1 MSNENT
7 SVVEKFR
14 SGWERFFKKEANP
27 VKEEIFIPKTRFFLP
42 SDIAELDKKEKLN
55 TLEKWVL
62 DYSKEAAGQDHRPHI
77 EYEPVLFDGKT
88 LIAWV
93 DREES
98 PLSDS
103 RSKMMNDEFKR
114 EGYQLSKDLEH
125 SILEEQGKALTGKLF
140 IQDGDE
146 YIKVDSY
153 SGGDEHCLSFTSY
166 NIDTMEYIDIPL
178 DVRQFQEMLGCEE
191 MKEAESYNVLD
202 FENKLQTLRESQN
215 LLQETVKLI
224 EESKIHKGKL
234 DISEG
239 HEYSSLGD
247 YSSHSWSYSA
257 GEIRFN
263 GYFEDDGDAIR
274 TKVINTESA
283 YHYRELLREVSDAVQ
298 REKLLKD
305 INAMNYALDKDSYK
319 GDLPISHL
327 QIQKDVLFKELL
339 EAMGNKVQTA
349 QEVTGSEL
357 EHRQNEA
364 AFLKLNKALN
374 AVTGSNE
381 VSIHSLQEYEKE
393 MGLPENHIVRLA
405 EKLNSVAKYI
415 DTLEDTRIPMSGDFL
430 EHLPK
435 YHHLDEL
442 FRKFE
447 SSEEELYEKKYLAVG
462 PEPEIYERLK
472 VNYKN
477 ASDAFNKE
485 LTDILDHYENLMNLN
500 GETIH
505 QNVQGF
511 ETYSR
516 KELKEDIQADILE
529 KLIVGTD
536 MAEDIKVVNGLEIHG
551 SRGRGTARPDSD
563 LDVVME
569 YEGEAKEDAI
579 FNILNEDPMYF
590 DGIKIDVNPIRSEQT
605 GTLEKYMVKSH
616 NYDRHILKQLGIENA
631 NKAEADMA
639 EAYKAEAEKA
649 LAEAKND
656 LSDNVSKEYANAL
669 NNNPDWRS
677 AAKELASQAQGETE
691 GSLGNDREKIN
702 GYISHLLQTVGSD
715 YNVED
720 FTEEKIRF
728 SRVSSDIESLDTEYI
743 NAVKSGDMKKAQQ
756 MVNAAAAIAGYN
768 SSSSYQ
774 GTSAFNGIA
783 PYGNGYFNSPEE
795 RKKAWD
801 ADPEH
806 LEYEGDQ
813 TLGDYIKNG
822 IDVNSLSFIVL
833 DPRNLRAA
841 DNYRRE
847 AIENIRQAI
856 QSKSDTITM
865 YRSVPSDVKEGSFRN
880 GDWVTPSYGYAV
892 DNASVHGWGD
902 NYRIIEQKVS
912 VDEIW
917 WDGNDIAEWGYGNEQ
932 DYVQDKDYAYKNT
945 KNNRKSLDAVTYD
958 NEGNIIPLSKRFNEA
973 LADVR
978 YQRSGQTNSPAK
990 VEAELRDT
998 LIGKLRSAGIDV
1010 ITDIDEGQRVLDT
1023 FNKDA
1028 RHQAVYHGNNS
1039 VKTGYNPRN
1048 YITPVRGEWTKEKI
1062 MKRLK
1067 ESGGSLVGYS
1077 RAAELISEFDSPK
1090 ELSEHMFYHGTYY
1103 GRGRLKPSMIMS
1115 DREVERI
1122 GGGGYGDKY
1131 WGISVSKSKE
1141 IASRFSG
1148 IHEGV
1153 FIYPIVLA
1161 KNANVKEMPELNDAA
1176 DLDDCIIDLW
1186 KEGIDAVWIGD
1197 KNRGEQELCVIN
1209 PKAIVNIDSS
1219 DYYKAFMLGSE
1230 KNPLRI
1236 IDKVGIEKLYAD
1248 AKTFVKQKQVAPRKP
1263 SSPSNFVL
1271 DESGRFAKDK
1281 DGNLILKSKEKYQEE
1296 RKVYEQKISDYESS
1310 QELADWKQV
1319 QYDASKNIRFFKD
1332 KEGTSY
1338 GFTVNDKIYV
1348 DPRIATAETP
1358 IHEYSHLW
1366 ATAMQKANPK
1376 EWENIV
1382 GLMKNTSIW
1391 NEVKANYKDLHS
1403 DNEIADEVLA
1413 TYSGRA
1419 GAEKLRKIVSDS
1431 NGEGVSAIKKA
1442 SIKRDVFFLES
1453 ALKKFWQA
1461 MASFLGI
1468 HYESAEQ
1475 VADQVLKDMLN
1486 EVNPAK
1492 KLKEFTESRDNL
1504 YKEYVENGNMEKAF
1518 ELVKEEASM
1527 KLAENPMPEV
1537 TDAYSVSREQEPEA
1551 TIKVYKVFTLDKDGD
1566 PSALFVSGKDKLPM
1580 GVWLNAQDTWHF
1592 TADNG
1597 KDYVPSTRN
1606 PNGRGSK
1613 TGSSVPIPNEQ
1624 VRQELIQRGFLPKGS
1639 KAKNIT
1645 ALAYRPGWH
1654 AADLPYFPQGGKQDP
1669 ESNYGNVH
1677 RANQV
1682 VFECEFSANKDYT
1695 KTARSQAKAF
1705 NNEGK
1710 FVSRNADLQ
1719 YMPKDGYYQYTTNQ
1733 FLKDEDKGHW
1743 YIGGAMKINRALT
1756 QEECDTILKENG
1768 KAVQEWENDILDLK
1782 KLNYAAISTKVKPV
1796 LAPVMYDETGKVV
1809 PLSRRFEDNRI
1820 KIEEPRKL
1828 FIGSL
1833 GAGNMD
1839 KADEKVIGDL
1849 SYRLGML
1856 DLAKIMDKN
1865 GSDAKSIKHTTGWE
1879 LGVDDNWKYET
1890 EDVKRFDWYGNI
1902 LYEKNHPDYKRYMEL
1917 VYKDNEHIFCEGEAL
1932 RPSEEEEYDRLQEK
1946 YGGFDGKRDNNTSLE
1961 AYIDAPDVF
1970 KAYPELREIKVKFQA
1985 MESNEMACFTPSH
1998 SYLDHLLDVDN
2009 SLKFGGTITINTNKL
2024 NRFQDEKE
2032 IRGIIGHEIQHAVQ
2046 EIEGFAMGGDPNTIH
2061 QDIQQEVN
2069 NHREDKDFIVSNL
2082 KQWAVLTDMANNLES
2097 STEELQ
2103 RDGKV
2108 WQDIGRRHYWDAMNE
2123 IDTHVNEKYNLK
2135 NEYEKV
2141 FGKDFNDLEVAK
2153 SGYHVHEAAEEL
2165 RRQAQ
2170 ACKDK
2175 LTSADYFTLNQLN
2188 IMEESLEKNNANQT
2202 YWKLAGEVE
2211 ARNTSKRVGMSPF
2224 QRRDTLASET
2234 EDVPRKEQIV
2244 IKENPQRNYVALSPP
2259 STGRWNTSDNEQR
2272 EACEGYAE
2280 LISKAIRSNLV
2291 WNDDSIGKAYNLDGQ
2306 PFGVEDSYILS
2317 LHCNKKGYNNPI
2329 FATEQEVRMLNVKVW
2344 DKTEPFSLITNG
2356 EVKKLYNIED
2366 LSSFPERFEI
2376 IKQVEQREAMKK
2388 VKANSL
2394 SVFPVNKYPELGMN
2408 TVKEDV
2414 QLDSNER
2421 RDLAKNL
2428 LDYSRG
2434 KMPDSYEAKS
2444 KETLVRCVAM
2454 GMLGNLYEF
2463 QHSEKV
2469 PGSNGLIARLE
2480 RDPAFSKEIL
2490 DKASASASK
2499 VSTFVEENVRSF
2511 GEDKKLDLR
2520 SLTPIDLD
2528 VDGNGVVESQENLVA
2543 DKKQG
2548 VEESSSTSQDTS
2560 HRHRVKM

>member
-1 MSNENT
+1 MANDNMN
-7 SVVEKFR
+7 VVDRIR
-14 SGWERFFKKEANP
+14 SGWGRFFSRENGRATETKY
-27 VKEEIFIPKTRFFLP
+27 IPQSRFFSP
-42 SDIAELDKKEKLN
+42 SELEE
-55 TLEKWVL
+55 LEKKDEL
-62 DYSKEAAGQDHRPHI
+62 NPIEKRALEYGKIAAKQSNRSNI
-77 EYEPVLFDGKT
+77 EYVPVLFDGTT
-88 LIAWV
+88 LVAWV
-93 DREES
+93 DGEES
-98 PLSDS
+98 PLADF
-103 RSKMMNDEFKR
+103 RAKMMNDELKR
-114 EGYQLSKDLEH
+114 EGYQLSKELEQ
-125 SILEEQGKALTGKLF
+125 SILEEQGKALVDKLF
-140 IQDGDE
+140 IRKGEE

-153 SGGDEHCLSFTSY
+153 SGDNEPSLSFTSY
-166 NIDTMEYIDIPL
+166 NIETMKSVNIPY
-178 DVRQFQEMLGCEE
+178 DVRLFQEMLGREE
-191 MKEAESYNVLD
+191 MKEAETYNVLD
-202 FENKLQTLRESQN
+202 FDKKLQTLRESQN
-215 LLQETVKLI
+215 LLQDTVKFI
-224 EESKIHKGKL
+224 EESKIYKGKL

-247 YSSHSWSYSA
+247 YSSHSWSYGA
-257 GEIRFN
+257 GNIEFY
-263 GYFEDDGDAIR
+263 GYFEDDGDAIQ
-274 TKVINTESA
+274 TKVINTNSA

-298 REKLLKD
+298 REKVLND
-305 INAMNYALDKDSYK
+305 VNAMKLALGKEAIQ
-319 GDLPISHL
+319 GDHQIAYLIS
-327 QIQKDVLFKELL
+327 QKDNLLKELL
-339 EAMGNKVQTA
+339 EAMDATSLAA
-349 QEVTGSEL
+349 QGLSNTEL
-357 EHRQNEA
+357 EHRQDEA

-374 AVTGSNE
+374 AVTGSYDKSE
-381 VSIHSLQEYEKE
+381 KVLEDYEKSNGIHDNDISN
-393 MGLPENHIVRLA
+393 MAKRI
-405 EKLNSVAKYI
+405 NSVSKYI
-415 DTLEDTRIPMSGDFL
+415 DTLKDTRIPMSGDFQ

-435 YHHLDEL
+435 YHHLREL
-442 FRKFE
+442 YSKFE
-447 SSEEELYEKKYLAVG
+447 SSEEELHGYSRSVG
-462 PEPEIYERLK
+462 AEEGEYERLK

-485 LTDILDHYENLMNLN
+485 LTDILDYYENLMNLN

-505 QNVQGF
+505 ENVQGLEYYGKRSLKNHILDEITEKFVIGF
-511 ETYSR
+511 EGDEITR
-516 KELKEDIQADILE
+516 
-529 KLIVGTD
+529 
-536 MAEDIKVVNGLEIHG
+536 VNDLEIHG

-563 LDVVME
+563 LDVVVE
-569 YEGEAKEDAI
+569 YEGSLREDDA
-579 FNILNEDPMYF
+579 FNFLNEDPLIYN
-590 DGIKIDVNPIRSEQT
+590 GIKVDVNPIRKQET
-605 GTLEKYMVKSH
+605 GTLQDYMVKSRK
-616 NYDRHILKQLGIENA
+616 YDQQILKQLGEDNA
-631 NKAEADMA
+631 NKAEA
-639 EAYKAEAEKA
+639 EK
-649 LAEAKND
+649 
-656 LSDNVSKEYANAL
+656 
-669 NNNPDWRS
+669 
-677 AAKELASQAQGETE
+677 
-691 GSLGNDREKIN
+691 
-702 GYISHLLQTVGSD
+702 
-715 YNVED
+715 
-720 FTEEKIRF
+720 KIRF
-728 SRVSSDIESLDTEYI
+728 SRVSTDIESLDTEYI

-768 SSSSYQ
+768 SLSSYQ
-774 GTSAFNGIA
+774 GTSAFNGAA

-822 IDVNSLSFIVL
+822 IDVNSLSFIAL

-847 AIENIRQAI
+847 AIENIRQTI

-880 GDWVTPSYGYAV
+880 GDWVTPSYSYAV

-958 NEGNIIPLSKRFNEA
+958 NDGNIIPLSKRFNDA

-978 YQRSGQTNSPAK
+978 YQRSGQTVSPAK
-990 VEAELRDT
+990 MEAELRDT

-1010 ITDIDEGQRVLDT
+1010 ITDVDEGQRVLDS

-1028 RHQAVYHGNNS
+1028 RHQAVYNGNDS

-1062 MKRLK
+1062 IKRLK
-1067 ESGGSLVGYS
+1067 ESGGSLAGYS

-1161 KNANVKEMPELNDAA
+1161 KNANVKEMPDLNDAA

-1236 IDKVGIEKLYAD
+1236 IDKAGIEKLYAD

-1263 SSPSNFVL
+1263 SSPSPFVL
-1271 DESGRFAKDK
+1271 DESGRFAEDK
-1281 DGNLILKSKEKYQEE
+1281 DGHLILKSKEKYQEE

-1319 QYDASKNIRFFKD
+1319 QYDASRNIRFFKD

-1366 ATAMQKANPK
+1366 ATAIQKANPK

-1391 NEVKANYKDLHS
+1391 NEVKASYKDLHT

-1419 GAEKLRKIVSDS
+1419 GAEKLRKMVSDS

-1442 SIKRDVFFLES
+1442 TIKRDVFFLES

-1504 YKEYVENGNMEKAF
+1504 YQEYVENGNMEKAF
-1518 ELVKEEASM
+1518 ELVMEEASM

-1537 TDAYSVSREQEPEA
+1537 TDAYSISHEQEPEA

-1592 TADNG
+1592 TAANG

-1606 PNGRGSK
+1606 PNGRGGK
-1613 TGSSVPIPNEQ
+1613 TGSSVLIPNEQ
-1624 VRQELIQRGFLPKGS
+1624 VRKELIQRGFLPDGS
-1639 KAKNIT
+1639 KAKYIT

-1677 RANQV
+1677 RSNQV
-1682 VFECEFSANKDYT
+1682 VFECEFSANRDYT
-1695 KTARSQAKAF
+1695 ETARSQTKAY
-1705 NNEGK
+1705 NGEGK
-1710 FVSRNADLQ
+1710 FVARNADLQ

-1782 KLNYAAISTKVKPV
+1782 KLNYATISSKVKPV
-1796 LAPVMYDETGKVV
+1796 LAPVMYDETGKMI
-1809 PLSRRFEDNRI
+1809 PLSRRFEDSRTTIN
-1820 KIEEPRKL
+1820 EPRRM
-1828 FIGSL
+1828 FIGTI
-1833 GAGNMD
+1833 GAANVD
-1839 KADEKVIGDL
+1839 TASKSVNL
-1849 SYRLGML
+1849 SSRL
-1856 DLAKIMDKN
+1856 DLLSLAKQMN
-1865 GSDAKSIKHTTGWE
+1865 TAGSSAKDIKQITGWE
-1879 LGVDDNWKYET
+1879 IGADNNWKYET
-1890 EDVKRFDWYGNI
+1890 EDVKRFDWNGNI
-1902 LYEKNHPDYKRYMEL
+1902 LYEKNHPDFKRYMEL
-1917 VYKDNEHIFCEGEAL
+1917 VNKDNEHIFCEGEAL
-1932 RPSEEEEYDRLQEK
+1932 RPSEVEEYDRLAEE
-1946 YGGFDGKRDNNTSLE
+1946 YGGLDGKLDNHTMLD

-1970 KAYPELREIKVKFQA
+1970 EAYPELRNVKVEFEALKG
-1985 MESNEMACFTPSH
+1985 NEKACFTSAH
-1998 SYLDHLLDVDN
+1998 NYLDRLFDVDE

-2024 NRFQDEKE
+2024 NRFQDEKD

-2046 EIEGFAMGGDPNTIH
+2046 EIEGFARGGAPQTIRKEIQENVACH
-2061 QDIQQEVN
+2061 QAE
-2069 NHREDKDFIVSNL
+2069 KDFIVSNL
-2082 KQWAVLTDMANNLES
+2082 KQWAVLTDMANRLEAS
-2097 STEELQ
+2097 RKELQ

-2108 WQDIGRRHYWDAMNE
+2108 WQEIGRRHYWDAMNE
-2123 IDTHVNEKYNLK
+2123 IDTNPNEKYKLE

-2141 FGKDFNDLEVAK
+2141 FGKDFDDLEVAK
-2153 SGYHVHEAAEEL
+2153 SGYHVKEAAIEL

-2170 ACKDK
+2170 VCKDG
-2175 LTSADYFTLNQLN
+2175 LTTSDKITLKQMT
-2188 IMEESLEKNNANQT
+2188 IMEESLKNNSDNQI

-2211 ARNTSKRVGMSPF
+2211 ARNTSKRVGMSPL
-2224 QRRDTLASET
+2224 QRRNTLASET
-2234 EDVPRKEQIV
+2234 EDVDRKEQIV
-2244 IKENPQRNYVALSPP
+2244 IKDSPQKSYVTLSSP
-2259 STGRWNTSDNEQR
+2259 STGRWHTADNEQR

-2280 LISKAIRSNLV
+2280 LISKAIKCNLV
-2291 WNDDSIGKAYNLDGQ
+2291 WNDDSIGKAYNLNGQ
-2306 PFGVEDSYILS
+2306 PFDIGDSYILS
-2317 LHCNKKGYNNPI
+2317 LHCNKNGYNTPI
-2329 FATEQEVRMLNVKVW
+2329 FATEQEVRQLNIGVW
-2344 DKTEPFSLITNG
+2344 EKTMPFSLIKNG

-2366 LSSFPERFEI
+2366 LSSFPQRFEI
-2376 IKQVEQREAMKK
+2376 IKQIEDRETMKK
-2388 VKANSL
+2388 AKANAL
-2394 SVFPVNKYPELGMN
+2394 SVFSTEKYPELDM
-2408 TVKEDV
+2408 TVKKDV
-2414 QLDSNER
+2414 QLDYNER

-2444 KETLVRCVAM
+2444 KETLVRSIAM

-2463 QHSEKV
+2463 QYSEKV
-2469 PGSNGLIARLE
+2469 PGSNSLIARLE

-2490 DKASASASK
+2490 DKASASVAK
-2499 VSTFVEENVRSF
+2499 VSTFIEENVRSF

-2520 SLTPIDLD
+2520 SLTPIDMD
-2528 VDGNGVVESQENLVA
+2528 VDGNGIVESQENLAA

-2548 VEESSSTSQDTS
+2548 EDEPASQSQDTS
-2560 HRHRVKM
+2560 HKHKGRVV

>member
-1 MSNENT
+1 MANDNMN
-7 SVVEKFR
+7 VVDRIR
-14 SGWERFFKKEANP
+14 SGWGRFFSRENGRATETKYIPKSRFFSPSDLKELEKKEGLNP
-27 VKEEIFIPKTRFFLP
+27 MEKRALEYGK
-42 SDIAELDKKEKLN
+42 IAAMQSN
-55 TLEKWVL
+55 R
-62 DYSKEAAGQDHRPHI
+62 SNI
-77 EYEPVLFDGKT
+77 EYVPVLFDGTT
-88 LIAWV
+88 LIAWN
-93 DREES
+93 DGEKS
-98 PLSDS
+98 PLADF
-103 RSKMMNDEFKR
+103 RAKMMNDELKR
-114 EGYQLSKDLEH
+114 EGYQLSKELEQ
-125 SILEEQGKALTGKLF
+125 SILEEQGKALVDKLF
-140 IQDGDE
+140 IREGEE

-153 SGGDEHCLSFTSY
+153 SGDKEPSLSFTSY
-166 NIDTMEYIDIPL
+166 NIDTMESVNIPY
-178 DVRQFQEMLGCEE
+178 DVRLFQEMLGREE
-191 MKEAESYNVLD
+191 MKEAETYNILD
-202 FENKLQTLRESQN
+202 FDKKLQTLRESQN
-215 LLQETVKLI
+215 LLQDTVKFI
-224 EESKIHKGKL
+224 EESKIYKGKL

-247 YSSHSWSYSA
+247 YSSHSWSYGA
-257 GEIRFN
+257 GNIEFY
-263 GYFEDDGDAIR
+263 GYFEDDGDAIQ
-274 TKVINTESA
+274 TKVIDSKSA

-298 REKLLKD
+298 REKVRND
-305 INAMNYALDKDSYK
+305 VNAMKQALGKEPIQ
-319 GDLPISHL
+319 GDHQIAYLIS
-327 QIQKDVLFKELL
+327 QKDNLLKELL
-339 EAMGNKVQTA
+339 EAMDTTSSKA
-349 QEVTGSEL
+349 QGLSNTEL
-357 EHRQNEA
+357 EHRKDEA

-374 AVTGSNE
+374 AVTGSYDKSE
-381 VSIHSLQEYEKE
+381 KVLEDYEKSNDIHDSDISN
-393 MGLPENHIVRLA
+393 MAKRM
-405 EKLNSVAKYI
+405 NSVAKYI
-415 DTLEDTRIPMSGDFL
+415 DTLKDTRIPMSGDFQ
-430 EHLPK
+430 EHLPN
-435 YHHLDEL
+435 YHHLREL
-442 FRKFE
+442 YSKFE
-447 SSEEELYEKKYLAVG
+447 SSEEELHGYSHSVG
-462 PEPEIYERLK
+462 AGEGEYERLK

-477 ASDAFNKE
+477 ASDTFKKE
-485 LTDILDHYENLMNLN
+485 LTNILDYYENLMNLN

-505 QNVQGF
+505 KNVQGL
-511 ETYSR
+511 EYYDKRSL
-516 KELKEDIQADILE
+516 KNYILKEVTE
-529 KLIVGTD
+529 KFVIGFEGDEITR
-536 MAEDIKVVNGLEIHG
+536 VNDLEIHG

-563 LDVVME
+563 LDVVVE
-569 YEGEAKEDAI
+569 YEGSLREDDA
-579 FNILNEDPMYF
+579 FNFLNEDPLIY
-590 DGIKIDVNPIRSEQT
+590 DGIKVDVNPIRKQET
-605 GTLEKYMVKSH
+605 GTLENYMVKSRK
-616 NYDRHILKQLGIENA
+616 YDQQILKQLGVDNA
-631 NKAEADMA
+631 NKAET
-639 EAYKAEAEKA
+639 EK
-649 LAEAKND
+649 
-656 LSDNVSKEYANAL
+656 
-669 NNNPDWRS
+669 
-677 AAKELASQAQGETE
+677 
-691 GSLGNDREKIN
+691 
-702 GYISHLLQTVGSD
+702 
-715 YNVED
+715 
-720 FTEEKIRF
+720 KIRF
-728 SRVSSDIESLDTEYI
+728 SRVSTDIESLDTEYI

-774 GTSAFNGIA
+774 GTSAFNGAA

-795 RKKAWD
+795 RKQAWD

-822 IDVNSLSFIVL
+822 IDVNSLSFIAL

-880 GDWVTPSYGYAV
+880 GDWVTPSYSYAV

-958 NEGNIIPLSKRFNEA
+958 NDGNIIPLSKRFNDA

-978 YQRSGQTNSPAK
+978 YQRSGQTVSPAK
-990 VEAELRDT
+990 MEAELRDT

-1010 ITDIDEGQRVLDT
+1010 ITDVDEGQRVLDS

-1028 RHQAVYHGNNS
+1028 RHQAVYNGNDS

-1062 MKRLK
+1062 IKRLK
-1067 ESGGSLVGYS
+1067 ESGGSLAGYS

-1161 KNANVKEMPELNDAA
+1161 KNANVKEMPDLNDAA

-1236 IDKVGIEKLYAD
+1236 IDKAGIEKLYAD

-1263 SSPSNFVL
+1263 SSPSPFVL
-1271 DESGRFAKDK
+1271 DESGRFAEDK
-1281 DGNLILKSKEKYQEE
+1281 DGHLILKSKEKYQEE

-1319 QYDASKNIRFFKD
+1319 QYDASRNIRFFKD

-1366 ATAMQKANPK
+1366 ATAIQKANPK

-1391 NEVKANYKDLHS
+1391 NEVKASYKDLHT

-1419 GAEKLRKIVSDS
+1419 GAEKLRKMASDS

-1442 SIKRDVFFLES
+1442 TIKRDVFFLES

-1504 YKEYVENGNMEKAF
+1504 YQEYVENGNMEKAF
-1518 ELVKEEASM
+1518 ELVMEEASM

-1537 TDAYSVSREQEPEA
+1537 TDAYSISHEQEPEA

-1592 TADNG
+1592 TAANG

-1606 PNGRGSK
+1606 PNGRGGK
-1613 TGSSVPIPNEQ
+1613 TGSSVLIPNEQ
-1624 VRQELIQRGFLPKGS
+1624 VRKELIQRGFLPDGS
-1639 KAKNIT
+1639 KAKYIT

-1677 RANQV
+1677 RSNQV
-1682 VFECEFSANKDYT
+1682 VFECEFSANRDYT
-1695 KTARSQAKAF
+1695 ETARSQTKAY
-1705 NNEGK
+1705 NGEGK
-1710 FVSRNADLQ
+1710 FVARNADLQ

-1782 KLNYAAISTKVKPV
+1782 KLNYATISSKVKPV
-1796 LAPVMYDETGKVV
+1796 LAPVMYDETGKMI
-1809 PLSRRFEDNRI
+1809 PLSRRFEDSRTTIN
-1820 KIEEPRKL
+1820 EPRRM
-1828 FIGSL
+1828 FIGTI
-1833 GAGNMD
+1833 GAANVD
-1839 KADEKVIGDL
+1839 TASKSVNL
-1849 SYRLGML
+1849 SSRL
-1856 DLAKIMDKN
+1856 DLLSLAKQMN
-1865 GSDAKSIKHTTGWE
+1865 TAGSSAKDIKQITGWE
-1879 LGVDDNWKYET
+1879 IGADNNWKYET
-1890 EDVKRFDWYGNI
+1890 EDVKRFDWNGNI
-1902 LYEKNHPDYKRYMEL
+1902 LYEKNHPDFKRYMEL
-1917 VYKDNEHIFCEGEAL
+1917 VNKDNEHIFCEGEAL
-1932 RPSEEEEYDRLQEK
+1932 RPSEVEEYDRLAEE
-1946 YGGFDGKRDNNTSLE
+1946 YGGLDGKLDNHTMLD

-1970 KAYPELREIKVKFQA
+1970 EAYPELRNVKVEFEALKG
-1985 MESNEMACFTPSH
+1985 NEKACFTSAH
-1998 SYLDHLLDVDN
+1998 NYLDRLFDVDE

-2024 NRFQDEKE
+2024 NRFQDEKD

-2046 EIEGFAMGGDPNTIH
+2046 EIEGFARGGAPQTIRKEIQENVACH
-2061 QDIQQEVN
+2061 QAE
-2069 NHREDKDFIVSNL
+2069 KDFIVSNL
-2082 KQWAVLTDMANNLES
+2082 KQWAVLTDMANRLEAS
-2097 STEELQ
+2097 RKELQ

-2108 WQDIGRRHYWDAMNE
+2108 WQEIGRRHYWDAMNE
-2123 IDTHVNEKYNLK
+2123 IDTNPNEKYKLE

-2141 FGKDFNDLEVAK
+2141 FGKDFDDLEVAK
-2153 SGYHVHEAAEEL
+2153 SGYHVKEAAIEL

-2170 ACKDK
+2170 VCKDG
-2175 LTSADYFTLNQLN
+2175 LTTSDKITLKQMT
-2188 IMEESLEKNNANQT
+2188 IMEESLKNNSDNQI

-2211 ARNTSKRVGMSPF
+2211 ARNTSKRVGMSPL
-2224 QRRDTLASET
+2224 QRRNTLASET
-2234 EDVPRKEQIV
+2234 EDVDRKEQIV
-2244 IKENPQRNYVALSPP
+2244 IKDSPQKSYVTLSSP
-2259 STGRWNTSDNEQR
+2259 STGRWHTADNEQR

-2280 LISKAIRSNLV
+2280 LISKAIKCNLV
-2291 WNDDSIGKAYNLDGQ
+2291 WNDDSIGKAYNLNGQ
-2306 PFGVEDSYILS
+2306 PFDIGDSYILS
-2317 LHCNKKGYNNPI
+2317 LHCNKNGYNTPI
-2329 FATEQEVRMLNVKVW
+2329 FATEQEVRQLNIGVW
-2344 DKTEPFSLITNG
+2344 EKTMPFSLIKNG

-2366 LSSFPERFEI
+2366 LSSFPQRFEI
-2376 IKQVEQREAMKK
+2376 IKQIEDRETMKK
-2388 VKANSL
+2388 AKANAL
-2394 SVFPVNKYPELGMN
+2394 SVFSTEKYPELDM
-2408 TVKEDV
+2408 TVKKDV
-2414 QLDSNER
+2414 QLDYNER

-2444 KETLVRCVAM
+2444 KETLVRSIAM

-2463 QHSEKV
+2463 QYSEKV
-2469 PGSNGLIARLE
+2469 PGSNSLIARLE

-2490 DKASASASK
+2490 DKASASVAK
-2499 VSTFVEENVRSF
+2499 VSTFIEENVRSF

-2520 SLTPIDLD
+2520 SLTPIDMD
-2528 VDGNGVVESQENLVA
+2528 VDGNSIVESQENLAA

-2548 VEESSSTSQDTS
+2548 EDEPASQSQDTS
-2560 HRHRVKM
+2560 HKHKGRVV

>member
-1 MSNENT
+1 MANDNMN
-7 SVVEKFR
+7 VVDRIR
-14 SGWERFFKKEANP
+14 SGWGRFFSRENGRATETKYIPKSRFFSPSDLKELEKKEGLNP
-27 VKEEIFIPKTRFFLP
+27 MEKRALEYGK
-42 SDIAELDKKEKLN
+42 IAAMQSN
-55 TLEKWVL
+55 R
-62 DYSKEAAGQDHRPHI
+62 SNI
-77 EYEPVLFDGKT
+77 EYVPVLFDGTT
-88 LIAWV
+88 LIAWN
-93 DREES
+93 DGEKS
-98 PLSDS
+98 PLADF
-103 RSKMMNDEFKR
+103 RAKMMNDELKR
-114 EGYQLSKDLEH
+114 EGYQLSKELEQ
-125 SILEEQGKALTGKLF
+125 SILEEQGKALVDKLF
-140 IQDGDE
+140 IREGEE
-146 YIKVDSY
+146 YIKVDFY
-153 SGGDEHCLSFTSY
+153 SGDIEPSLSFTSY
-166 NIDTMEYIDIPL
+166 NIDTMESVNIPY
-178 DVRQFQEMLGCEE
+178 DVRLFQEMLGREE
-191 MKEAESYNVLD
+191 MKEAETYNILD
-202 FENKLQTLRESQN
+202 FDKKLQTLRESQN
-215 LLQETVKLI
+215 LLQDTVKFI
-224 EESKIHKGKL
+224 EESKIYKGKL

-247 YSSHSWSYSA
+247 YSSHSWSYGA
-257 GEIRFN
+257 GNIEFY
-263 GYFEDDGDAIR
+263 GYFEDDGDAIQ
-274 TKVINTESA
+274 TKVIDSKSA

-298 REKLLKD
+298 REKVRND
-305 INAMNYALDKDSYK
+305 VNAMKQALGKEPIQ
-319 GDLPISHL
+319 GDHQIAYLIS
-327 QIQKDVLFKELL
+327 QKDNLLKELL
-339 EAMGNKVQTA
+339 EAMDTTSSKA
-349 QEVTGSEL
+349 QGLSNTEL
-357 EHRQNEA
+357 EHRKDEA

-374 AVTGSNE
+374 AVTGSYDKSE
-381 VSIHSLQEYEKE
+381 KVLEDYEKSNDIHDSDISN
-393 MGLPENHIVRLA
+393 MAKRM
-405 EKLNSVAKYI
+405 NSVAKYI
-415 DTLEDTRIPMSGDFL
+415 DTLKDTRIPMSGDFQ
-430 EHLPK
+430 EHLPN
-435 YHHLDEL
+435 YHHLREL
-442 FRKFE
+442 YSKFE
-447 SSEEELYEKKYLAVG
+447 SSEEELHGYSHSVG
-462 PEPEIYERLK
+462 AGEGEYERLK

-477 ASDAFNKE
+477 ASDTFKKE
-485 LTDILDHYENLMNLN
+485 LTNILDYYENLMNLN

-505 QNVQGF
+505 KNVQGL
-511 ETYSR
+511 EYYDKRSL
-516 KELKEDIQADILE
+516 KNYILKEVTE
-529 KLIVGTD
+529 KFVIGFEGDEITR
-536 MAEDIKVVNGLEIHG
+536 VNDLEIHG

-563 LDVVME
+563 LDVVVE
-569 YEGEAKEDAI
+569 YEGSLREDDA
-579 FNILNEDPMYF
+579 FNFLNEDPLIY
-590 DGIKIDVNPIRSEQT
+590 DGIKVDVNPIRKQET
-605 GTLEKYMVKSH
+605 GTLENYMVKSRK
-616 NYDRHILKQLGIENA
+616 YDQQILKQLGVDNA
-631 NKAEADMA
+631 NKAET
-639 EAYKAEAEKA
+639 EK
-649 LAEAKND
+649 
-656 LSDNVSKEYANAL
+656 
-669 NNNPDWRS
+669 
-677 AAKELASQAQGETE
+677 
-691 GSLGNDREKIN
+691 
-702 GYISHLLQTVGSD
+702 
-715 YNVED
+715 
-720 FTEEKIRF
+720 KIRF
-728 SRVSSDIESLDTEYI
+728 SRVSTDIESLDTEYI

-774 GTSAFNGIA
+774 GTSAFNGAA

-795 RKKAWD
+795 RKQAWD

-806 LEYEGDQ
+806 QEYEGDQ

-822 IDVNSLSFIVL
+822 IDVNSLSFIAL

-892 DNASVHGWGD
+892 DNANVHGWGD
-902 NYRIIEQKVS
+902 SYRIIEQKVS

-958 NEGNIIPLSKRFNEA
+958 NDGNIIPLSKRFNDA

-978 YQRSGQTNSPAK
+978 YQRSGQTVSPAK
-990 VEAELRDT
+990 VEVELRDT

-1010 ITDIDEGQRVLDT
+1010 ITDVDEGQRVLDS

-1028 RHQAVYHGNNS
+1028 RHQAVYNGNGS

-1062 MKRLK
+1062 IKRLK
-1067 ESGGSLVGYS
+1067 ESGGSLAGYS

-1090 ELSEHMFYHGTYY
+1090 ELSENMFYHGTYY
-1103 GRGRLKPSMIMS
+1103 GGGRLKPSMIMS

-1161 KNANVKEMPELNDAA
+1161 KNANVKEMPDLNDAA

-1236 IDKVGIEKLYAD
+1236 IDKAGIEKLYAD

-1263 SSPSNFVL
+1263 SSPSHFVL

-1281 DGNLILKSKEKYQEE
+1281 DGHLILKSKEKYQEE

-1319 QYDASKNIRFFKD
+1319 QYDASRNIRFFKD

-1366 ATAMQKANPK
+1366 ATAIQKANPK

-1391 NEVKANYKDLHS
+1391 NEVKASYKDLHT

-1419 GAEKLRKIVSDS
+1419 GAEKLRKMVSDS

-1442 SIKRDVFFLES
+1442 TIKRDVFFLES

-1504 YKEYVENGNMEKAF
+1504 YQEYVENGNMEKAF
-1518 ELVKEEASM
+1518 ELVMEEASM

-1537 TDAYSVSREQEPEA
+1537 TDAYSISHEQEPEA

-1592 TADNG
+1592 TAANG

-1606 PNGRGSK
+1606 PNGRGGK
-1613 TGSSVPIPNEQ
+1613 TGSSVLIPNEQ
-1624 VRQELIQRGFLPKGS
+1624 VHKELIQRGFLPDGS
-1639 KAKNIT
+1639 KAKYIT

-1677 RANQV
+1677 RSNQV
-1682 VFECEFSANKDYT
+1682 VFECEFSANRDYT
-1695 KTARSQAKAF
+1695 ETARSQTKAY
-1705 NNEGK
+1705 NGEGK
-1710 FVSRNADLQ
+1710 FVARNADLQ

-1768 KAVQEWENDILDLK
+1768 KVVQEWENDILDLK
-1782 KLNYAAISTKVKPV
+1782 KLNYATISSKVKPV
-1796 LAPVMYDETGKVV
+1796 LAPVMYDETGKMI
-1809 PLSRRFEDNRI
+1809 PLSRRFEDSRTTIN
-1820 KIEEPRKL
+1820 EPRRM
-1828 FIGSL
+1828 FIGTI
-1833 GAGNMD
+1833 GAANVD
-1839 KADEKVIGDL
+1839 TASKSVNL
-1849 SYRLGML
+1849 SSRL
-1856 DLAKIMDKN
+1856 DLLSLAKQMN
-1865 GSDAKSIKHTTGWE
+1865 TAGSSAKDIKQITGWE
-1879 LGVDDNWKYET
+1879 IGADNNWKYET
-1890 EDVKRFDWYGNI
+1890 EDVKRFDWNGNI
-1902 LYEKNHPDYKRYMEL
+1902 LYEKNHPDFKRYMEL
-1917 VYKDNEHIFCEGEAL
+1917 VNKDNEHIFCEGEAL
-1932 RPSEEEEYDRLQEK
+1932 RPSEVEEYDRLAEE
-1946 YGGFDGKRDNNTSLE
+1946 YGGLDGKLDNHTMLD

-1970 KAYPELREIKVKFQA
+1970 EAYPELRNVKVEFEALKG
-1985 MESNEMACFTPSH
+1985 NEKACFTSAH
-1998 SYLDHLLDVDN
+1998 NYLDRLFDVDE

-2024 NRFQDEKE
+2024 NRFQDEKD

-2046 EIEGFAMGGDPNTIH
+2046 EIEGFARGGAPQTIRKEIQENVACH
-2061 QDIQQEVN
+2061 QAE
-2069 NHREDKDFIVSNL
+2069 KDFIVSNL
-2082 KQWAVLTDMANNLES
+2082 KQWAVLTDMANRLEAS
-2097 STEELQ
+2097 RKELQ

-2108 WQDIGRRHYWDAMNE
+2108 WQEIGRRHYWDAMNE
-2123 IDTHVNEKYNLK
+2123 IDTNPNEKYKLE

-2141 FGKDFNDLEVAK
+2141 FGKDFDDLEVAK
-2153 SGYHVHEAAEEL
+2153 SGYHVKEAAIEL

-2170 ACKDK
+2170 VCKDG
-2175 LTSADYFTLNQLN
+2175 LTTSDKITLKQMT
-2188 IMEESLEKNNANQT
+2188 IMEESLKNNSDNQI

-2211 ARNTSKRVGMSPF
+2211 ARNTSKRVGMSPL
-2224 QRRDTLASET
+2224 QRRNTLASET
-2234 EDVPRKEQIV
+2234 EDVDRKEQIV
-2244 IKENPQRNYVALSPP
+2244 IKESPQRNYITLSSPP
-2259 STGRWNTSDNEQR
+2259 TGRWHTADIEQR

-2280 LISKAIRSNLV
+2280 LISKAIKCNLV
-2291 WNDDSIGKAYNLDGQ
+2291 WNDDSVGKAFNLNGQ
-2306 PFGVEDSYILS
+2306 PFGIGDSYILS
-2317 LHCNKKGYNNPI
+2317 LHCNKKGYNTPI
-2329 FATEQEVRMLNVKVW
+2329 FASEQEIRMLNIKVW
-2344 DKTEPFSLITNG
+2344 EKTEPFSLIKNG

-2366 LSSFPERFEI
+2366 LSSFPQRFEI
-2376 IKQVEQREAMKK
+2376 IKQIENREAMKK
-2388 VKANSL
+2388 AKANAL
-2394 SVFPVNKYPELGMN
+2394 SVFPVGKYPELDM
-2408 TVKEDV
+2408 TVKEDI
-2414 QLDSNER
+2414 QLDYNER

-2444 KETLVRCVAM
+2444 KETLVRSVAI
-2454 GMLGNLYEF
+2454 GMLGNLYDF
-2463 QHSEKV
+2463 QYSEKV

-2490 DKASASASK
+2490 DKASASVAK

-2520 SLTPIDLD
+2520 SLTPIDMD
-2528 VDGNGVVESQENLVA
+2528 VDGNGIVESQENLAA

-2548 VEESSSTSQDTS
+2548 EDEPASQSQDTS
-2560 HRHRVKM
+2560 HKHKGRVV

>member
-1 MSNENT
+1 MANDNMN
-7 SVVEKFR
+7 VVDRIR
-14 SGWERFFKKEANP
+14 SGWGRFFSRENGRATETKY
-27 VKEEIFIPKTRFFLP
+27 IPQSRFFSP
-42 SDIAELDKKEKLN
+42 SELEE
-55 TLEKWVL
+55 LEKKDEL
-62 DYSKEAAGQDHRPHI
+62 NPIEKRALEYGKIAAKQSNRSNI
-77 EYEPVLFDGKT
+77 EYVPVLFDGTT
-88 LIAWV
+88 LVAWV
-93 DREES
+93 DGEES
-98 PLSDS
+98 PFADF
-103 RSKMMNDEFKR
+103 RAKMMNDELKR
-114 EGYQLSKDLEH
+114 EGYQLSKELEQ
-125 SILEEQGKALTGKLF
+125 SILEEQGKALVDKLF
-140 IQDGDE
+140 ISKGEE

-153 SGGDEHCLSFTSY
+153 SGDNEPSLSFTSY
-166 NIDTMEYIDIPL
+166 NIETMESANIPY
-178 DVRQFQEMLGCEE
+178 DVRLFQEMLGREE
-191 MKEAESYNVLD
+191 MKEAETYNVLD
-202 FENKLQTLRESQN
+202 FEKKLQTLRESQN
-215 LLQETVKLI
+215 LLQDTVKFI
-224 EESKIHKGKL
+224 EESKIYKGKL

-247 YSSHSWSYSA
+247 YSSHSWSYGA
-257 GEIRFN
+257 GNIEFY
-263 GYFEDDGDAIR
+263 GYFEDDGDAIQ
-274 TKVINTESA
+274 TKVINTNSA

-298 REKLLKD
+298 REKILND
-305 INAMNYALDKDSYK
+305 VNAMKQALGKEPIQ
-319 GDLPISHL
+319 GDHQIAYLIS
-327 QIQKDVLFKELL
+327 QKDNLLKELL
-339 EAMGNKVQTA
+339 EAMDTTSSKA
-349 QEVTGSEL
+349 QGPSNTEL
-357 EHRQNEA
+357 EHRKDEA

-374 AVTGSNE
+374 AVTGSYDKSE
-381 VSIHSLQEYEKE
+381 KVLEDYEKSNGIHDNDISN
-393 MGLPENHIVRLA
+393 MAKRM
-405 EKLNSVAKYI
+405 NSVSKYI
-415 DTLEDTRIPMSGDFL
+415 DTLKDTRIPMSGDFL
-430 EHLPK
+430 EHLPNN
-435 YHHLDEL
+435 HHLREL
-442 FRKFE
+442 YNKFE
-447 SSEEELYEKKYLAVG
+447 SSEEELHGYSRSVG
-462 PEPEIYERLK
+462 AEEGEYERLK

-477 ASDAFNKE
+477 ASDAFKKE
-485 LTDILDHYENLMNLN
+485 LTDILDYYENLMNLN

-505 QNVQGF
+505 ENVQGLEYYGKRSLKNHILDEITEKFVIGF
-511 ETYSR
+511 EGDEITR
-516 KELKEDIQADILE
+516 
-529 KLIVGTD
+529 
-536 MAEDIKVVNGLEIHG
+536 VNDLEIHG

-563 LDVVME
+563 LDVVVE
-569 YEGEAKEDAI
+569 YEGSLREDDA
-579 FNILNEDPMYF
+579 FNFLNEDPLIYN
-590 DGIKIDVNPIRSEQT
+590 GIKVDVNPIRKQET
-605 GTLEKYMVKSH
+605 GTLQDYMVKSRK
-616 NYDRHILKQLGIENA
+616 YDQQILKQLGEDNA
-631 NKAEADMA
+631 NKAEA
-639 EAYKAEAEKA
+639 EK
-649 LAEAKND
+649 
-656 LSDNVSKEYANAL
+656 
-669 NNNPDWRS
+669 
-677 AAKELASQAQGETE
+677 
-691 GSLGNDREKIN
+691 
-702 GYISHLLQTVGSD
+702 
-715 YNVED
+715 
-720 FTEEKIRF
+720 KIRF
-728 SRVSSDIESLDTEYI
+728 SRVSTDIESLDTEYI

-774 GTSAFNGIA
+774 GTSAFNGAA

-795 RKKAWD
+795 RKQAWD

-822 IDVNSLSFIVL
+822 IDVNSLSFIAL

-865 YRSVPSDVKEGSFRN
+865 YRSVPSEVKEGSFRN

-958 NEGNIIPLSKRFNEA
+958 NDGNIIPLSKRFNDA

-978 YQRSGQTNSPAK
+978 YQRSGQTVSPAK
-990 VEAELRDT
+990 MEAELRDT

-1010 ITDIDEGQRVLDT
+1010 ITDVDEGQRVLDS

-1028 RHQAVYHGNNS
+1028 RHQAVYNGNDS

-1062 MKRLK
+1062 IKRLK
-1067 ESGGSLVGYS
+1067 ESGGSLAGYS

-1161 KNANVKEMPELNDAA
+1161 KNANVKEMPDLNDAS

-1197 KNRGEQELCVIN
+1197 KNHGEQELCVIN

-1236 IDKVGIEKLYAD
+1236 IDKAGIEKLYAD
-1248 AKTFVKQKQVAPRKP
+1248 AKTFVKQKQLAPRKP
-1263 SSPSNFVL
+1263 SSPLNFVS
-1271 DESGRFAKDK
+1271 DESGRLAKDK
-1281 DGNLILKSKEKYQEE
+1281 DGHLILKSKEKYQEE

-1319 QYDASKNIRFFKD
+1319 QYDASRNIRFFKD

-1366 ATAMQKANPK
+1366 ATAIQKANPK

-1391 NEVKANYKDLHS
+1391 NEVKASYKDLHT

-1419 GAEKLRKIVSDS
+1419 GAEKLRKMVSDS

-1442 SIKRDVFFLES
+1442 TIKRDVFFLES

-1518 ELVKEEASM
+1518 ELVMEEASM

-1537 TDAYSVSREQEPEA
+1537 TDAYSVSHEQEPEA

-1592 TADNG
+1592 TAANG

-1613 TGSSVPIPNEQ
+1613 TGSSVLIPNEQ
-1624 VRQELIQRGFLPKGS
+1624 VRQELIQRGFLPEGS
-1639 KAKNIT
+1639 KAKYIT

-1677 RANQV
+1677 RSNQV
-1682 VFECEFSANKDYT
+1682 VFECELSANKDYT
-1695 KTARSQAKAF
+1695 ETARSQAKAY
-1705 NNEGK
+1705 NSDGK
-1710 FVSRNADLQ
+1710 FVARNADLQ
-1719 YMPKDGYYQYTTNQ
+1719 YMPKNGFYQYTTNQ

-1743 YIGGAMKINRALT
+1743 YIGGAIKINRALT

-1782 KLNYAAISTKVKPV
+1782 KLNYATISSKVKPV
-1796 LAPVMYDETGKVV
+1796 LSPVMHDETGKMI
-1809 PLSRRFEDNRI
+1809 PLSRRFEDSRTAIN
-1820 KIEEPRKL
+1820 EPRRM
-1828 FIGSL
+1828 FIGTI
-1833 GAGNMD
+1833 GAANVD
-1839 KADEKVIGDL
+1839 TVSKSVNLA
-1849 SYRLGML
+1849 SRL
-1856 DLAKIMDKN
+1856 DLLSLAKQMN
-1865 GSDAKSIKHTTGWE
+1865 TAGSSAKDIKQITGWE
-1879 LGVDDNWKYET
+1879 IGADNNWKYET
-1890 EDVKRFDWYGNI
+1890 EDVKRFDWNGNI

-1932 RPSEEEEYDRLQEK
+1932 RPSEVEEYDRLAEK
-1946 YGGFDGKRDNNTSLE
+1946 YGGLDGKLDNNITLD

-1970 KAYPELREIKVKFQA
+1970 EAYPELRNVKVEFEALKG
-1985 MESNEMACFTPSH
+1985 NEKACFTSAH
-1998 SYLDHLLDVDN
+1998 NYLDRILDVDD
-2009 SLKFGGTITINTNKL
+2009 SVKFGGTITINTNKL
-2024 NRFQDEKE
+2024 NRFQDEKD

-2046 EIEGFAMGGDPNTIH
+2046 EIEGFARGGAPQTIRKEIQENVACH
-2061 QDIQQEVN
+2061 QAE
-2069 NHREDKDFIVSNL
+2069 KDFIVGNL
-2082 KQWAVLTDMANNLES
+2082 KQWAVLTELANRLES

-2103 RDGKV
+2103 REGKV
-2108 WQDIGRRHYWDAMNE
+2108 WQEIGRRHYWDAMNE
-2123 IDTHVNEKYNLK
+2123 IDTYPNEKYELE

-2141 FGKDFNDLEVAK
+2141 FGKDFDGLEVAK
-2153 SGYHVHEAAEEL
+2153 SGYHVKEAAIEL

-2170 ACKDK
+2170 VCKDK
-2175 LTSADYFTLNQLN
+2175 LTTSDNITLKQMT
-2188 IMEESLEKNNANQT
+2188 IMEESLKNNSDNQI

-2224 QRRDTLASET
+2224 QRRHTLASET
-2234 EDVPRKEQIV
+2234 EDVDRKEQIV
-2244 IKENPQRNYVALSPP
+2244 IKESPQRNYITLSSPP
-2259 STGRWNTSDNEQR
+2259 IGRWHTADTEKR

-2280 LISKAIRSNLV
+2280 LISKAIKCNLV
-2291 WNDDSIGKAYNLDGQ
+2291 WNDDSIGKAYNLNGQ
-2306 PFGVEDSYILS
+2306 PFDIGDSYILS
-2317 LHCNKKGYNNPI
+2317 LHCNKNGYNTPI
-2329 FATEQEVRMLNVKVW
+2329 FATEQEVRQLNIGVW
-2344 DKTEPFSLITNG
+2344 EKAMPFSLIKNG

-2366 LSSFPERFEI
+2366 LSSFPQRFEI
-2376 IKQVEQREAMKK
+2376 IKQIEDRETMKK
-2388 VKANSL
+2388 AKANAL
-2394 SVFPVNKYPELGMN
+2394 SVFPTEKYPELDM
-2408 TVKEDV
+2408 TVKKDV
-2414 QLDSNER
+2414 QLDYNER

-2444 KETLVRCVAM
+2444 KETLVRSIAM

-2463 QHSEKV
+2463 QYSEKV
-2469 PGSNGLIARLE
+2469 PGSNSLIARLE

-2490 DKASASASK
+2490 DKASASVAK

-2520 SLTPIDLD
+2520 SLTPIDMD
-2528 VDGNGVVESQENLVA
+2528 VDGNGIVESQENLAA

-2548 VEESSSTSQDTS
+2548 EDEPASQSQDSS
-2560 HRHRVKM
+2560 HKHKGRVV

>member
-1 MSNENT
+1 MANDNMN
-7 SVVEKFR
+7 VVDRIR
-14 SGWERFFKKEANP
+14 SGWGRFFSRENGRATETKY
-27 VKEEIFIPKTRFFLP
+27 IPQSRFFFP
-42 SDIAELDKKEKLN
+42 SELEE
-55 TLEKWVL
+55 LEKKDELNPIEKRALEYGKIVAKQ
-62 DYSKEAAGQDHRPHI
+62 SNRSNI
-77 EYEPVLFDGKT
+77 EYVPVLFDGTT
-88 LIAWV
+88 LVAWV
-93 DREES
+93 DGEES
-98 PLSDS
+98 PLADF
-103 RSKMMNDEFKR
+103 RAKMMNDELKR
-114 EGYQLSKDLEH
+114 EGYQLSKELEQ
-125 SILEEQGKALTGKLF
+125 SILEEQGKALIDKLF
-140 IQDGDE
+140 IRKGEE

-153 SGGDEHCLSFTSY
+153 SGDNEPSLSFTSY
-166 NIDTMEYIDIPL
+166 NIETMKSVNIPY
-178 DVRQFQEMLGCEE
+178 DVRLFQEMLGREE
-191 MKEAESYNVLD
+191 MKEAETYNVLD
-202 FENKLQTLRESQN
+202 FDKKLQTLRESQN
-215 LLQETVKLI
+215 LLQDTVKFI
-224 EESKIHKGKL
+224 EESKIYKGKL

-247 YSSHSWSYSA
+247 YSSHSWSYGA
-257 GEIRFN
+257 GNIEFY
-263 GYFEDDGDAIR
+263 GYFEDDGDAIQ
-274 TKVINTESA
+274 TKVINTNSA

-298 REKLLKD
+298 REKVLND
-305 INAMNYALDKDSYK
+305 VNAMKLALGKEAIQ
-319 GDLPISHL
+319 GEH
-327 QIQKDVLFKELL
+327 QITYLTTQKDNLLKELL
-339 EAMGNKVQTA
+339 EAMDATSLSA
-349 QEVTGSEL
+349 QGPSNTEL
-357 EHRQNEA
+357 EHRQDEA

-374 AVTGSNE
+374 AVTRSYDKSE
-381 VSIHSLQEYEKE
+381 KVLEDYEKSNGIHDNDISN
-393 MGLPENHIVRLA
+393 MSKRM
-405 EKLNSVAKYI
+405 NSVAKYI
-415 DTLEDTRIPMSGDFL
+415 DTLKDTRIPMSGDFQ

-435 YHHLDEL
+435 YHHLREL
-442 FRKFE
+442 YSKFE
-447 SSEEELYEKKYLAVG
+447 SSEEELHGYSRSVG
-462 PEPEIYERLK
+462 AEEGEYERLK

-485 LTDILDHYENLMNLN
+485 LTDILDYYENLMNLN

-505 QNVQGF
+505 ENVQGLEYYGKRSLKNHILDEITEKFVIGF
-511 ETYSR
+511 EGDEITR
-516 KELKEDIQADILE
+516 
-529 KLIVGTD
+529 
-536 MAEDIKVVNGLEIHG
+536 VNDLEIHG

-563 LDVVME
+563 LDVVVE
-569 YEGEAKEDAI
+569 YEGSLREDDA
-579 FNILNEDPMYF
+579 FNFLNEDPLIYN
-590 DGIKIDVNPIRSEQT
+590 GIKVDVNPIRKQET
-605 GTLEKYMVKSH
+605 GTLQDYMVKSRK
-616 NYDRHILKQLGIENA
+616 YDQQILKQLGEDNA
-631 NKAEADMA
+631 NKAEA
-639 EAYKAEAEKA
+639 EK
-649 LAEAKND
+649 
-656 LSDNVSKEYANAL
+656 
-669 NNNPDWRS
+669 
-677 AAKELASQAQGETE
+677 
-691 GSLGNDREKIN
+691 
-702 GYISHLLQTVGSD
+702 
-715 YNVED
+715 
-720 FTEEKIRF
+720 KIRF
-728 SRVSSDIESLDTEYI
+728 SRVSTDIESLDTEYI

-768 SSSSYQ
+768 SLSSYQ
-774 GTSAFNGIA
+774 GTSAFNGAA

-822 IDVNSLSFIVL
+822 IDVNSLSFIAL

-880 GDWVTPSYGYAV
+880 GDWVTPSYSYAV

-958 NEGNIIPLSKRFNEA
+958 NDGNIIPLSKRFNDA

-978 YQRSGQTNSPAK
+978 YQRSGQTVSPAK
-990 VEAELRDT
+990 VEVELRDT

-1010 ITDIDEGQRVLDT
+1010 ITDVDEGQRVLDS

-1028 RHQAVYHGNNS
+1028 RHQAVYHGKSS

-1062 MKRLK
+1062 IKRLK
-1067 ESGGSLVGYS
+1067 ESGGSLAGYS

-1161 KNANVKEMPELNDAA
+1161 KNANVKEMPDLNDAA

-1236 IDKVGIEKLYAD
+1236 IDKAGIEKLYAD

-1263 SSPSNFVL
+1263 SSPSHFVL
-1271 DESGRFAKDK
+1271 DESGRFAEDK
-1281 DGNLILKSKEKYQEE
+1281 DGHLILKSKEKYQEE

-1319 QYDASKNIRFFKD
+1319 QYDASRNIRFFKD

-1366 ATAMQKANPK
+1366 ATAIQKANPK

-1382 GLMKNTSIW
+1382 GLMKSTSIW
-1391 NEVKANYKDLHS
+1391 NEVKANYKDLHT

-1419 GAEKLRKIVSDS
+1419 GAEKLRKMVSDS

-1442 SIKRDVFFLES
+1442 TIKRDVFFLES

-1492 KLKEFTESRDNL
+1492 KLKEFTESRDDL
-1504 YKEYVENGNMEKAF
+1504 YQEYVENGNMEKAF
-1518 ELVKEEASM
+1518 ELVMEEASM

-1537 TDAYSVSREQEPEA
+1537 TDAYSVSHEQEPEA

-1592 TADNG
+1592 TAANG

-1606 PNGRGSK
+1606 PNGRGGK
-1613 TGSSVPIPNEQ
+1613 TGFSVLIPNEQ
-1624 VRQELIQRGFLPKGS
+1624 VRKELIQRGFLPDGS
-1639 KAKNIT
+1639 KAKYIT

-1677 RANQV
+1677 RSNQV
-1682 VFECEFSANKDYT
+1682 VFECELSANKDYT
-1695 KTARSQAKAF
+1695 ETARSQAKAY
-1705 NNEGK
+1705 NSDGK
-1710 FVSRNADLQ
+1710 FVVRNADLQ

-1782 KLNYAAISTKVKPV
+1782 KLNYATISSKVKPV
-1796 LAPVMYDETGKVV
+1796 LSPVMHDETGKMI
-1809 PLSRRFEDNRI
+1809 PLSRRFEDSRTAINV
-1820 KIEEPRKL
+1820 PRRM
-1828 FIGSL
+1828 FIGTI
-1833 GAGNMD
+1833 GAANVD
-1839 KADEKVIGDL
+1839 TASKSVNL
-1849 SYRLGML
+1849 SSRL
-1856 DLAKIMDKN
+1856 DLLSLAKQMN
-1865 GSDAKSIKHTTGWE
+1865 TAGSSAKDIKQITGWE
-1879 LGVDDNWKYET
+1879 IGADNNWKYET
-1890 EDVKRFDWYGNI
+1890 EDVKRFDWNGNI
-1902 LYEKNHPDYKRYMEL
+1902 LYEKNHPDFKRYMEL
-1917 VYKDNEHIFCEGEAL
+1917 VNKDNEHVFCEGEAL
-1932 RPSEEEEYDRLQEK
+1932 RPSEVEEYDRLAEK
-1946 YGGFDGKRDNNTSLE
+1946 YGGLEGKLDNHTTLD

-1970 KAYPELREIKVKFQA
+1970 EAYPELRNVKVEFEALKG
-1985 MESNEMACFTPSH
+1985 NEKACFTSAH
-1998 SYLDHLLDVDN
+1998 NYLDRILDVDD
-2009 SLKFGGTITINTNKL
+2009 SVKFGGTITINTNKL
-2024 NRFQDEKE
+2024 NRFQDEKD

-2046 EIEGFAMGGDPNTIH
+2046 EIEGFARGGAPQTIRKEIQENVACH
-2061 QDIQQEVN
+2061 QAE
-2069 NHREDKDFIVSNL
+2069 KDFIVSNL
-2082 KQWAVLTDMANNLES
+2082 KQWAVLTDMANRLEA

-2108 WQDIGRRHYWDAMNE
+2108 WQEIGRRHYWDAMNE
-2123 IDTHVNEKYNLK
+2123 IDTNPNEKYELE

-2141 FGKDFNDLEVAK
+2141 FGKDFDDLEVAK
-2153 SGYHVHEAAEEL
+2153 SGYHVKEAAIEL

-2170 ACKDK
+2170 VCKDE
-2175 LTSADYFTLNQLN
+2175 LTTSDKITLKQMT
-2188 IMEESLEKNNANQT
+2188 IMEESLKNNSDNQI

-2211 ARNTSKRVGMSPF
+2211 ARNTSKRVGMTPL
-2224 QRRDTLASET
+2224 QRRNTLASET
-2234 EDVPRKEQIV
+2234 EDVDRKEQIV
-2244 IKENPQRNYVALSPP
+2244 IKESPQRNYVTLSSP
-2259 STGRWNTSDNEQR
+2259 STGRWHTADNEQR

-2280 LISKAIRSNLV
+2280 LISKAIKCNLV
-2291 WNDDSIGKAYNLDGQ
+2291 WNDDSIGKAYNLNGQ
-2306 PFGVEDSYILS
+2306 PFDIGDSYILS
-2317 LHCNKKGYNNPI
+2317 LHCNKNGHNTPI
-2329 FATEQEVRMLNVKVW
+2329 FATEQEVRQLNMGVW
-2344 DKTEPFSLITNG
+2344 QKAKPFSLIKNG
-2356 EVKKLYNIED
+2356 EVKKLYNIEN
-2366 LSSFPERFEI
+2366 LSSFPQRLEI
-2376 IKQVEQREAMKK
+2376 IKQIEDRETMKK
-2388 VKANSL
+2388 AKANAL
-2394 SVFPVNKYPELGMN
+2394 SVFPVGKYPELDM
-2408 TVKEDV
+2408 TVKENV
-2414 QLDSNER
+2414 QLDYNER

-2428 LDYSRG
+2428 LDYVRG

-2444 KETLVRCVAM
+2444 KEALVRSIAM

-2463 QHSEKV
+2463 QYSEKV

-2480 RDPAFSKEIL
+2480 RDPAFSKEIV
-2490 DKASASASK
+2490 DKASASAAK

-2520 SLTPIDLD
+2520 SLTPIDMD
-2528 VDGNGVVESQENLVA
+2528 VDGNGIVESQENLAA

-2548 VEESSSTSQDTS
+2548 EDEPASQSQDTS
-2560 HRHRVKM
+2560 HKHKGRVV

>member
-1 MSNENT
+1 MGNDNMN
-7 SVVEKFR
+7 VVDRIR
-14 SGWERFFKKEANP
+14 SGWGRFFSRENGRATETKY
-27 VKEEIFIPKTRFFLP
+27 IPQSRFFFP
-42 SDIAELDKKEKLN
+42 SELEE
-55 TLEKWVL
+55 LEKKDEL
-62 DYSKEAAGQDHRPHI
+62 NPIEKRALEYGKIAAKQSNRSNI
-77 EYEPVLFDGKT
+77 EYVPVLFDGTT
-88 LIAWV
+88 LVAWV
-93 DREES
+93 DGEES
-98 PLSDS
+98 PLADF
-103 RSKMMNDEFKR
+103 RAKMMNDELKR
-114 EGYQLSKDLEH
+114 EGYQLSKELEQ
-125 SILEEQGKALTGKLF
+125 SILKEQGKALVDKLF
-140 IQDGDE
+140 IRNGEE

-153 SGGDEHCLSFTSY
+153 SGDNEPSLSFTSY
-166 NIDTMEYIDIPL
+166 NIETMESVNIPY
-178 DVRQFQEMLGCEE
+178 DVRLFQEMLGREE
-191 MKEAESYNVLD
+191 MKEAETYNILD
-202 FENKLQTLRESQN
+202 FDKKLQTLRESQN
-215 LLQETVKLI
+215 LLQDTVKFI
-224 EESKIHKGKL
+224 EESKIYKGKL

-247 YSSHSWSYSA
+247 YSSHSWSYGA
-257 GEIRFN
+257 GNIEFY
-263 GYFEDDGDAIR
+263 GYFEDDGDAIQ
-274 TKVINTESA
+274 TKVINTKSA

-298 REKLLKD
+298 REKVLND
-305 INAMNYALDKDSYK
+305 VNAMRQALGKE
-319 GDLPISHL
+319 PIQGEH
-327 QIQKDVLFKELL
+327 QITYLTTQKDNLLKELL
-339 EAMGNKVQTA
+339 EAMDATSLAA
-349 QEVTGSEL
+349 QGPLNTEL
-357 EHRQNEA
+357 EHRQDEA

-374 AVTGSNE
+374 AVTGSYDKSE
-381 VSIHSLQEYEKE
+381 KVLEDYEKSNGIHDTDISN
-393 MGLPENHIVRLA
+393 MAKRM
-405 EKLNSVAKYI
+405 NSVSKYI
-415 DTLEDTRIPMSGDFL
+415 DTLKDTRIPMSGDFQ
-430 EHLPK
+430 EHLPNN
-435 YHHLDEL
+435 HHLREL
-442 FRKFE
+442 YSKFE
-447 SSEEELYEKKYLAVG
+447 SSEEELYGYSRSVG
-462 PEPEIYERLK
+462 AEEGEYERLK

-485 LTDILDHYENLMNLN
+485 LTDILDYYENLMNLN

-505 QNVQGF
+505 ENIQGLEYYGKRSLKNHILDEITEKFVIGF
-511 ETYSR
+511 EGDEITR
-516 KELKEDIQADILE
+516 
-529 KLIVGTD
+529 
-536 MAEDIKVVNGLEIHG
+536 VNDLEIHG

-563 LDVVME
+563 LDVVVE
-569 YEGEAKEDAI
+569 YEGSLREDDA
-579 FNILNEDPMYF
+579 FNFLNEDPLIYN
-590 DGIKIDVNPIRSEQT
+590 GIKVDVNPIRKQET
-605 GTLEKYMVKSH
+605 GTLQDYMVKSRK
-616 NYDRHILKQLGIENA
+616 YDQKILKQLGEDNA
-631 NKAEADMA
+631 NKAEA
-639 EAYKAEAEKA
+639 EK
-649 LAEAKND
+649 
-656 LSDNVSKEYANAL
+656 
-669 NNNPDWRS
+669 
-677 AAKELASQAQGETE
+677 
-691 GSLGNDREKIN
+691 
-702 GYISHLLQTVGSD
+702 
-715 YNVED
+715 
-720 FTEEKIRF
+720 KIRF
-728 SRVSSDIESLDTEYI
+728 SRVSTDIESLDTEYI

-774 GTSAFNGIA
+774 GTSAFNGAA

-822 IDVNSLSFIVL
+822 IDVNSLSFIAL

-880 GDWVTPSYGYAV
+880 GDWVTPSYSYAV

-958 NEGNIIPLSKRFNEA
+958 NDGNIIPLSKRFNDA

-978 YQRSGQTNSPAK
+978 YQRSGQTVSPAK
-990 VEAELRDT
+990 VEVELRDT

-1010 ITDIDEGQRVLDT
+1010 ITDVDEGQRVLDS

-1028 RHQAVYHGNNS
+1028 RHQAVYHGKSS

-1062 MKRLK
+1062 IKRLK
-1067 ESGGSLVGYS
+1067 ESGGSLAGYS

-1161 KNANVKEMPELNDAA
+1161 KNANVKEMPDLNDAA

-1236 IDKVGIEKLYAD
+1236 IDKAGIEKLYAD

-1263 SSPSNFVL
+1263 SSPSHFVL
-1271 DESGRFAKDK
+1271 DESGRFAEDK
-1281 DGNLILKSKEKYQEE
+1281 DGHLILKSKEKYQEE

-1319 QYDASKNIRFFKD
+1319 QYDASRNIRFFKD

-1366 ATAMQKANPK
+1366 ATAIQKVNPK

-1391 NEVKANYKDLHS
+1391 NEVKASYKDLHT

-1419 GAEKLRKIVSDS
+1419 GAEKLRKMVSDS

-1442 SIKRDVFFLES
+1442 TIKRDVFFLES

-1492 KLKEFTESRDNL
+1492 KLKEFTESRDDL
-1504 YKEYVENGNMEKAF
+1504 YQEYVENGNMEKAF
-1518 ELVKEEASM
+1518 ELVMEEASM

-1537 TDAYSVSREQEPEA
+1537 TDAYSVSHEQEPEA

-1592 TADNG
+1592 TAANG

-1606 PNGRGSK
+1606 PNGRGGK
-1613 TGSSVPIPNEQ
+1613 TGSSVLIPNDQ
-1624 VRQELIQRGFLPKGS
+1624 VRKELIQRGFLPDGS
-1639 KAKNIT
+1639 KAKYIT

-1677 RANQV
+1677 RSNQV
-1682 VFECEFSANKDYT
+1682 VFECEFSANRDYT
-1695 KTARSQAKAF
+1695 ETARSQTKAY
-1705 NNEGK
+1705 NGEGK
-1710 FVSRNADLQ
+1710 FVARNADLQ

-1782 KLNYAAISTKVKPV
+1782 KLNYATISSKVKPV
-1796 LAPVMYDETGKVV
+1796 LAPVMYDETGKMI
-1809 PLSRRFEDNRI
+1809 PLSRRFEDSRTTIN
-1820 KIEEPRKL
+1820 EPRRM
-1828 FIGSL
+1828 FIGTI
-1833 GAGNMD
+1833 GAANVD
-1839 KADEKVIGDL
+1839 TASKSVNL
-1849 SYRLGML
+1849 SSRL
-1856 DLAKIMDKN
+1856 DLLSLAKQMN
-1865 GSDAKSIKHTTGWE
+1865 TAGSSAKDIKQITGWE
-1879 LGVDDNWKYET
+1879 IGADNNWKYET
-1890 EDVKRFDWYGNI
+1890 EDVKRFDWNGNI
-1902 LYEKNHPDYKRYMEL
+1902 LYEKNHPDFKRYMEL
-1917 VYKDNEHIFCEGEAL
+1917 VNKDNEHIFCEGEAL
-1932 RPSEEEEYDRLQEK
+1932 RPSEVEEYDRLAEE
-1946 YGGFDGKRDNNTSLE
+1946 YGGLDGKLDNHTMLD

-1970 KAYPELREIKVKFQA
+1970 EAYPELRNVKVEFEALKG
-1985 MESNEMACFTPSH
+1985 NEKACFTSAH
-1998 SYLDHLLDVDN
+1998 NYLDRLFDVDE

-2024 NRFQDEKE
+2024 NRFQDEKD

-2046 EIEGFAMGGDPNTIH
+2046 EIEGFARGGAPQTIRKEIQENVACH
-2061 QDIQQEVN
+2061 QAE
-2069 NHREDKDFIVSNL
+2069 KDFIVSNL
-2082 KQWAVLTDMANNLES
+2082 KQWAVLTDMANRLEAS
-2097 STEELQ
+2097 RKELQ

-2108 WQDIGRRHYWDAMNE
+2108 WQEIGRRHYWDAMNE
-2123 IDTHVNEKYNLK
+2123 IDTNPNEKYKLE

-2141 FGKDFNDLEVAK
+2141 FGKDFDDLEVAK
-2153 SGYHVHEAAEEL
+2153 SGYHVKEAAIEL

-2170 ACKDK
+2170 VCKDG
-2175 LTSADYFTLNQLN
+2175 LTTSDKITLKQMT
-2188 IMEESLEKNNANQT
+2188 IMEESLKNNSDNQI

-2211 ARNTSKRVGMSPF
+2211 ARNTSKRVGMTPL
-2224 QRRDTLASET
+2224 QRRNTLASET
-2234 EDVPRKEQIV
+2234 EDVDRKEQIV
-2244 IKENPQRNYVALSPP
+2244 IKESPQRNYVTLSSP
-2259 STGRWNTSDNEQR
+2259 STGRWHTADNEQR

-2280 LISKAIRSNLV
+2280 LISKAIKCNLV
-2291 WNDDSIGKAYNLDGQ
+2291 WNDDSIGKAYNLNGQ
-2306 PFGVEDSYILS
+2306 PFDIGDSYILS
-2317 LHCNKKGYNNPI
+2317 LHCNKNGYNTPI
-2329 FATEQEVRMLNVKVW
+2329 FATEQEVRQLNIGVW
-2344 DKTEPFSLITNG
+2344 EKTMPFSLIKNG

-2366 LSSFPERFEI
+2366 LSSFPQRFEI
-2376 IKQVEQREAMKK
+2376 IKQIEDRETMKK
-2388 VKANSL
+2388 AKANAL
-2394 SVFPVNKYPELGMN
+2394 SVFPTWKYPELDM
-2408 TVKEDV
+2408 TVKKEV
-2414 QLDSNER
+2414 QLDYNER

-2463 QHSEKV
+2463 QYSEKV

-2490 DKASASASK
+2490 DKASASVAK
-2499 VSTFVEENVRSF
+2499 VCTFVEENVRSF

-2520 SLTPIDLD
+2520 SLTPIDMD
-2528 VDGNGVVESQENLVA
+2528 VDGNGIVESQENLAA

-2548 VEESSSTSQDTS
+2548 EDEPGSQSQDTS
-2560 HRHRVKM
+2560 HKHKGRVV

>member
-1 MSNENT
+1 MANDNMN
-7 SVVEKFR
+7 VVDRIR
-14 SGWERFFKKEANP
+14 SGWGRFFSRENGRATETKY
-27 VKEEIFIPKTRFFLP
+27 IPQSRFFFP
-42 SDIAELDKKEKLN
+42 SELEE
-55 TLEKWVL
+55 LEKKDELNPIEKRALEYGKIVAKQ
-62 DYSKEAAGQDHRPHI
+62 SNRSNI
-77 EYEPVLFDGKT
+77 EYVPVLFDGTT
-88 LIAWV
+88 LVAWV
-93 DREES
+93 DGEES
-98 PLSDS
+98 PLADF
-103 RSKMMNDEFKR
+103 RAKMMNDELKR
-114 EGYQLSKDLEH
+114 EGYQLSKELEQ
-125 SILEEQGKALTGKLF
+125 SILKEQGKALVDKLF
-140 IQDGDE
+140 IRKGEE

-153 SGGDEHCLSFTSY
+153 SGDNEPSLSFTSY
-166 NIDTMEYIDIPL
+166 NIETMESVNIPY
-178 DVRQFQEMLGCEE
+178 DVRLFQEMLGREE
-191 MKEAESYNVLD
+191 MKEAETYNVLD
-202 FENKLQTLRESQN
+202 FDKKLQTLRESQN
-215 LLQETVKLI
+215 LLQDTVKFI
-224 EESKIHKGKL
+224 EESKIYKGKL

-247 YSSHSWSYSA
+247 YSSHSWSYGA
-257 GEIRFN
+257 RNIEFY
-263 GYFEDDGDAIR
+263 GYFEDDGDAIQ
-274 TKVINTESA
+274 TKVINTKSA

-298 REKLLKD
+298 REKVLND
-305 INAMNYALDKDSYK
+305 VNAMRQVLGKE
-319 GDLPISHL
+319 PIQGEH
-327 QIQKDVLFKELL
+327 QITYLTTQKDNLLKELL
-339 EAMGNKVQTA
+339 EAMDATSLSA
-349 QEVTGSEL
+349 QGPSNTEL
-357 EHRQNEA
+357 EHRQDEA

-374 AVTGSNE
+374 AVTGSYDKSE
-381 VSIHSLQEYEKE
+381 KVLEDYEKSNGIHDNDISN
-393 MGLPENHIVRLA
+393 MSKRM
-405 EKLNSVAKYI
+405 NSVAKYI
-415 DTLEDTRIPMSGDFL
+415 DTLKDTRIPMSGDFQ

-435 YHHLDEL
+435 YHHLREL
-442 FRKFE
+442 YSKFE
-447 SSEEELYEKKYLAVG
+447 SSEEELHGYSRSVG
-462 PEPEIYERLK
+462 AEEGEYERLK

-485 LTDILDHYENLMNLN
+485 LTDILDYYENLMNLN

-505 QNVQGF
+505 ENVQGLEYYGKRSLKNHILDEITEKFVIGF
-511 ETYSR
+511 EGDEITR
-516 KELKEDIQADILE
+516 
-529 KLIVGTD
+529 
-536 MAEDIKVVNGLEIHG
+536 VNDLEIHG

-563 LDVVME
+563 LDVVVE
-569 YEGEAKEDAI
+569 YEGSLREDDA
-579 FNILNEDPMYF
+579 FNFLNEDPLIYN
-590 DGIKIDVNPIRSEQT
+590 GIKVDVNPIRKQET
-605 GTLEKYMVKSH
+605 GTLQDYMVKSRK
-616 NYDRHILKQLGIENA
+616 YDQQILKQLGEDNA
-631 NKAEADMA
+631 NKAEA
-639 EAYKAEAEKA
+639 EK
-649 LAEAKND
+649 
-656 LSDNVSKEYANAL
+656 
-669 NNNPDWRS
+669 
-677 AAKELASQAQGETE
+677 
-691 GSLGNDREKIN
+691 
-702 GYISHLLQTVGSD
+702 
-715 YNVED
+715 
-720 FTEEKIRF
+720 KIRF
-728 SRVSSDIESLDTEYI
+728 SRVSTDIESLDTEYI

-774 GTSAFNGIA
+774 GTSAFNGAA

-822 IDVNSLSFIVL
+822 IDVNSLSFIAL

-880 GDWVTPSYGYAV
+880 GDWVTPSYSYAV

-958 NEGNIIPLSKRFNEA
+958 NDGNIIPLSKRFNDA

-978 YQRSGQTNSPAK
+978 YQRSGQTVSPAK
-990 VEAELRDT
+990 VEVELRDT

-1010 ITDIDEGQRVLDT
+1010 ITDVDEGQRVLDS

-1028 RHQAVYHGNNS
+1028 RHQAVYHGKSS

-1062 MKRLK
+1062 IKRLK
-1067 ESGGSLVGYS
+1067 ESGGSLAGYS

-1161 KNANVKEMPELNDAA
+1161 KNANVKEMPDLNDAA

-1236 IDKVGIEKLYAD
+1236 IDKAGIEKLYAD

-1263 SSPSNFVL
+1263 SSPSHFVL
-1271 DESGRFAKDK
+1271 DESGRFAEDK
-1281 DGNLILKSKEKYQEE
+1281 DGHLILKSKEKYQEE

-1319 QYDASKNIRFFKD
+1319 QYDASRNIRFFKD

-1366 ATAMQKANPK
+1366 ATAIQKVNPK

-1391 NEVKANYKDLHS
+1391 NEVKASYKDLHT

-1419 GAEKLRKIVSDS
+1419 GAEKLRKMVSDS

-1442 SIKRDVFFLES
+1442 TIKRDVFFLES

-1492 KLKEFTESRDNL
+1492 KLKEFTESRDDL
-1504 YKEYVENGNMEKAF
+1504 YQEYVENGNMEKAF
-1518 ELVKEEASM
+1518 ELVMEEASM

-1537 TDAYSVSREQEPEA
+1537 TDAYSVSHEQEPEA

-1592 TADNG
+1592 TAANG

-1606 PNGRGSK
+1606 PNGRGGK
-1613 TGSSVPIPNEQ
+1613 TGSSVLIPNDQ
-1624 VRQELIQRGFLPKGS
+1624 VRKDLIQRGFLPDGS
-1639 KAKNIT
+1639 KAKYIT

-1677 RANQV
+1677 RSNQV
-1682 VFECEFSANKDYT
+1682 VFECEFSANRDYT
-1695 KTARSQAKAF
+1695 ETARSQTKAY
-1705 NNEGK
+1705 NGEGK
-1710 FVSRNADLQ
+1710 FVARNADLQ

-1782 KLNYAAISTKVKPV
+1782 KLNYATISSKVKPV
-1796 LAPVMYDETGKVV
+1796 LAPVMYDETGKMI
-1809 PLSRRFEDNRI
+1809 PLSRRFEDSRTTIN
-1820 KIEEPRKL
+1820 EPRRM
-1828 FIGSL
+1828 FIGTI
-1833 GAGNMD
+1833 GAANVD
-1839 KADEKVIGDL
+1839 TASKSVNL
-1849 SYRLGML
+1849 SSRL
-1856 DLAKIMDKN
+1856 DLLSLAKQMN
-1865 GSDAKSIKHTTGWE
+1865 TAGSSAKDIKQITGWE
-1879 LGVDDNWKYET
+1879 IGADNNWKYET
-1890 EDVKRFDWYGNI
+1890 EDVKRFDWNGNI
-1902 LYEKNHPDYKRYMEL
+1902 LYEKNHPDFKRYMEL
-1917 VYKDNEHIFCEGEAL
+1917 VNKDNEHIFCEGEAL
-1932 RPSEEEEYDRLQEK
+1932 RPSEVEEYDRLAEE
-1946 YGGFDGKRDNNTSLE
+1946 YGGLDGKLDNHTMLD

-1970 KAYPELREIKVKFQA
+1970 EAYPELRNVKVEFEALKG
-1985 MESNEMACFTPSH
+1985 NEKACFTSAH
-1998 SYLDHLLDVDN
+1998 NYLDRLFDVDE

-2024 NRFQDEKE
+2024 NRFQDEKD

-2046 EIEGFAMGGDPNTIH
+2046 EIEGFARGGAPQTIRKEIQENVACH
-2061 QDIQQEVN
+2061 QAE
-2069 NHREDKDFIVSNL
+2069 KDFIVSNL
-2082 KQWAVLTDMANNLES
+2082 KQWAVLTDMANRLEAS
-2097 STEELQ
+2097 RKELQ

-2108 WQDIGRRHYWDAMNE
+2108 WQEIGRRHYWDAMNE
-2123 IDTHVNEKYNLK
+2123 IDTNPNEKYKLE

-2141 FGKDFNDLEVAK
+2141 FGKDFDDLEVAK
-2153 SGYHVHEAAEEL
+2153 SGYHVKEAAIEL

-2170 ACKDK
+2170 VCKDG
-2175 LTSADYFTLNQLN
+2175 LTTSDKITLKQMT
-2188 IMEESLEKNNANQT
+2188 IMEESLKNNSDNQI

-2211 ARNTSKRVGMSPF
+2211 ARNTSKRVGMTPL
-2224 QRRDTLASET
+2224 QRRNTLASET
-2234 EDVPRKEQIV
+2234 EDVDRKEQIV
-2244 IKENPQRNYVALSPP
+2244 IKESPQRNYVTLSSP
-2259 STGRWNTSDNEQR
+2259 STGRWHTADNEQR

-2280 LISKAIRSNLV
+2280 LISKAIKCNLV
-2291 WNDDSIGKAYNLDGQ
+2291 WNDDSIGKAYNLNGQ
-2306 PFGVEDSYILS
+2306 PFDIGDSYILS
-2317 LHCNKKGYNNPI
+2317 LHCNKNGYNTPI
-2329 FATEQEVRMLNVKVW
+2329 FATEQEVRQLNIGVW
-2344 DKTEPFSLITNG
+2344 EKTMPFSLIKNG

-2366 LSSFPERFEI
+2366 LSSFPQRFEI
-2376 IKQVEQREAMKK
+2376 IKQIEDRETMKK
-2388 VKANSL
+2388 AKANAL
-2394 SVFPVNKYPELGMN
+2394 SVFPTWKYPELDM
-2408 TVKEDV
+2408 TVKKEV
-2414 QLDSNER
+2414 QLDYNER

-2444 KETLVRCVAM
+2444 KETLVRCVVM

-2463 QHSEKV
+2463 QYSEKV

-2490 DKASASASK
+2490 DKASASVAK
-2499 VSTFVEENVRSF
+2499 VCTFVEENVRSF

-2520 SLTPIDLD
+2520 SLTPIDMD
-2528 VDGNGVVESQENLVA
+2528 VDGNGIVESQENLAA

-2548 VEESSSTSQDTS
+2548 EDEPGSQSQDTS
-2560 HRHRVKM
+2560 HKHKGRVV

>member
-1 MSNENT
+1 MANDNMN
-7 SVVEKFR
+7 VVDRIR
-14 SGWERFFKKEANP
+14 SGWGRFFSRENGRATETKYIPKSRFFSPSDLKELEKKEGLNP
-27 VKEEIFIPKTRFFLP
+27 MEKRALEYGK
-42 SDIAELDKKEKLN
+42 IAAMQSN
-55 TLEKWVL
+55 R
-62 DYSKEAAGQDHRPHI
+62 SNI
-77 EYEPVLFDGKT
+77 EYVPVLFDGTT
-88 LIAWV
+88 LIAWN
-93 DREES
+93 DGEKS
-98 PLSDS
+98 PLADF
-103 RSKMMNDEFKR
+103 RAKMMNDELKR
-114 EGYQLSKDLEH
+114 EGYQLSKELEQ
-125 SILEEQGKALTGKLF
+125 SILEEQGKALVDKLF
-140 IQDGDE
+140 IREGEE
-146 YIKVDSY
+146 YIKVDFY
-153 SGGDEHCLSFTSY
+153 SGDKEPSLSFTSY
-166 NIDTMEYIDIPL
+166 NIDTMESVNIPY
-178 DVRQFQEMLGCEE
+178 DVRLFQEMLGREE
-191 MKEAESYNVLD
+191 MKEAETYNILD
-202 FENKLQTLRESQN
+202 FDKKLQTLRESQN
-215 LLQETVKLI
+215 LLQDTVKFI
-224 EESKIHKGKL
+224 EESKIYKGKL

-247 YSSHSWSYSA
+247 YSSHSWSYGA
-257 GEIRFN
+257 GNIEFY
-263 GYFEDDGDAIR
+263 GYFEDDGDAIQ
-274 TKVINTESA
+274 TKVIDSKSA

-298 REKLLKD
+298 REKVRND
-305 INAMNYALDKDSYK
+305 VNAMKQALGKEPIQ
-319 GDLPISHL
+319 GDHQIAYLIS
-327 QIQKDVLFKELL
+327 QKDNLLKELL
-339 EAMGNKVQTA
+339 EAMETTSSKA
-349 QEVTGSEL
+349 QGLSNTEL
-357 EHRQNEA
+357 EHRKDEA

-374 AVTGSNE
+374 AITGSYDKSE
-381 VSIHSLQEYEKE
+381 KVLEDYEKSNDIHDSDISN
-393 MGLPENHIVRLA
+393 MAKRM
-405 EKLNSVAKYI
+405 NSVAKYI
-415 DTLEDTRIPMSGDFL
+415 DTLKDTRIPMSGDFQ
-430 EHLPK
+430 EHLPN
-435 YHHLDEL
+435 YHHLREL
-442 FRKFE
+442 YSKFE
-447 SSEEELYEKKYLAVG
+447 SSEEELHGYSHSVG
-462 PEPEIYERLK
+462 AGEGEYERLK

-477 ASDAFNKE
+477 ASDTFKKE
-485 LTDILDHYENLMNLN
+485 LTNILDYYENLMNLN

-505 QNVQGF
+505 KNVQGL
-511 ETYSR
+511 EYYDKRSL
-516 KELKEDIQADILE
+516 KNYILKEVTE
-529 KLIVGTD
+529 KFVIGFEGDEITR
-536 MAEDIKVVNGLEIHG
+536 VNDLEIHG

-563 LDVVME
+563 LDVVVE
-569 YEGEAKEDAI
+569 YEGSLREDDA
-579 FNILNEDPMYF
+579 FNFLNEDPLIY
-590 DGIKIDVNPIRSEQT
+590 DGIKVDVNPIRKQET
-605 GTLEKYMVKSH
+605 GTLENYMVKSRK
-616 NYDRHILKQLGIENA
+616 YDQQILKQLGVDNA
-631 NKAEADMA
+631 NKAET
-639 EAYKAEAEKA
+639 EK
-649 LAEAKND
+649 
-656 LSDNVSKEYANAL
+656 
-669 NNNPDWRS
+669 
-677 AAKELASQAQGETE
+677 
-691 GSLGNDREKIN
+691 
-702 GYISHLLQTVGSD
+702 
-715 YNVED
+715 
-720 FTEEKIRF
+720 KIRF
-728 SRVSSDIESLDTEYI
+728 SRVSTDIESLDTEYI

-774 GTSAFNGIA
+774 GTSAFNGAA

-795 RKKAWD
+795 RKQAWD

-806 LEYEGDQ
+806 QEYEGDQ

-822 IDVNSLSFIVL
+822 IDVNSLSFIAL

-892 DNASVHGWGD
+892 DNANVHGWGD
-902 NYRIIEQKVS
+902 SYRIIEQKVS

-958 NEGNIIPLSKRFNEA
+958 NDGNIIPLSKRFNDA

-978 YQRSGQTNSPAK
+978 YQRSGQTVSPAK
-990 VEAELRDT
+990 VEVELRDT

-1010 ITDIDEGQRVLDT
+1010 ITDVDEGQRVLDS

-1028 RHQAVYHGNNS
+1028 RHQAVYNGNGS

-1062 MKRLK
+1062 IKRLK
-1067 ESGGSLVGYS
+1067 ESGGSLAGYS

-1090 ELSEHMFYHGTYY
+1090 ELSENMFYHGTYY
-1103 GRGRLKPSMIMS
+1103 GGGRLKPSMIMS

-1161 KNANVKEMPELNDAA
+1161 KNANVKEMPDLNDAA

-1236 IDKVGIEKLYAD
+1236 IDKAGIEKLYAD

-1263 SSPSNFVL
+1263 SSPSHFVL

-1281 DGNLILKSKEKYQEE
+1281 DGHLILKSKEKYQEE

-1319 QYDASKNIRFFKD
+1319 QYDASRNIRFFKD

-1366 ATAMQKANPK
+1366 ATAIQKANPK

-1391 NEVKANYKDLHS
+1391 NEVKASYKDLHT

-1419 GAEKLRKIVSDS
+1419 GAEKLRKMVSDS

-1442 SIKRDVFFLES
+1442 TIKRDVFFLES

-1504 YKEYVENGNMEKAF
+1504 YQEYVENGNMEKAF
-1518 ELVKEEASM
+1518 ELVMEEASM

-1537 TDAYSVSREQEPEA
+1537 TDAYSISHEQEPEA

-1592 TADNG
+1592 TAANG

-1606 PNGRGSK
+1606 PNGRGGK
-1613 TGSSVPIPNEQ
+1613 TGSSVLIPNEQ
-1624 VRQELIQRGFLPKGS
+1624 VHKELIQRGFLPDGS
-1639 KAKNIT
+1639 KAKYIT

-1669 ESNYGNVH
+1669 ESNYGYVH
-1677 RANQV
+1677 RSNQV
-1682 VFECEFSANKDYT
+1682 VFECELSANKDYT
-1695 KTARSQAKAF
+1695 ETARSQAKAY
-1705 NNEGK
+1705 NSDGK
-1710 FVSRNADLQ
+1710 FVVRNADLQ

-1768 KAVQEWENDILDLK
+1768 KAVLEWENDILDLK
-1782 KLNYAAISTKVKPV
+1782 KLNYATISSKVKPV
-1796 LAPVMYDETGKVV
+1796 LSPVMHDETGKMI
-1809 PLSRRFEDNRI
+1809 PLSRRFEDSRTAIN
-1820 KIEEPRKL
+1820 EPRRM
-1828 FIGSL
+1828 FIGTI
-1833 GAGNMD
+1833 GAANVD
-1839 KADEKVIGDL
+1839 TASKSVNL
-1849 SYRLGML
+1849 SSRL
-1856 DLAKIMDKN
+1856 DLLSLAKQMN
-1865 GSDAKSIKHTTGWE
+1865 TAGSSAKDIKQITGWE
-1879 LGVDDNWKYET
+1879 IGADNNWKYET
-1890 EDVKRFDWYGNI
+1890 EDVKRFDWNGNI
-1902 LYEKNHPDYKRYMEL
+1902 LYEKNHPDFKRYMEL
-1917 VYKDNEHIFCEGEAL
+1917 INKDNEHVFCEGEAL
-1932 RPSEEEEYDRLQEK
+1932 RPSEVEEYDRLAEE
-1946 YGGFDGKRDNNTSLE
+1946 YGGLDGKLDNHTTLD

-1970 KAYPELREIKVKFQA
+1970 EAYPELRNVKVEFEALKG
-1985 MESNEMACFTPSH
+1985 NEKACFTSAH
-1998 SYLDHLLDVDN
+1998 NYLDRILDVDD
-2009 SLKFGGTITINTNKL
+2009 SVKFGGTITINTNKL
-2024 NRFQDEKE
+2024 NRFQDEKD

-2046 EIEGFAMGGDPNTIH
+2046 EIEGFARGGAPQTIRKEIQENVACH
-2061 QDIQQEVN
+2061 QAE
-2069 NHREDKDFIVSNL
+2069 KDFIVSNL
-2082 KQWAVLTDMANNLES
+2082 KQWAVLTDMANRLEA

-2108 WQDIGRRHYWDAMNE
+2108 WQEIGRRHYWDAMNE
-2123 IDTHVNEKYNLK
+2123 IDTYPNEKYKLE

-2141 FGKDFNDLEVAK
+2141 FGKDFDDLEVAK
-2153 SGYHVHEAAEEL
+2153 SGYHVKEAAIEL

-2170 ACKDK
+2170 VCKDG
-2175 LTSADYFTLNQLN
+2175 LTTSDKITLKQMT
-2188 IMEESLEKNNANQT
+2188 IMEESLKNNSDNQI

-2211 ARNTSKRVGMSPF
+2211 ARNTSKRVGMTPL
-2224 QRRDTLASET
+2224 QRRNTLASET
-2234 EDVPRKEQIV
+2234 EDVDRKEQIV
-2244 IKENPQRNYVALSPP
+2244 IKESPQRNYVTLSSP
-2259 STGRWNTSDNEQR
+2259 STGRWHTADNEQR

-2280 LISKAIRSNLV
+2280 LISKAIKCNLV
-2291 WNDDSIGKAYNLDGQ
+2291 WNDDSIGKAYNLAGQ
-2306 PFGVEDSYILS
+2306 PFDIGDSYILS
-2317 LHCNKKGYNNPI
+2317 LHCNKNGYNTPI
-2329 FATEQEVRMLNVKVW
+2329 FATEQEVRQLNIGVW
-2344 DKTEPFSLITNG
+2344 EKNMPFSLIKNG

-2366 LSSFPERFEI
+2366 LSSFPQRFEI
-2376 IKQVEQREAMKK
+2376 IKQIEDRETMKK
-2388 VKANSL
+2388 AKANAL
-2394 SVFPVNKYPELGMN
+2394 SVFPTWKYPELDM
-2408 TVKEDV
+2408 TVKKDV
-2414 QLDSNER
+2414 QLDYNER

-2463 QHSEKV
+2463 QYSEKV

-2490 DKASASASK
+2490 DKASASVAK
-2499 VSTFVEENVRSF
+2499 VCTFVEENVRSF

-2520 SLTPIDLD
+2520 SLTPIDMD
-2528 VDGNGVVESQENLVA
+2528 VDGNGIVESQENLAA

-2548 VEESSSTSQDTS
+2548 EDEPGSQSQDTS
-2560 HRHRVKM
+2560 HKHKGRVV

>member
-1 MSNENT
+1 MANDNMN
-7 SVVEKFR
+7 VVDRIR
-14 SGWERFFKKEANP
+14 SGWGRFFSRENGRATETKY
-27 VKEEIFIPKTRFFLP
+27 IPQSRFFSP
-42 SDIAELDKKEKLN
+42 SELEE
-55 TLEKWVL
+55 LEKKDEL
-62 DYSKEAAGQDHRPHI
+62 NPMEKRALEYGKIAAKQSNRSNI
-77 EYEPVLFDGKT
+77 EYAPVLFDGTT
-88 LIAWV
+88 LVAWV
-93 DREES
+93 DGEES
-98 PLSDS
+98 PLADF
-103 RSKMMNDEFKR
+103 RAKMMNDELKR
-114 EGYQLSKDLEH
+114 EGYQLSKELEQ
-125 SILEEQGKALTGKLF
+125 SILEEQGKALVDKLF
-140 IQDGDE
+140 IRKAEE

-153 SGGDEHCLSFTSY
+153 SGDNEPSLSFTSY
-166 NIDTMEYIDIPL
+166 NIETMESVNIPY
-178 DVRQFQEMLGCEE
+178 DVRLFQEMLGREE
-191 MKEAESYNVLD
+191 MKEAEIYNVLD
-202 FENKLQTLRESQN
+202 FDKKLQTLRESQN
-215 LLQETVKLI
+215 LLQDTVKFI
-224 EESKIHKGKL
+224 EESKIYKGKL

-247 YSSHSWSYSA
+247 YSSHSWSYGA
-257 GEIRFN
+257 RNIEFY
-263 GYFEDDGDAIR
+263 GYFEDDGDAIQ
-274 TKVINTESA
+274 TKVINTKSA

-298 REKLLKD
+298 REKVLND
-305 INAMNYALDKDSYK
+305 VNAMRQALGKE
-319 GDLPISHL
+319 PIQGEH
-327 QIQKDVLFKELL
+327 QITYLTTQKDNLLKELL
-339 EAMGNKVQTA
+339 EAMDATSLAA
-349 QEVTGSEL
+349 QGPSNTEL
-357 EHRQNEA
+357 EHRQDEA

-374 AVTGSNE
+374 AVTGSYDKSE
-381 VSIHSLQEYEKE
+381 KVLEDYEKSNGIHDNDISN
-393 MGLPENHIVRLA
+393 MARRM
-405 EKLNSVAKYI
+405 NSVSKYI
-415 DTLEDTRIPMSGDFL
+415 DTLKDTRIPMSGDFQ

-435 YHHLDEL
+435 YHHLREL
-442 FRKFE
+442 YSKFE
-447 SSEEELYEKKYLAVG
+447 SSEEELHGYSRSVG
-462 PEPEIYERLK
+462 AEEGEYERLK

-485 LTDILDHYENLMNLN
+485 LTDILDYYENLMNLN

-505 QNVQGF
+505 ENVQGLEYYGKRSLKNHILDEITEKFVIGF
-511 ETYSR
+511 EGDEITR
-516 KELKEDIQADILE
+516 
-529 KLIVGTD
+529 
-536 MAEDIKVVNGLEIHG
+536 VNDLEIHG
-551 SRGRGTARPDSD
+551 SRGRGTAHPDSD
-563 LDVVME
+563 LDVVVE
-569 YEGEAKEDAI
+569 YEGSLREDDA
-579 FNILNEDPMYF
+579 FNFLNEDPLIYN
-590 DGIKIDVNPIRSEQT
+590 GIKVDVNPIRKQET
-605 GTLEKYMVKSH
+605 GTLQDYMVKSRK
-616 NYDRHILKQLGIENA
+616 YDQQILKQLGVDNA
-631 NKAEADMA
+631 NKAEA
-639 EAYKAEAEKA
+639 EK
-649 LAEAKND
+649 
-656 LSDNVSKEYANAL
+656 
-669 NNNPDWRS
+669 
-677 AAKELASQAQGETE
+677 
-691 GSLGNDREKIN
+691 
-702 GYISHLLQTVGSD
+702 
-715 YNVED
+715 
-720 FTEEKIRF
+720 KIRF
-728 SRVSSDIESLDTEYI
+728 SRVSTDIESLDTEYI

-774 GTSAFNGIA
+774 GTSAFNGAA

-822 IDVNSLSFIVL
+822 IDVNSLSFIAL

-958 NEGNIIPLSKRFNEA
+958 NDGNIIPLSKRFNDA

-978 YQRSGQTNSPAK
+978 YQRSGQTVSPAK
-990 VEAELRDT
+990 MEVELRDT

-1010 ITDIDEGQRVLDT
+1010 ITDVDEGQRVLDT

-1062 MKRLK
+1062 IKRLK
-1067 ESGGSLVGYS
+1067 ESGGSLAGYS

-1161 KNANVKEMPELNDAA
+1161 KNANVKEMPDLNDAA

-1236 IDKVGIEKLYAD
+1236 IDKAGIEKLYAD
-1248 AKTFVKQKQVAPRKP
+1248 AKTFVKQKQLAPRKP
-1263 SSPSNFVL
+1263 SSPSNFVR
-1271 DESGRFAKDK
+1271 DESGRLAKDK
-1281 DGNLILKSKEKYQEE
+1281 DGHLILKSREKYQEE

-1319 QYDASKNIRFFKD
+1319 QYDASRNIRFFKD

-1366 ATAMQKANPK
+1366 ATAIQKGNPK

-1391 NEVKANYKDLHS
+1391 NEVKANYKDLHT

-1419 GAEKLRKIVSDS
+1419 GAEKLRKMVSDS

-1504 YKEYVENGNMEKAF
+1504 YKEYVKNGNMEKAF
-1518 ELVKEEASM
+1518 ELVEEEASM

-1537 TDAYSVSREQEPEA
+1537 TDAYSVNREQEPEA

-1592 TADNG
+1592 TAANG

-1613 TGSSVPIPNEQ
+1613 TGSSVLIPNEL
-1624 VRQELIQRGFLPKGS
+1624 VRQELIKRGFLPEGS
-1639 KAKNIT
+1639 KAKYIT

-1677 RANQV
+1677 RSNQV
-1682 VFECEFSANKDYT
+1682 VFECELLANKDYT
-1695 KTARSQAKAF
+1695 ETARSQAKAY
-1705 NNEGK
+1705 NSEGK
-1710 FVSRNADLQ
+1710 FVARNADLQ

-1782 KLNYAAISTKVKPV
+1782 KLNYATISSKVKPV
-1796 LAPVMYDETGKVV
+1796 LAPVMYDETGKMI
-1809 PLSRRFEDNRI
+1809 PLSRRFEDSRTSIN
-1820 KIEEPRKL
+1820 EPRRM
-1828 FIGSL
+1828 FIGTI
-1833 GAGNMD
+1833 GAANVD
-1839 KADEKVIGDL
+1839 SVSKSVNLAN
-1849 SYRLGML
+1849 RL
-1856 DLAKIMDKN
+1856 DLLSLAKQMN
-1865 GSDAKSIKHTTGWE
+1865 TAGSPAKDIKQITGWE
-1879 LGVDDNWKYET
+1879 IGADNNWKYET
-1890 EDVKRFDWYGNI
+1890 EDVKRFDWNGNI
-1902 LYEKNHPDYKRYMEL
+1902 LYEKNHPDFKRYMEL
-1917 VYKDNEHIFCEGEAL
+1917 VNKDNEHVFCEGEAL
-1932 RPSEEEEYDRLQEK
+1932 RPSEVEEYDRLAEE
-1946 YGGFDGKRDNNTSLE
+1946 YGGLDGKLDNHTTLD

-1970 KAYPELREIKVKFQA
+1970 EAYPELRNVKVEFEALKG
-1985 MESNEMACFTPSH
+1985 NEKACFTSAH
-1998 SYLDHLLDVDN
+1998 NYLDRILDVDD
-2009 SLKFGGTITINTNKL
+2009 SVKFGGTITINTNKL
-2024 NRFQDEKE
+2024 NRFQDEKD

-2046 EIEGFAMGGDPNTIH
+2046 EIEGFARGGAPQTIRKEIQENVACH
-2061 QDIQQEVN
+2061 QAE
-2069 NHREDKDFIVSNL
+2069 KDFIVSNL
-2082 KQWAVLTDMANNLES
+2082 KQWAVLTDMANRLEA

-2108 WQDIGRRHYWDAMNE
+2108 WQEIGRRHYWDAMNE
-2123 IDTHVNEKYNLK
+2123 IDTYPNEKYKLE

-2141 FGKDFNDLEVAK
+2141 FGKDFDDLEVAK
-2153 SGYHVHEAAEEL
+2153 SGYHVKEAAIEL

-2170 ACKDK
+2170 VCKDE
-2175 LTSADYFTLNQLN
+2175 LTTSDKITLKQMT
-2188 IMEESLEKNNANQT
+2188 IMEESLKNNSDNQI

-2211 ARNTSKRVGMSPF
+2211 ARNTSKRVGMTPL
-2224 QRRDTLASET
+2224 QRRNTLASET
-2234 EDVPRKEQIV
+2234 EDVDRKEQIV
-2244 IKENPQRNYVALSPP
+2244 IKESPQRNYVALSSP
-2259 STGRWNTSDNEQR
+2259 STGRWHTADNEQR

-2280 LISKAIRSNLV
+2280 LISKAIKCNLV
-2291 WNDDSIGKAYNLDGQ
+2291 WNDDSIGKAYNLNGQ
-2306 PFGVEDSYILS
+2306 PFDIGDSYILS
-2317 LHCNKKGYNNPI
+2317 LHCNKNGHNTPI
-2329 FATEQEVRMLNVKVW
+2329 FATEQEVRQLNMGVW
-2344 DKTEPFSLITNG
+2344 QKAKPFSLIKNG

-2366 LSSFPERFEI
+2366 LSSFPQRLEI
-2376 IKQVEQREAMKK
+2376 IKQIEDRETMKK
-2388 VKANSL
+2388 AKANAL
-2394 SVFPVNKYPELGMN
+2394 SVFPVGKYPELDM

-2414 QLDSNER
+2414 QLDYNER

-2428 LDYSRG
+2428 LDYVRG

-2444 KETLVRCVAM
+2444 KEALVRSIAM

-2463 QHSEKV
+2463 QYSEKV

-2490 DKASASASK
+2490 DKASASAAK

-2520 SLTPIDLD
+2520 SLTPIDMD
-2528 VDGNGVVESQENLVA
+2528 VDGNGIVESQENLAA

-2548 VEESSSTSQDTS
+2548 EDEPASQSQDTS
-2560 HRHRVKM
+2560 HKHKGRVV

>member
-1 MSNENT
+1 MANDNMN
-7 SVVEKFR
+7 VVDRIR
-14 SGWERFFKKEANP
+14 SGWGRFFSRENGRATETKY
-27 VKEEIFIPKTRFFLP
+27 IPQSRFFSP
-42 SDIAELDKKEKLN
+42 SELEE
-55 TLEKWVL
+55 LEKKDEL
-62 DYSKEAAGQDHRPHI
+62 NPMEKRALEYGKIAAKQSNRSNI
-77 EYEPVLFDGKT
+77 EYVPVLFDGTT

-93 DREES
+93 DGEES
-98 PLSDS
+98 PLADF
-103 RSKMMNDEFKR
+103 RAKMMNDELKR
-114 EGYQLSKDLEH
+114 EGYQLSKELEQ
-125 SILEEQGKALTGKLF
+125 SILEEQGKTLVDKLF
-140 IQDGDE
+140 IRKGEE

-153 SGGDEHCLSFTSY
+153 SGDNEPSLSFTSY
-166 NIDTMEYIDIPL
+166 NIETMESVNIPY
-178 DVRQFQEMLGCEE
+178 DVRLFQEMLGREE
-191 MKEAESYNVLD
+191 MKEAETYNVLD
-202 FENKLQTLRESQN
+202 FDKKLQTLRESQN
-215 LLQETVKLI
+215 LLQDTVKFI
-224 EESKIHKGKL
+224 EESKIYKGKL

-247 YSSHSWSYSA
+247 YSSHSWSYGA
-257 GEIRFN
+257 GNIEFY
-263 GYFEDDGDAIR
+263 GYFEDDGDAIQ
-274 TKVINTESA
+274 TKVINTKSA

-298 REKLLKD
+298 REKVLNDVNTMRQALGKEPIQGEHQITYLTTQKDNLLK
-305 INAMNYALDKDSYK
+305 
-319 GDLPISHL
+319 
-327 QIQKDVLFKELL
+327 ELI
-339 EAMGNKVQTA
+339 EAMDATSLAA
-349 QEVTGSEL
+349 QGPSNTEL
-357 EHRQNEA
+357 EHRQDEA

-374 AVTGSNE
+374 AVAGSYDKSE
-381 VSIHSLQEYEKE
+381 KMLEDYEKSNGIHDNDISN
-393 MGLPENHIVRLA
+393 MARRM
-405 EKLNSVAKYI
+405 NSVSKYI
-415 DTLEDTRIPMSGDFL
+415 DTLKDTRIPMSGDFQ
-430 EHLPK
+430 EHLPNN
-435 YHHLDEL
+435 HHLREL
-442 FRKFE
+442 YSKFE
-447 SSEEELYEKKYLAVG
+447 SSEEELYGYSRSVG
-462 PEPEIYERLK
+462 TEEGEYERLK

-485 LTDILDHYENLMNLN
+485 LTDILDYYENLMNLN

-505 QNVQGF
+505 ENVQGLEYYGKRSLKNHILDEITEKFVIGF
-511 ETYSR
+511 EGDEITR
-516 KELKEDIQADILE
+516 
-529 KLIVGTD
+529 
-536 MAEDIKVVNGLEIHG
+536 VNDLEIHG

-563 LDVVME
+563 LDVVVE
-569 YEGEAKEDAI
+569 YEGSLREDDA
-579 FNILNEDPMYF
+579 FNFLNEDPLIYN
-590 DGIKIDVNPIRSEQT
+590 GIKVDVNPIRKQET
-605 GTLEKYMVKSH
+605 GTLQDYMVKSRK
-616 NYDRHILKQLGIENA
+616 YDQQILKQLGEDNA
-631 NKAEADMA
+631 NKAEA
-639 EAYKAEAEKA
+639 EK
-649 LAEAKND
+649 
-656 LSDNVSKEYANAL
+656 
-669 NNNPDWRS
+669 
-677 AAKELASQAQGETE
+677 
-691 GSLGNDREKIN
+691 
-702 GYISHLLQTVGSD
+702 
-715 YNVED
+715 
-720 FTEEKIRF
+720 KIRF
-728 SRVSSDIESLDTEYI
+728 SRVSTDIESLDTEYI

-774 GTSAFNGIA
+774 GTSAFNGAA

-822 IDVNSLSFIVL
+822 IDVNSLSFIAL

-880 GDWVTPSYGYAV
+880 GDWVTPSYSYAV

-958 NEGNIIPLSKRFNEA
+958 NDGNIIPLSKRFNDA

-978 YQRSGQTNSPAK
+978 YQRSGQTVSPAK
-990 VEAELRDT
+990 MEAELRDT

-1010 ITDIDEGQRVLDT
+1010 ITDVDEGQRVLDS

-1028 RHQAVYHGNNS
+1028 RHQAVYNGNDS

-1062 MKRLK
+1062 IKRLK
-1067 ESGGSLVGYS
+1067 ESGGSLAGYS

-1161 KNANVKEMPELNDAA
+1161 KNANVKEMPDLNDAA

-1236 IDKVGIEKLYAD
+1236 IDKAGIEKLYAD

-1263 SSPSNFVL
+1263 SSPSHFVL

-1281 DGNLILKSKEKYQEE
+1281 DGHLILKSKEKYQEE

-1319 QYDASKNIRFFKD
+1319 QYDASRNIRFFKD

-1366 ATAMQKANPK
+1366 ATAIQKANPK

-1391 NEVKANYKDLHS
+1391 NEVKASYKDLHT

-1419 GAEKLRKIVSDS
+1419 GAEKLRKMVSAS

-1442 SIKRDVFFLES
+1442 TIKRDVFFLES

-1504 YKEYVENGNMEKAF
+1504 YQEYVENGNMEKAF
-1518 ELVKEEASM
+1518 ELVMEEASM

-1537 TDAYSVSREQEPEA
+1537 TDAYSVSHEQEPEA

-1592 TADNG
+1592 TAANG

-1606 PNGRGSK
+1606 PNGRGGK
-1613 TGSSVPIPNEQ
+1613 TGSSVLIPNDQ
-1624 VRQELIQRGFLPKGS
+1624 VRKELIQRGFLPDGS
-1639 KAKNIT
+1639 KAKYIT

-1677 RANQV
+1677 RSNQV
-1682 VFECEFSANKDYT
+1682 VFECELSANKDYT
-1695 KTARSQAKAF
+1695 ETARSQAKAY
-1705 NNEGK
+1705 NSDGK
-1710 FVSRNADLQ
+1710 FVVRNADLQ

-1782 KLNYAAISTKVKPV
+1782 KLNYATISSKVKPV
-1796 LAPVMYDETGKVV
+1796 LSPVMHDETGKMI
-1809 PLSRRFEDNRI
+1809 PLSRRFEDSRTAIN
-1820 KIEEPRKL
+1820 EPRRM
-1828 FIGSL
+1828 FIGTI
-1833 GAGNMD
+1833 GAANVD
-1839 KADEKVIGDL
+1839 TASKSVNL
-1849 SYRLGML
+1849 SSRL
-1856 DLAKIMDKN
+1856 DLLSLAKQMN
-1865 GSDAKSIKHTTGWE
+1865 TAGSSAKDIKQITGWE
-1879 LGVDDNWKYET
+1879 IGADNNWKYET
-1890 EDVKRFDWYGNI
+1890 EDVKRFDWNGNI
-1902 LYEKNHPDYKRYMEL
+1902 LYEKNHPDFKRYMEL
-1917 VYKDNEHIFCEGEAL
+1917 VNKDNEHVFCEGEAL
-1932 RPSEEEEYDRLQEK
+1932 RPSEVEEYDRLAEE
-1946 YGGFDGKRDNNTSLE
+1946 YGGLDGKLDNHTTLD

-1970 KAYPELREIKVKFQA
+1970 EAYPELRNVKVEFEALKG
-1985 MESNEMACFTPSH
+1985 NEKACFTSAH
-1998 SYLDHLLDVDN
+1998 NYLDRILDVDD
-2009 SLKFGGTITINTNKL
+2009 SVKFGGTITINTNKL
-2024 NRFQDEKE
+2024 NRFQDEKD

-2046 EIEGFAMGGDPNTIH
+2046 EIEGFARGGAPQTIRKEIQENVACH
-2061 QDIQQEVN
+2061 QAE
-2069 NHREDKDFIVSNL
+2069 KDFIVSNL
-2082 KQWAVLTDMANNLES
+2082 KQWAVLTDMANRLEA

-2108 WQDIGRRHYWDAMNE
+2108 WQEIGRRHYWDAMNE
-2123 IDTHVNEKYNLK
+2123 IDTYPNEKYKLE

-2141 FGKDFNDLEVAK
+2141 FGKDFDDLEVAK
-2153 SGYHVHEAAEEL
+2153 SEYHVKEAAIEL

-2170 ACKDK
+2170 VCKDG
-2175 LTSADYFTLNQLN
+2175 LTTSDKITLKQKT
-2188 IMEESLEKNNANQT
+2188 IMEESLKNNSDNQI

-2211 ARNTSKRVGMSPF
+2211 ARNTSKRVGMTPL
-2224 QRRDTLASET
+2224 QRRNTLASET
-2234 EDVPRKEQIV
+2234 EDVDRKEQIV
-2244 IKENPQRNYVALSPP
+2244 IKESPQRNYVTLSSP
-2259 STGRWNTSDNEQR
+2259 STGRWHTADNEQR

-2280 LISKAIRSNLV
+2280 LISKAIKCNLV
-2291 WNDDSIGKAYNLDGQ
+2291 WNDDSIGKAYNLNGQ
-2306 PFGVEDSYILS
+2306 PFDIGDSYILS
-2317 LHCNKKGYNNPI
+2317 LHCNKNGYNTPI
-2329 FATEQEVRMLNVKVW
+2329 FATEQEVRQLNIGVW
-2344 DKTEPFSLITNG
+2344 EKTMPFSLIKNG

-2366 LSSFPERFEI
+2366 LSSFPQRFEI
-2376 IKQVEQREAMKK
+2376 IKQIEDRETMKK
-2388 VKANSL
+2388 AKANAL
-2394 SVFPVNKYPELGMN
+2394 SVFPTWKYPELDM
-2408 TVKEDV
+2408 TVKKDV
-2414 QLDSNER
+2414 QLDYNER

-2463 QHSEKV
+2463 QYSEKV

-2490 DKASASASK
+2490 DKASASVAK

-2520 SLTPIDLD
+2520 SLTPIDMD
-2528 VDGNGVVESQENLVA
+2528 VDGNGIVESQENLAA

-2548 VEESSSTSQDTS
+2548 EDEPASQSQDTS
-2560 HRHRVKM
+2560 HKHKGRVV

>member
-1 MSNENT
+1 MANDNMN
-7 SVVEKFR
+7 VVDRIR
-14 SGWERFFKKEANP
+14 SGWGRFFSRENGRATETKY
-27 VKEEIFIPKTRFFLP
+27 IPQSRFFSP
-42 SDIAELDKKEKLN
+42 SELEE
-55 TLEKWVL
+55 LEKKDEL
-62 DYSKEAAGQDHRPHI
+62 NPMEKRALEYGKIAAKQSNRSNI
-77 EYEPVLFDGKT
+77 EYVPVLFDGTT
-88 LIAWV
+88 LVAWV
-93 DREES
+93 DGEES
-98 PLSDS
+98 PLADF
-103 RSKMMNDEFKR
+103 RAKMMNDELKR
-114 EGYQLSKDLEH
+114 EGYQLSKELEQ
-125 SILEEQGKALTGKLF
+125 SILEEQGKALVDKLF
-140 IQDGDE
+140 IRKGEE
-146 YIKVDSY
+146 YIKVDSH
-153 SGGDEHCLSFTSY
+153 SGDNEPSLSFTSY
-166 NIDTMEYIDIPL
+166 NIETMESVNIPY
-178 DVRQFQEMLGCEE
+178 DVRLFQEMLGREE
-191 MKEAESYNVLD
+191 MKEAETYNVLD
-202 FENKLQTLRESQN
+202 FDKKLQTLRESQN
-215 LLQETVKLI
+215 LLQDTVKFI
-224 EESKIHKGKL
+224 EESKIYKGKL

-247 YSSHSWSYSA
+247 YSSHSWSYGA
-257 GEIRFN
+257 GNIEFY
-263 GYFEDDGDAIR
+263 GYFEDDGDAIQ
-274 TKVINTESA
+274 TKVINTKSA

-298 REKLLKD
+298 RAKVLND
-305 INAMNYALDKDSYK
+305 VNAMRQALGKETIQ
-319 GDLPISHL
+319 GEH
-327 QIQKDVLFKELL
+327 QIAYLKAQKDNLLGELL
-339 EAMGNKVQTA
+339 DAMYATSSAA
-349 QEVTGSEL
+349 QGPSNTEL
-357 EHRQNEA
+357 EHRQDEA

-374 AVTGSNE
+374 AVTGSYHK
-381 VSIHSLQEYEKE
+381 SEKVLE
-393 MGLPENHIVRLA
+393 DYVLTGNLGSYIYDMSKRM
-405 EKLNSVAKYI
+405 NSVAKYI
-415 DTLEDTRIPMSGDFL
+415 DTLKDTRIPMSGDFQ
-430 EHLPK
+430 EHLPN
-435 YHHLDEL
+435 YHHLREL
-442 FRKFE
+442 YSKSE
-447 SSEEELYEKKYLAVG
+447 SSAEDLYGYSRSVGAEEGE
-462 PEPEIYERLK
+462 YERLK
-472 VNYKN
+472 ANYKN

-485 LTDILDHYENLMNLN
+485 LTDILDYYENLMNLN

-505 QNVQGF
+505 KEVQGLEYYGKRSLKNYILDEITEKFVIGF
-511 ETYSR
+511 EGDEITR
-516 KELKEDIQADILE
+516 
-529 KLIVGTD
+529 
-536 MAEDIKVVNGLEIHG
+536 VNDLEIHG
-551 SRGRGTARPDSD
+551 SRGRGTARLDSD
-563 LDVVME
+563 LDVVVE
-569 YEGEAKEDAI
+569 YEGTLREDDA
-579 FNILNEDPMYF
+579 FNFLNEDPLIY
-590 DGIKIDVNPIRSEQT
+590 DGIKVDVNPIRKQET
-605 GTLEKYMVKSH
+605 GTLQDYMVKSRK
-616 NYDRHILKQLGIENA
+616 YDQQILKQLGVDNA
-631 NKAEADMA
+631 NKAET
-639 EAYKAEAEKA
+639 EK
-649 LAEAKND
+649 
-656 LSDNVSKEYANAL
+656 
-669 NNNPDWRS
+669 
-677 AAKELASQAQGETE
+677 
-691 GSLGNDREKIN
+691 
-702 GYISHLLQTVGSD
+702 
-715 YNVED
+715 
-720 FTEEKIRF
+720 KIRF
-728 SRVSSDIESLDTEYI
+728 SRVSNDIESLDTEYI

-774 GTSAFNGIA
+774 GTSAFNGAA

-795 RKKAWD
+795 RKQAWD

-822 IDVNSLSFIVL
+822 IDVNSLSFIAL

-892 DNASVHGWGD
+892 DNANVHGWGD

-958 NEGNIIPLSKRFNEA
+958 NDGNIIPLSKRFNDA

-990 VEAELRDT
+990 VEAELRET

-1062 MKRLK
+1062 IKRLK
-1067 ESGGSLVGYS
+1067 ESGGSLAGYS

-1090 ELSEHMFYHGTYY
+1090 ELSENMFYHGTYY
-1103 GRGRLKPSMIMS
+1103 GGGRLKPSMIMS

-1161 KNANVKEMPELNDAA
+1161 KNANVKEMPDLNDAA

-1236 IDKVGIEKLYAD
+1236 IDKAGIEKLYAD

-1263 SSPSNFVL
+1263 SSPSHFVL

-1281 DGNLILKSKEKYQEE
+1281 DGHLILKSKEKYQEE

-1319 QYDASKNIRFFKD
+1319 QYDASRNIRFFKD

-1366 ATAMQKANPK
+1366 ATAIQKVNPK

-1391 NEVKANYKDLHS
+1391 NEVKASYKDLHT

-1419 GAEKLRKIVSDS
+1419 GAEKLRKMVSDC

-1442 SIKRDVFFLES
+1442 TIKRDVFFLES

-1492 KLKEFTESRDNL
+1492 KLKEFTEIRDNL
-1504 YKEYVENGNMEKAF
+1504 YQEYVENGNMEKAF
-1518 ELVKEEASM
+1518 ELVMEEASM

-1537 TDAYSVSREQEPEA
+1537 TDAYSVSHEPEPEA

-1592 TADNG
+1592 TAANG

-1613 TGSSVPIPNEQ
+1613 TGSSVLIPNEQ
-1624 VRQELIQRGFLPKGS
+1624 VRQELIQRGFLPEGS
-1639 KAKNIT
+1639 KAKYIT

-1677 RANQV
+1677 RSNQV
-1682 VFECEFSANKDYT
+1682 VFECELSANKDYT
-1695 KTARSQAKAF
+1695 ETARSQAKAY
-1705 NNEGK
+1705 NSDGK
-1710 FVSRNADLQ
+1710 FVARNADLQ
-1719 YMPKDGYYQYTTNQ
+1719 YMPKNGFYQYTTNQ

-1782 KLNYAAISTKVKPV
+1782 KLNYATISSKVKPV
-1796 LAPVMYDETGKVV
+1796 LSPVMHDETGKMI
-1809 PLSRRFEDNRI
+1809 PLSRRFEDNRTAI
-1820 KIEEPRKL
+1820 NEPRRM
-1828 FIGSL
+1828 FIGTI
-1833 GAGNMD
+1833 GAANVD
-1839 KADEKVIGDL
+1839 TASKSVNL
-1849 SYRLGML
+1849 SSRL
-1856 DLAKIMDKN
+1856 DLLSLAKQMN
-1865 GSDAKSIKHTTGWE
+1865 TAGSSAKDIKQITGWE
-1879 LGVDDNWKYET
+1879 IGADNNWKYET
-1890 EDVKRFDWYGNI
+1890 EDVKRFDWNGNI
-1902 LYEKNHPDYKRYMEL
+1902 LYEKNHPDFKRYMEL
-1917 VYKDNEHIFCEGEAL
+1917 VNKDNEHVFCEGEAL
-1932 RPSEEEEYDRLQEK
+1932 RPSEVEEYDRLAEE
-1946 YGGFDGKRDNNTSLE
+1946 YGGLDGKLDNHTTLD

-1970 KAYPELREIKVKFQA
+1970 EAYPELRNVKVEFEALKG
-1985 MESNEMACFTPSH
+1985 NEKACFTSAH
-1998 SYLDHLLDVDN
+1998 NYLDRILDVDD
-2009 SLKFGGTITINTNKL
+2009 SVKFGGTITINTNKL
-2024 NRFQDEKE
+2024 NRFQDEKD

-2046 EIEGFAMGGDPNTIH
+2046 EIEGFARGGAPQTIRKEIQENVACH
-2061 QDIQQEVN
+2061 QAE
-2069 NHREDKDFIVSNL
+2069 KDFIVSNL
-2082 KQWAVLTDMANNLES
+2082 KQWAVLTDMANRLEA

-2108 WQDIGRRHYWDAMNE
+2108 WQEIGRRHYWDAMNE
-2123 IDTHVNEKYNLK
+2123 IDTYPNEKYKLE

-2141 FGKDFNDLEVAK
+2141 FGKDFDDLEVAK
-2153 SGYHVHEAAEEL
+2153 SGYHVKEAAIEL

-2170 ACKDK
+2170 VCKDE
-2175 LTSADYFTLNQLN
+2175 LTTSDKITLKQMT
-2188 IMEESLEKNNANQT
+2188 IMEESLKNNSDNQI

-2211 ARNTSKRVGMSPF
+2211 ARNTSKRVGMTPL
-2224 QRRDTLASET
+2224 QRRNTLSSET
-2234 EDVPRKEQIV
+2234 EDVDRKEQIV
-2244 IKENPQRNYVALSPP
+2244 IKESPQRNYVTLSSP
-2259 STGRWNTSDNEQR
+2259 STGRWHSADNEQR

-2280 LISKAIRSNLV
+2280 LISKAIKCNLV
-2291 WNDDSIGKAYNLDGQ
+2291 WNDDSIGKAYNLNGQ
-2306 PFGVEDSYILS
+2306 PFDIGDSYILS
-2317 LHCNKKGYNNPI
+2317 LHCNKNGYNTPI
-2329 FATEQEVRMLNVKVW
+2329 FATEQEVRQLNIGVW
-2344 DKTEPFSLITNG
+2344 EKTMPFSLIKNG

-2366 LSSFPERFEI
+2366 LSSFPQRLEI
-2376 IKQVEQREAMKK
+2376 IKQIEDRETMKK
-2388 VKANSL
+2388 AKANAM
-2394 SVFPVNKYPELGMN
+2394 SVFPVGKYPELDM

-2414 QLDSNER
+2414 QLDYNER

-2428 LDYSRG
+2428 LDYVRG

-2444 KETLVRCVAM
+2444 KEALVRSIAM

-2463 QHSEKV
+2463 QYSEKV

-2490 DKASASASK
+2490 DKASTSAAK
-2499 VSTFVEENVRSF
+2499 VSTFVEETVRSF

-2520 SLTPIDLD
+2520 SLTPIDMD
-2528 VDGNGVVESQENLVA
+2528 VDGNGIVESQENLAA

-2548 VEESSSTSQDTS
+2548 EDEPASQSQDTS
-2560 HRHRVKM
+2560 HKHKGRVV

>member
-1 MSNENT
+1 MANDNMN
-7 SVVEKFR
+7 VVDRIR
-14 SGWERFFKKEANP
+14 SGWGRFFSRENGRATETKY
-27 VKEEIFIPKTRFFLP
+27 IPQSRFFSP
-42 SDIAELDKKEKLN
+42 SELEE
-55 TLEKWVL
+55 LEKKDEL
-62 DYSKEAAGQDHRPHI
+62 NPIEKRALEYGKIAAKQSNRSNI
-77 EYEPVLFDGKT
+77 EYVPVLFDGTT
-88 LIAWV
+88 LVAWV
-93 DREES
+93 DGEES
-98 PLSDS
+98 PLADF
-103 RSKMMNDEFKR
+103 RAKMMNDELKR
-114 EGYQLSKDLEH
+114 EGYQLSKELEQ
-125 SILEEQGKALTGKLF
+125 SILEEQGKALVDKLF
-140 IQDGDE
+140 IRKGEE

-153 SGGDEHCLSFTSY
+153 SGDNEPSLSFTSY
-166 NIDTMEYIDIPL
+166 NIETMKSVNIPY
-178 DVRQFQEMLGCEE
+178 DVRLFQEMLGREE
-191 MKEAESYNVLD
+191 MKEAETYNVLD
-202 FENKLQTLRESQN
+202 FDKKLQTLRESQN
-215 LLQETVKLI
+215 LLQDTVKFI
-224 EESKIHKGKL
+224 EESKIYKGKL

-247 YSSHSWSYSA
+247 YSSHSWSYGA
-257 GEIRFN
+257 GNIEFY
-263 GYFEDDGDAIR
+263 GYFEDDGDAIQ
-274 TKVINTESA
+274 TKVINTNSA

-298 REKLLKD
+298 REKVLND
-305 INAMNYALDKDSYK
+305 VNAMKLALGKEAIQ
-319 GDLPISHL
+319 GDHQIAYLIS
-327 QIQKDVLFKELL
+327 QKDNLLKELL
-339 EAMGNKVQTA
+339 EAMDATSLAA
-349 QEVTGSEL
+349 QGLSNTEL
-357 EHRQNEA
+357 EHRQDEA

-374 AVTGSNE
+374 AVTGSYDKSE
-381 VSIHSLQEYEKE
+381 KVLEDYEKSNGIHDNDISN
-393 MGLPENHIVRLA
+393 MAKRI
-405 EKLNSVAKYI
+405 NSVSKYI
-415 DTLEDTRIPMSGDFL
+415 DTLKDTHIPMSGDFQ

-435 YHHLDEL
+435 YHHLREL
-442 FRKFE
+442 YSKFE
-447 SSEEELYEKKYLAVG
+447 SSEEELHGYSRSVG
-462 PEPEIYERLK
+462 AEEGEYERLK

-485 LTDILDHYENLMNLN
+485 LTDILDYYENLMNLN

-505 QNVQGF
+505 ENVQGLEYYGKRSLKNHILDEITEKFVIGF
-511 ETYSR
+511 EGDEITR
-516 KELKEDIQADILE
+516 
-529 KLIVGTD
+529 
-536 MAEDIKVVNGLEIHG
+536 VNDLEIHG

-563 LDVVME
+563 LDVVVE
-569 YEGEAKEDAI
+569 YEGSLREDDA
-579 FNILNEDPMYF
+579 FNFLNEDPLIYN
-590 DGIKIDVNPIRSEQT
+590 GIKVDVNPIRKQET
-605 GTLEKYMVKSH
+605 GTLQDYMVKSRK
-616 NYDRHILKQLGIENA
+616 YDQQILKQLGEDNA
-631 NKAEADMA
+631 NKAEA
-639 EAYKAEAEKA
+639 EK
-649 LAEAKND
+649 
-656 LSDNVSKEYANAL
+656 
-669 NNNPDWRS
+669 
-677 AAKELASQAQGETE
+677 
-691 GSLGNDREKIN
+691 
-702 GYISHLLQTVGSD
+702 
-715 YNVED
+715 
-720 FTEEKIRF
+720 KIRF
-728 SRVSSDIESLDTEYI
+728 SRVSTDIESLDTEYI

-768 SSSSYQ
+768 SLSSYQ
-774 GTSAFNGIA
+774 GTSAFNGAA

-822 IDVNSLSFIVL
+822 IDVNSLSFIAL

-880 GDWVTPSYGYAV
+880 GDWVTPSYSYAV

-958 NEGNIIPLSKRFNEA
+958 NDGNIIPLSKRFNDA

-978 YQRSGQTNSPAK
+978 YQRSGQTVSPAK
-990 VEAELRDT
+990 VEVELRDT

-1010 ITDIDEGQRVLDT
+1010 ITDVDEGQRVLDS

-1028 RHQAVYHGNNS
+1028 RHQAVYHGKSS

-1062 MKRLK
+1062 IKRLK
-1067 ESGGSLVGYS
+1067 ESGGSLAGYS

-1161 KNANVKEMPELNDAA
+1161 KNANVKEMPDLNDAA

-1236 IDKVGIEKLYAD
+1236 IDKAGIEKLYAD

-1263 SSPSNFVL
+1263 SSPSHFVL
-1271 DESGRFAKDK
+1271 DESGRFAEDK
-1281 DGNLILKSKEKYQEE
+1281 DGHLILKSKEKYQEE

-1319 QYDASKNIRFFKD
+1319 QYDASRNIRFFKD

-1366 ATAMQKANPK
+1366 ATAIQKANPK

-1391 NEVKANYKDLHS
+1391 NEVKASYKDLHT

-1419 GAEKLRKIVSDS
+1419 GAEKLRKMVSDS

-1442 SIKRDVFFLES
+1442 TIKRDVFFLES

-1492 KLKEFTESRDNL
+1492 KLKEFTESRDDL
-1504 YKEYVENGNMEKAF
+1504 YQEYVENGNMEKAF
-1518 ELVKEEASM
+1518 ELVMEEASM

-1537 TDAYSVSREQEPEA
+1537 TDAYSVSHEQEPEA

-1592 TADNG
+1592 TAVNG

-1606 PNGRGSK
+1606 PNGRGGK
-1613 TGSSVPIPNEQ
+1613 TGSSVLIPNDQ
-1624 VRQELIQRGFLPKGS
+1624 VRKELIQRGFLPDGS
-1639 KAKNIT
+1639 KAKYIT

-1677 RANQV
+1677 RSNQV
-1682 VFECEFSANKDYT
+1682 VFECELSANKDYT
-1695 KTARSQAKAF
+1695 ETARSQAKAY
-1705 NNEGK
+1705 NSDGK
-1710 FVSRNADLQ
+1710 FVVRNADLQ

-1782 KLNYAAISTKVKPV
+1782 KLNYATISSKVKPV
-1796 LAPVMYDETGKVV
+1796 LSPVMHDETGKMI
-1809 PLSRRFEDNRI
+1809 PLSRRFEDNRTAI
-1820 KIEEPRKL
+1820 NEPRRM
-1828 FIGSL
+1828 FIGTI
-1833 GAGNMD
+1833 GAANVD
-1839 KADEKVIGDL
+1839 TASKSVNL
-1849 SYRLGML
+1849 SSRL
-1856 DLAKIMDKN
+1856 DLLSLAKQMN
-1865 GSDAKSIKHTTGWE
+1865 TAGSSAKDIKQITGWE
-1879 LGVDDNWKYET
+1879 IGADNNWKYET
-1890 EDVKRFDWYGNI
+1890 EDVKRFDWNGNI
-1902 LYEKNHPDYKRYMEL
+1902 LYEKNHPDFKRYMEL
-1917 VYKDNEHIFCEGEAL
+1917 VNKDNEHVFCEGEAL
-1932 RPSEEEEYDRLQEK
+1932 RPSEVEEYDRLAEE
-1946 YGGFDGKRDNNTSLE
+1946 YGGLDGKLDNHTTLD

-1970 KAYPELREIKVKFQA
+1970 EAYPELRNVKVEFEALKG
-1985 MESNEMACFTPSH
+1985 NEKACFTSAH
-1998 SYLDHLLDVDN
+1998 NYLDRFLDVDD
-2009 SLKFGGTITINTNKL
+2009 SVKFGGTITINTNKL
-2024 NRFQDEKE
+2024 NRFQDEKD

-2046 EIEGFAMGGDPNTIH
+2046 EIEGFARGGAPQTIRKEIQENVACH
-2061 QDIQQEVN
+2061 QAE
-2069 NHREDKDFIVSNL
+2069 KDFIVSNL
-2082 KQWAVLTDMANNLES
+2082 KQWAVLTDMANRLEA

-2108 WQDIGRRHYWDAMNE
+2108 WQEIGRRHYWDAMNE
-2123 IDTHVNEKYNLK
+2123 IDTNPNEKYELE

-2141 FGKDFNDLEVAK
+2141 FGKDFDDLEVAK
-2153 SGYHVHEAAEEL
+2153 SGYHVKEAAIEL

-2170 ACKDK
+2170 VCKDE
-2175 LTSADYFTLNQLN
+2175 LTTSDKITLKQMT
-2188 IMEESLEKNNANQT
+2188 IMEESLKNNSDNQI

-2211 ARNTSKRVGMSPF
+2211 ARNTSKRVGMTPL
-2224 QRRDTLASET
+2224 QRRNTLASET
-2234 EDVPRKEQIV
+2234 EDVDRKEQIV
-2244 IKENPQRNYVALSPP
+2244 IKESPQRNYVTLSSP
-2259 STGRWNTSDNEQR
+2259 STGRWHTADNEQR

-2280 LISKAIRSNLV
+2280 LISKAIKCNLV
-2291 WNDDSIGKAYNLDGQ
+2291 WNDDSIGKAYNLNGQ
-2306 PFGVEDSYILS
+2306 PFDIGDSYILS
-2317 LHCNKKGYNNPI
+2317 LHCNKNGHNTPV
-2329 FATEQEVRMLNVKVW
+2329 FATEQEVRQLNMGVW
-2344 DKTEPFSLITNG
+2344 EKAKPFSLIKNG
-2356 EVKKLYNIED
+2356 EVKKLYNIEN
-2366 LSSFPERFEI
+2366 LSSFPQRLEI
-2376 IKQVEQREAMKK
+2376 IKQIEDRETMKK
-2388 VKANSL
+2388 AKANAL
-2394 SVFPVNKYPELGMN
+2394 SVFPVGKYPELDM
-2408 TVKEDV
+2408 TVKENV
-2414 QLDSNER
+2414 QLDYNER

-2428 LDYSRG
+2428 LDYVRG

-2444 KETLVRCVAM
+2444 KEALVRSIAM

-2463 QHSEKV
+2463 QYSEKV

-2490 DKASASASK
+2490 DKASASAAK

-2520 SLTPIDLD
+2520 SLTPIDMD
-2528 VDGNGVVESQENLVA
+2528 VDGNGIVESQENLAA

-2548 VEESSSTSQDTS
+2548 EDEPGSQSQDTS
-2560 HRHRVKM
+2560 HKHKGRVV

>member
-1 MSNENT
+1 MANDNMN
-7 SVVEKFR
+7 VVDRIR
-14 SGWERFFKKEANP
+14 SGWGRFFSRENGRATETKYIPKSRFFSPSELKELEKKEGLNP
-27 VKEEIFIPKTRFFLP
+27 MEKRALEYGK
-42 SDIAELDKKEKLN
+42 IAAMQSN
-55 TLEKWVL
+55 R
-62 DYSKEAAGQDHRPHI
+62 SNI
-77 EYEPVLFDGKT
+77 EYVPVLFDGTT
-88 LIAWV
+88 LIAWN
-93 DREES
+93 DGEKS
-98 PLSDS
+98 PLADF
-103 RSKMMNDEFKR
+103 RAKMMNDELKR
-114 EGYQLSKDLEH
+114 EGYQLSKELEQ
-125 SILEEQGKALTGKLF
+125 SILEEQGKALVDKLF
-140 IQDGDE
+140 IREGEE

-153 SGGDEHCLSFTSY
+153 SGDKEPSLSFTSY
-166 NIDTMEYIDIPL
+166 NIDTMESVNIPY
-178 DVRQFQEMLGCEE
+178 DVRLFQEMLGREE
-191 MKEAESYNVLD
+191 MKEAETYNILD
-202 FENKLQTLRESQN
+202 FDKKLQTLRESQN
-215 LLQETVKLI
+215 LLQDTVKFI
-224 EESKIHKGKL
+224 EESKIYKGKL

-247 YSSHSWSYSA
+247 YSSHSWSYGA
-257 GEIRFN
+257 GNIEFY
-263 GYFEDDGDAIR
+263 GYFEDDGDAIQ
-274 TKVINTESA
+274 TKVIDSKSA

-298 REKLLKD
+298 REKVRND
-305 INAMNYALDKDSYK
+305 VNAMKQALGKEPIQ
-319 GDLPISHL
+319 GDHQIAYLIS
-327 QIQKDVLFKELL
+327 QKDNLLKELL
-339 EAMGNKVQTA
+339 EAMDTTSSKA
-349 QEVTGSEL
+349 QGLSNTEL
-357 EHRQNEA
+357 EHRKDEA

-374 AVTGSNE
+374 AVTGSYDKSE
-381 VSIHSLQEYEKE
+381 KVLEDYEKSNDIHDSDISN
-393 MGLPENHIVRLA
+393 MAKRM
-405 EKLNSVAKYI
+405 NSVAKYI
-415 DTLEDTRIPMSGDFL
+415 DTLKDTRIPMSGDFQ
-430 EHLPK
+430 EHLPN
-435 YHHLDEL
+435 YHHLREL
-442 FRKFE
+442 YSKFE
-447 SSEEELYEKKYLAVG
+447 SSEEELHGYSHSVG
-462 PEPEIYERLK
+462 AGEGEYERLK

-477 ASDAFNKE
+477 ASDTFKKE
-485 LTDILDHYENLMNLN
+485 LTNILDYYENLMNLN

-505 QNVQGF
+505 KNVQGL
-511 ETYSR
+511 EYYDKRSL
-516 KELKEDIQADILE
+516 KNYILKEVTE
-529 KLIVGTD
+529 KFVIGFEGDEITR
-536 MAEDIKVVNGLEIHG
+536 VNDLEIHG

-563 LDVVME
+563 LDVVVE
-569 YEGEAKEDAI
+569 YEGSLREDDA
-579 FNILNEDPMYF
+579 FNFLNEDPLIY
-590 DGIKIDVNPIRSEQT
+590 DGIKVDVNPIRKQET
-605 GTLEKYMVKSH
+605 GTLENYMVKSRK
-616 NYDRHILKQLGIENA
+616 YDQQILKQLGVDNA
-631 NKAEADMA
+631 NKAET
-639 EAYKAEAEKA
+639 EK
-649 LAEAKND
+649 
-656 LSDNVSKEYANAL
+656 
-669 NNNPDWRS
+669 
-677 AAKELASQAQGETE
+677 
-691 GSLGNDREKIN
+691 
-702 GYISHLLQTVGSD
+702 
-715 YNVED
+715 
-720 FTEEKIRF
+720 KIRF
-728 SRVSSDIESLDTEYI
+728 SRVSTDIESLDTEYI

-774 GTSAFNGIA
+774 GTSAFNGAA

-795 RKKAWD
+795 RKQAWD

-822 IDVNSLSFIVL
+822 IDVNSLSFIAL

-880 GDWVTPSYGYAV
+880 GDWVTPSYSYAV

-958 NEGNIIPLSKRFNEA
+958 NDGNIIPLSKRFNDA

-978 YQRSGQTNSPAK
+978 YQRSGQTVSPAK
-990 VEAELRDT
+990 MEAELRDT

-1010 ITDIDEGQRVLDT
+1010 ITDVDEGQRVLDS

-1028 RHQAVYHGNNS
+1028 RHQAVYNGNDS

-1062 MKRLK
+1062 IKRLK
-1067 ESGGSLVGYS
+1067 ESGGSLAGYS

-1161 KNANVKEMPELNDAA
+1161 KNANVKEMPDLNDAA

-1236 IDKVGIEKLYAD
+1236 IDKAGIEKLYAD

-1263 SSPSNFVL
+1263 SSPSPFVL
-1271 DESGRFAKDK
+1271 DESGRFAEDK
-1281 DGNLILKSKEKYQEE
+1281 DGHLILKSKEKYQEE

-1319 QYDASKNIRFFKD
+1319 QYDASRNIRFFKD

-1366 ATAMQKANPK
+1366 ATAIQKANPK

-1391 NEVKANYKDLHS
+1391 NEVKASYKDLHT

-1419 GAEKLRKIVSDS
+1419 GAEKLRKMASDS

-1442 SIKRDVFFLES
+1442 TIKRDVFFLES

-1504 YKEYVENGNMEKAF
+1504 YQEYVENGNMEKAF
-1518 ELVKEEASM
+1518 ELVMEEASM

-1537 TDAYSVSREQEPEA
+1537 TDAYSISHEQEPEA

-1566 PSALFVSGKDKLPM
+1566 PSALFVSGKDKLPK

-1592 TADNG
+1592 TAANG

-1606 PNGRGSK
+1606 PNGRGGK
-1613 TGSSVPIPNEQ
+1613 TGSSVLIPNEQ
-1624 VRQELIQRGFLPKGS
+1624 VRKELIQRGFLPDGS
-1639 KAKNIT
+1639 KAKYIT

-1677 RANQV
+1677 RSNQV
-1682 VFECEFSANKDYT
+1682 VFECEFSANRDYT
-1695 KTARSQAKAF
+1695 ETARSQTKAY
-1705 NNEGK
+1705 NGEGK
-1710 FVSRNADLQ
+1710 FVARNADLQ

-1782 KLNYAAISTKVKPV
+1782 KLNYATISSKVKPV
-1796 LAPVMYDETGKVV
+1796 LAPVMYDETGKMI
-1809 PLSRRFEDNRI
+1809 PLSRRFEDSRTTIN
-1820 KIEEPRKL
+1820 EPRRM
-1828 FIGSL
+1828 FIGTI
-1833 GAGNMD
+1833 GAANVD
-1839 KADEKVIGDL
+1839 TASKSVNL
-1849 SYRLGML
+1849 SSRL
-1856 DLAKIMDKN
+1856 DLLSLAKQMN
-1865 GSDAKSIKHTTGWE
+1865 TAGSSAKDIKQITGWE
-1879 LGVDDNWKYET
+1879 IGADNNWKYET
-1890 EDVKRFDWYGNI
+1890 EDVKRFDWNGNI
-1902 LYEKNHPDYKRYMEL
+1902 LYEKNHPDFKRYMEL
-1917 VYKDNEHIFCEGEAL
+1917 VNKDNEHIFCEGEAL
-1932 RPSEEEEYDRLQEK
+1932 RPSEVEEYDRLAEE
-1946 YGGFDGKRDNNTSLE
+1946 YGGLDGKLDNHTMLD

-1970 KAYPELREIKVKFQA
+1970 EAYPELRNVKVEFEALKG
-1985 MESNEMACFTPSH
+1985 NEKACFTSAH
-1998 SYLDHLLDVDN
+1998 NYLDRLFDVDE

-2024 NRFQDEKE
+2024 NRFQDEKD

-2046 EIEGFAMGGDPNTIH
+2046 EIEGFARGGAPQTIRKEIQENVACH
-2061 QDIQQEVN
+2061 QAE
-2069 NHREDKDFIVSNL
+2069 KDFIVSNL
-2082 KQWAVLTDMANNLES
+2082 KQWAVLTDMANRLEAS
-2097 STEELQ
+2097 RKELQ

-2108 WQDIGRRHYWDAMNE
+2108 WQEIGRRHYWDAMNE
-2123 IDTHVNEKYNLK
+2123 IDTNPNEKYKLE

-2141 FGKDFNDLEVAK
+2141 FGKDFDDLEVAK
-2153 SGYHVHEAAEEL
+2153 SGYHVKEAAIEL

-2170 ACKDK
+2170 VCKDG
-2175 LTSADYFTLNQLN
+2175 LTTSDKITLKQMT
-2188 IMEESLEKNNANQT
+2188 IMEESLKNNSDNQI

-2211 ARNTSKRVGMSPF
+2211 ARNTSKRVGMSPL
-2224 QRRDTLASET
+2224 QRRNTLASET
-2234 EDVPRKEQIV
+2234 EDVDRKEQIV
-2244 IKENPQRNYVALSPP
+2244 IKDSPQKSYVTLSSP
-2259 STGRWNTSDNEQR
+2259 STGRWHTADNEQR

-2280 LISKAIRSNLV
+2280 LISKAIKCNLV
-2291 WNDDSIGKAYNLDGQ
+2291 WNDDSIGKAYNLNGQ
-2306 PFGVEDSYILS
+2306 PFDIGDSYILS
-2317 LHCNKKGYNNPI
+2317 LHCNKNGYNTPI
-2329 FATEQEVRMLNVKVW
+2329 FATEQEVRQLNIGVW
-2344 DKTEPFSLITNG
+2344 EKTMPFSLIKNG

-2366 LSSFPERFEI
+2366 LSSFPQRFEI
-2376 IKQVEQREAMKK
+2376 IKQIEDRETMKK
-2388 VKANSL
+2388 AKANAL
-2394 SVFPVNKYPELGMN
+2394 SVFSTEKYPELDM
-2408 TVKEDV
+2408 TVKKDV
-2414 QLDSNER
+2414 QLDYNER

-2444 KETLVRCVAM
+2444 KETLVRSIAM

-2463 QHSEKV
+2463 QYSEKV
-2469 PGSNGLIARLE
+2469 PGSNSLIARLE

-2490 DKASASASK
+2490 DKASASVAK
-2499 VSTFVEENVRSF
+2499 VSTFIEENVRSF

-2520 SLTPIDLD
+2520 SLTPIDMD
-2528 VDGNGVVESQENLVA
+2528 VDGNGIVESQENLAA

-2548 VEESSSTSQDTS
+2548 EDEPASQSQDTS
-2560 HRHRVKM
+2560 HKHKGRVV

>member
-1 MSNENT
+1 MN
-7 SVVEKFR
+7 VVDRIR
-14 SGWERFFKKEANP
+14 SGWGRFFSRENGRATETKY
-27 VKEEIFIPKTRFFLP
+27 IPQSRFFFP
-42 SDIAELDKKEKLN
+42 SELEE
-55 TLEKWVL
+55 LEKKDEL
-62 DYSKEAAGQDHRPHI
+62 NPIEKRALEYGKIAAKQSNRSNI
-77 EYEPVLFDGKT
+77 EYVPVLFDGTT
-88 LIAWV
+88 LVAWV
-93 DREES
+93 DGEES
-98 PLSDS
+98 PLADF
-103 RSKMMNDEFKR
+103 RAKMMNDELKR
-114 EGYQLSKDLEH
+114 EGYQLSKELEQ
-125 SILEEQGKALTGKLF
+125 SILKEQGKALVDKLF
-140 IQDGDE
+140 IRKGEE

-153 SGGDEHCLSFTSY
+153 SGDNEPSLSFTSY
-166 NIDTMEYIDIPL
+166 NIETMESVNIPY
-178 DVRQFQEMLGCEE
+178 DVRLFQEMLGREE
-191 MKEAESYNVLD
+191 MKEAETYNILD
-202 FENKLQTLRESQN
+202 FDKKLQTLRESQN
-215 LLQETVKLI
+215 LLQDTVKFI
-224 EESKIHKGKL
+224 EESKIYKGKL

-247 YSSHSWSYSA
+247 YSSHSWSYGA
-257 GEIRFN
+257 GNIEFY
-263 GYFEDDGDAIR
+263 GYFEDDGDAIQ
-274 TKVINTESA
+274 TKVINTKSA

-298 REKLLKD
+298 REKVLND
-305 INAMNYALDKDSYK
+305 VNAMRQALGKE
-319 GDLPISHL
+319 PIQGEH
-327 QIQKDVLFKELL
+327 QITYLTTQKDNLLKELL
-339 EAMGNKVQTA
+339 EAMDATSLAA
-349 QEVTGSEL
+349 QGPLNTEL
-357 EHRQNEA
+357 EHRQDEA

-374 AVTGSNE
+374 AVTGSYDKSE
-381 VSIHSLQEYEKE
+381 KVLEDYEKSNGIHDTDISN
-393 MGLPENHIVRLA
+393 MAKRM
-405 EKLNSVAKYI
+405 NSVSKYI
-415 DTLEDTRIPMSGDFL
+415 DTLKDTRIPMSGDFQ
-430 EHLPK
+430 EHLPNN
-435 YHHLDEL
+435 HHLREL
-442 FRKFE
+442 YSKFE
-447 SSEEELYEKKYLAVG
+447 SSEEELYGYSRSVG
-462 PEPEIYERLK
+462 AEEGEYERLK

-485 LTDILDHYENLMNLN
+485 LTDILDYYENLMNLN

-505 QNVQGF
+505 ENIQGLEYYGKRSLKNHILDEITEKFVIGF
-511 ETYSR
+511 EGDEITR
-516 KELKEDIQADILE
+516 
-529 KLIVGTD
+529 
-536 MAEDIKVVNGLEIHG
+536 VNDLEIHG

-563 LDVVME
+563 LDVVVE
-569 YEGEAKEDAI
+569 YEGSLREDDA
-579 FNILNEDPMYF
+579 FNFLNEDPLIYN
-590 DGIKIDVNPIRSEQT
+590 GIKVDVNPIRKQET
-605 GTLEKYMVKSH
+605 GTLQDYMVKSRK
-616 NYDRHILKQLGIENA
+616 YDQKILKQLGEDNA
-631 NKAEADMA
+631 NKAEA
-639 EAYKAEAEKA
+639 EK
-649 LAEAKND
+649 
-656 LSDNVSKEYANAL
+656 
-669 NNNPDWRS
+669 
-677 AAKELASQAQGETE
+677 
-691 GSLGNDREKIN
+691 
-702 GYISHLLQTVGSD
+702 
-715 YNVED
+715 
-720 FTEEKIRF
+720 KIRF
-728 SRVSSDIESLDTEYI
+728 SRVSTDIESLDTEYI

-774 GTSAFNGIA
+774 GTSAFNGAA

-822 IDVNSLSFIVL
+822 IDVNSLSFIAL

-880 GDWVTPSYGYAV
+880 GDWVTPSYSYAV

-958 NEGNIIPLSKRFNEA
+958 NDGNIIPLSKRFNDA

-978 YQRSGQTNSPAK
+978 YQRSGQTVSPAK
-990 VEAELRDT
+990 VEVELRDT

-1010 ITDIDEGQRVLDT
+1010 ITDVDEGQRVLDS

-1028 RHQAVYHGNNS
+1028 RHQAVYHGKSS

-1062 MKRLK
+1062 IKRLK
-1067 ESGGSLVGYS
+1067 ESGGSLAGYS

-1148 IHEGV
+1148 INEGV

-1161 KNANVKEMPELNDAA
+1161 KNANVKEMPDLNDAA

-1236 IDKVGIEKLYAD
+1236 IDKAGIEKLYAD

-1263 SSPSNFVL
+1263 SSPSHFVL
-1271 DESGRFAKDK
+1271 DESGRFAEDK
-1281 DGNLILKSKEKYQEE
+1281 DGHLILKSKEKYQEE

-1319 QYDASKNIRFFKD
+1319 QYDASRNIRFFKD

-1366 ATAMQKANPK
+1366 ATAIQKVNPK

-1391 NEVKANYKDLHS
+1391 NEVKASYKDLHT

-1419 GAEKLRKIVSDS
+1419 GAEKLRKMVSDS

-1442 SIKRDVFFLES
+1442 TIKRDVFFLES

-1492 KLKEFTESRDNL
+1492 KLKEFTESRDDL
-1504 YKEYVENGNMEKAF
+1504 YQEYVENGNMEKAF
-1518 ELVKEEASM
+1518 ELVMEEASM

-1537 TDAYSVSREQEPEA
+1537 TDAYSVSHEQEPEA

-1566 PSALFVSGKDKLPM
+1566 PSAPFVSGKDKLPM

-1592 TADNG
+1592 TAANG

-1606 PNGRGSK
+1606 PNGRGGK
-1613 TGSSVPIPNEQ
+1613 TGSSVLIPNDQ
-1624 VRQELIQRGFLPKGS
+1624 VRKELIQRGFLPDGS
-1639 KAKNIT
+1639 KAKYIT

-1677 RANQV
+1677 RSNQV
-1682 VFECEFSANKDYT
+1682 VFECEFSANRDYT
-1695 KTARSQAKAF
+1695 ETARSQTKAY
-1705 NNEGK
+1705 NGEGK
-1710 FVSRNADLQ
+1710 FVARNADLQ

-1782 KLNYAAISTKVKPV
+1782 KLNYATISSKVKPV
-1796 LAPVMYDETGKVV
+1796 LAPVMYDETGKMI
-1809 PLSRRFEDNRI
+1809 PLSRRFEDSRTTIN
-1820 KIEEPRKL
+1820 EPRRM
-1828 FIGSL
+1828 FIGTI
-1833 GAGNMD
+1833 GAANVD
-1839 KADEKVIGDL
+1839 TASKSVNL
-1849 SYRLGML
+1849 SSRL
-1856 DLAKIMDKN
+1856 DLLSLAKQMN
-1865 GSDAKSIKHTTGWE
+1865 TAGSSAKDIKQITGWE
-1879 LGVDDNWKYET
+1879 IGADNNWKYET
-1890 EDVKRFDWYGNI
+1890 EDVKRFDWNGNI
-1902 LYEKNHPDYKRYMEL
+1902 LYEKNHPDFKRYMEL
-1917 VYKDNEHIFCEGEAL
+1917 VNKDNEHIFCEGEAL
-1932 RPSEEEEYDRLQEK
+1932 RPSEVEEYDRLAEE
-1946 YGGFDGKRDNNTSLE
+1946 YGGLDGKLDNHTMLD

-1970 KAYPELREIKVKFQA
+1970 EAYPELRNVKVEFEALKG
-1985 MESNEMACFTPSH
+1985 NEKACFTSAH
-1998 SYLDHLLDVDN
+1998 NYLDRLFDVDE

-2024 NRFQDEKE
+2024 NRFQDEKD

-2046 EIEGFAMGGDPNTIH
+2046 EIEGFARGGAPQTIRKEIQENVACH
-2061 QDIQQEVN
+2061 QAE
-2069 NHREDKDFIVSNL
+2069 KDFIVSNL
-2082 KQWAVLTDMANNLES
+2082 KQWAVLTDMANRLEAS
-2097 STEELQ
+2097 RKELQ

-2108 WQDIGRRHYWDAMNE
+2108 WQEIGRRHYWDAMNE
-2123 IDTHVNEKYNLK
+2123 IDTNPNEKYKLE

-2141 FGKDFNDLEVAK
+2141 FGKDFDDLEVAK
-2153 SGYHVHEAAEEL
+2153 SGYHVKEAAIEL

-2170 ACKDK
+2170 VCKDG
-2175 LTSADYFTLNQLN
+2175 LTTSDKITLKQMT
-2188 IMEESLEKNNANQT
+2188 IMEESLKNNSDNQI

-2211 ARNTSKRVGMSPF
+2211 ARNTSKRVGMTPL
-2224 QRRDTLASET
+2224 QRRNTLASET
-2234 EDVPRKEQIV
+2234 EDVDRKEQIV
-2244 IKENPQRNYVALSPP
+2244 IKESPQRNYVTLSSP
-2259 STGRWNTSDNEQR
+2259 STGRWHTADNEQR

-2280 LISKAIRSNLV
+2280 LISKAIKCNLV
-2291 WNDDSIGKAYNLDGQ
+2291 WNDDSIGKAYNLNGQ
-2306 PFGVEDSYILS
+2306 PFDIGDSYILS
-2317 LHCNKKGYNNPI
+2317 LHCNKNGYNTPI
-2329 FATEQEVRMLNVKVW
+2329 FATEQEVRQLNIGVW
-2344 DKTEPFSLITNG
+2344 EKTMPFSLIKNG

-2366 LSSFPERFEI
+2366 LSSFPQRFEI
-2376 IKQVEQREAMKK
+2376 IKQIEDRETMKK
-2388 VKANSL
+2388 AKANAL
-2394 SVFPVNKYPELGMN
+2394 SVFPTWKYPELDM
-2408 TVKEDV
+2408 TVKKEV
-2414 QLDSNER
+2414 QLDYNER

-2463 QHSEKV
+2463 QYSEKV

-2490 DKASASASK
+2490 DKASASVAK
-2499 VSTFVEENVRSF
+2499 VCTFVEENVRSF

-2520 SLTPIDLD
+2520 SLTPIDMD
-2528 VDGNGVVESQENLVA
+2528 VDGNGIVESQENLAA

-2548 VEESSSTSQDTS
+2548 EDEPGSQSQDTS
-2560 HRHRVKM
+2560 HKHKGRVV

>member
-1 MSNENT
+1 MANDNMN
-7 SVVEKFR
+7 VVDRIR
-14 SGWERFFKKEANP
+14 SGWGRFFSRENGRATETKY
-27 VKEEIFIPKTRFFLP
+27 IPQSRFFFP
-42 SDIAELDKKEKLN
+42 SELEE
-55 TLEKWVL
+55 LEKKDELNPIEKRALEYGKIVAKQ
-62 DYSKEAAGQDHRPHI
+62 SNRSNI
-77 EYEPVLFDGKT
+77 EYVPVLFDGTT
-88 LIAWV
+88 LVAWV
-93 DREES
+93 DGEES
-98 PLSDS
+98 PLADF
-103 RSKMMNDEFKR
+103 RAKMMNDELKR
-114 EGYQLSKDLEH
+114 EGYQLSKELEQ
-125 SILEEQGKALTGKLF
+125 SILKEQGKALVDKLF
-140 IQDGDE
+140 IRKGEE

-153 SGGDEHCLSFTSY
+153 SGDNEPSLSFTSY
-166 NIDTMEYIDIPL
+166 NIETMESVNIPY
-178 DVRQFQEMLGCEE
+178 DVRLFQEMLGREE
-191 MKEAESYNVLD
+191 MKEAETYNVLD
-202 FENKLQTLRESQN
+202 FDKKLQTLRESQN
-215 LLQETVKLI
+215 LLQDTVKFI
-224 EESKIHKGKL
+224 EESKIYKGKL

-247 YSSHSWSYSA
+247 YSSHSWSYGA
-257 GEIRFN
+257 RNIEFY
-263 GYFEDDGDAIR
+263 GYFEDDGDAIQ
-274 TKVINTESA
+274 TKLINTKSA

-298 REKLLKD
+298 REKVLND
-305 INAMNYALDKDSYK
+305 VNAMRQVLGKE
-319 GDLPISHL
+319 PIQGEH
-327 QIQKDVLFKELL
+327 QITYLTTQKDNLLKELL
-339 EAMGNKVQTA
+339 EAMDATSLSA
-349 QEVTGSEL
+349 QGPSNTEL
-357 EHRQNEA
+357 EHRQDEA

-374 AVTGSNE
+374 AVTGSYDKSE
-381 VSIHSLQEYEKE
+381 KVLEDYEKSNGIHDNDISN
-393 MGLPENHIVRLA
+393 MSKRM
-405 EKLNSVAKYI
+405 NSVAKYI
-415 DTLEDTRIPMSGDFL
+415 DTLKDTRIPMSGDFQ

-435 YHHLDEL
+435 YHHLREL
-442 FRKFE
+442 YSKFE
-447 SSEEELYEKKYLAVG
+447 SSEEELHGYSRSVG
-462 PEPEIYERLK
+462 AEEGEYERLK

-485 LTDILDHYENLMNLN
+485 LTDILDYYENLMNLN

-505 QNVQGF
+505 ENVQGLEYYGKRSLKNHILDEITEKFVIGF
-511 ETYSR
+511 EGDEITR
-516 KELKEDIQADILE
+516 
-529 KLIVGTD
+529 
-536 MAEDIKVVNGLEIHG
+536 VNDLEIHG

-563 LDVVME
+563 LDVVVE
-569 YEGEAKEDAI
+569 YEGSLREDDA
-579 FNILNEDPMYF
+579 FNFLNEDPLIYN
-590 DGIKIDVNPIRSEQT
+590 GIKVDVNPIRKQET
-605 GTLEKYMVKSH
+605 GTLQDYMVKSRK
-616 NYDRHILKQLGIENA
+616 YDQQILKQLGEDNA
-631 NKAEADMA
+631 NKAEA
-639 EAYKAEAEKA
+639 EK
-649 LAEAKND
+649 
-656 LSDNVSKEYANAL
+656 
-669 NNNPDWRS
+669 
-677 AAKELASQAQGETE
+677 
-691 GSLGNDREKIN
+691 
-702 GYISHLLQTVGSD
+702 
-715 YNVED
+715 
-720 FTEEKIRF
+720 KIRF
-728 SRVSSDIESLDTEYI
+728 SRVSTDIESLDTEYI

-774 GTSAFNGIA
+774 GTSAFNGAA

-822 IDVNSLSFIVL
+822 IDVNSLSFIAL

-880 GDWVTPSYGYAV
+880 GDWVTPSYSYAV

-958 NEGNIIPLSKRFNEA
+958 NDGNIIPLSKRFNDA

-978 YQRSGQTNSPAK
+978 YQRSGQTVSPAK
-990 VEAELRDT
+990 VEVELRDT

-1010 ITDIDEGQRVLDT
+1010 ITDVDEGQRVLDS

-1028 RHQAVYHGNNS
+1028 RHQAVYHGKSS

-1062 MKRLK
+1062 IKRLK
-1067 ESGGSLVGYS
+1067 ESGGSLAGYS

-1161 KNANVKEMPELNDAA
+1161 KNANVKEMPDLNDAA

-1236 IDKVGIEKLYAD
+1236 IDKAGIEKLYAD

-1263 SSPSNFVL
+1263 SSPSHFVL
-1271 DESGRFAKDK
+1271 DESGRFAEDK
-1281 DGNLILKSKEKYQEE
+1281 DGHLILKSKEKYQEE

-1319 QYDASKNIRFFKD
+1319 QYDASRNIRFFKD

-1366 ATAMQKANPK
+1366 ATAIQKVNPK

-1391 NEVKANYKDLHS
+1391 NEVKASYKDLHT

-1419 GAEKLRKIVSDS
+1419 GAEKLRKMVSDS

-1442 SIKRDVFFLES
+1442 TIKRDVFFLES

-1492 KLKEFTESRDNL
+1492 KLKEFTESRDDL
-1504 YKEYVENGNMEKAF
+1504 YQEYVENGNMEKAF
-1518 ELVKEEASM
+1518 ELVMEEASM

-1537 TDAYSVSREQEPEA
+1537 TDAYSVSHEQEPEA

-1592 TADNG
+1592 TAANG

-1606 PNGRGSK
+1606 PNGRGGK
-1613 TGSSVPIPNEQ
+1613 TGSSVLIPNDQ
-1624 VRQELIQRGFLPKGS
+1624 VRKELIQRGFLPDGS
-1639 KAKNIT
+1639 KAKYIT

-1677 RANQV
+1677 RSNQV
-1682 VFECEFSANKDYT
+1682 VFECEFSANRDYT
-1695 KTARSQAKAF
+1695 ETARSQTKAY
-1705 NNEGK
+1705 NGEGK
-1710 FVSRNADLQ
+1710 FVARNADLQ

-1782 KLNYAAISTKVKPV
+1782 KLNYATISSKVKPV
-1796 LAPVMYDETGKVV
+1796 LAPVMYDETGKMI
-1809 PLSRRFEDNRI
+1809 PLSRRFEDSRTTIN
-1820 KIEEPRKL
+1820 EPRRM
-1828 FIGSL
+1828 FIGTI
-1833 GAGNMD
+1833 GAANVD
-1839 KADEKVIGDL
+1839 TASKSVNL
-1849 SYRLGML
+1849 SSRL
-1856 DLAKIMDKN
+1856 DLLSLAKQMN
-1865 GSDAKSIKHTTGWE
+1865 TAGSSAKDIKQITGWE
-1879 LGVDDNWKYET
+1879 IGADNNWKYET
-1890 EDVKRFDWYGNI
+1890 EDVKRFDWNGNI
-1902 LYEKNHPDYKRYMEL
+1902 LYEKNHPDFKRYMEL
-1917 VYKDNEHIFCEGEAL
+1917 VNKDNEHIFCEGEAL
-1932 RPSEEEEYDRLQEK
+1932 RPSEVEEYDRLAEE
-1946 YGGFDGKRDNNTSLE
+1946 YGGLDGKLDNHTMLD

-1970 KAYPELREIKVKFQA
+1970 EAYPELRNVKVEFEALKG
-1985 MESNEMACFTPSH
+1985 NEKACFTSAH
-1998 SYLDHLLDVDN
+1998 NYLDRLFDVDE

-2024 NRFQDEKE
+2024 NRFQDEKD

-2046 EIEGFAMGGDPNTIH
+2046 EIEGFARGGAPQTIRKEIQENVACH
-2061 QDIQQEVN
+2061 QAE
-2069 NHREDKDFIVSNL
+2069 KDFIVSNL
-2082 KQWAVLTDMANNLES
+2082 KQWAVLTDMANRLEAS
-2097 STEELQ
+2097 RKELQ

-2108 WQDIGRRHYWDAMNE
+2108 WQEIGRRHYWDAMNE
-2123 IDTHVNEKYNLK
+2123 IDTNPNEKYKLE

-2141 FGKDFNDLEVAK
+2141 FGKDFDDLEVAK
-2153 SGYHVHEAAEEL
+2153 SGYHVKEAAIEL

-2170 ACKDK
+2170 VCKDG
-2175 LTSADYFTLNQLN
+2175 LTTSDKITLKQMT
-2188 IMEESLEKNNANQT
+2188 IMEESLKNNSDNQI

-2211 ARNTSKRVGMSPF
+2211 ARNTSKRVGMTPL
-2224 QRRDTLASET
+2224 QRRNTLASET
-2234 EDVPRKEQIV
+2234 EDVDRKEQIV
-2244 IKENPQRNYVALSPP
+2244 IKESPQRNYVTLSSP
-2259 STGRWNTSDNEQR
+2259 STGRWHTADNEQR

-2280 LISKAIRSNLV
+2280 LISKAIKCNLV
-2291 WNDDSIGKAYNLDGQ
+2291 WNDDSIGKAYNLNGQ
-2306 PFGVEDSYILS
+2306 PFDIGDSYILS
-2317 LHCNKKGYNNPI
+2317 LHCNKNGYNTPI
-2329 FATEQEVRMLNVKVW
+2329 FATEQEVRQLNIGVW
-2344 DKTEPFSLITNG
+2344 EKTMPFSLIKNG

-2366 LSSFPERFEI
+2366 LSSFPQRFEI
-2376 IKQVEQREAMKK
+2376 IKQIEDRETMKK
-2388 VKANSL
+2388 AKANAL
-2394 SVFPVNKYPELGMN
+2394 SVFPTWKYPELDM
-2408 TVKEDV
+2408 TVKKEV
-2414 QLDSNER
+2414 QLDYNER

-2463 QHSEKV
+2463 QYSEKV

-2490 DKASASASK
+2490 DKASASVAK
-2499 VSTFVEENVRSF
+2499 VCTFVEENVRSF

-2520 SLTPIDLD
+2520 SLTPIDMD
-2528 VDGNGVVESQENLVA
+2528 VDGNGIVESQENLAA

-2548 VEESSSTSQDTS
+2548 EDEPGSQSQDTS
-2560 HRHRVKM
+2560 HKHKGRVV

>member
-1 MSNENT
+1 MANDNMN
-7 SVVEKFR
+7 VVDRIR
-14 SGWERFFKKEANP
+14 SGWGRFFSRENGRATETKY
-27 VKEEIFIPKTRFFLP
+27 IPQSRFFFP
-42 SDIAELDKKEKLN
+42 SELEE
-55 TLEKWVL
+55 LEKKDELNPIEKRALEYGKIVAKQ
-62 DYSKEAAGQDHRPHI
+62 SNRSNI
-77 EYEPVLFDGKT
+77 EYVPVLFDGTT
-88 LIAWV
+88 LVAWV
-93 DREES
+93 DGEES
-98 PLSDS
+98 PLADF
-103 RSKMMNDEFKR
+103 RAKMMNDELKR
-114 EGYQLSKDLEH
+114 EGYQLSKELEQ
-125 SILEEQGKALTGKLF
+125 SILEEQGKALIDKLF
-140 IQDGDE
+140 IRKGEE

-153 SGGDEHCLSFTSY
+153 SGDNEPSLSFTSY
-166 NIDTMEYIDIPL
+166 NIETMKSVNIPY
-178 DVRQFQEMLGCEE
+178 DVRLFQEMLGREE
-191 MKEAESYNVLD
+191 MKEAETYNVLD
-202 FENKLQTLRESQN
+202 FDKKLQTLRESQN
-215 LLQETVKLI
+215 LLQDTVKFI
-224 EESKIHKGKL
+224 EESKIYKGKL

-247 YSSHSWSYSA
+247 YSSHSWSYGA
-257 GEIRFN
+257 GNIEFY
-263 GYFEDDGDAIR
+263 GYFEDDGDAIQ
-274 TKVINTESA
+274 TKVINTKSA

-298 REKLLKD
+298 REKVLNDVNVMRQVLGKE
-305 INAMNYALDKDSYK
+305 
-319 GDLPISHL
+319 PIQGEH
-327 QIQKDVLFKELL
+327 QITYLTTQKDNLLKELL
-339 EAMGNKVQTA
+339 EAMDATSLSA
-349 QEVTGSEL
+349 QGPSNTEL
-357 EHRQNEA
+357 EHRQDEA

-374 AVTGSNE
+374 AVTRSYDKSE
-381 VSIHSLQEYEKE
+381 KVLEDYEKSNGIHDNDISN
-393 MGLPENHIVRLA
+393 MSKRM
-405 EKLNSVAKYI
+405 NSVAKYI
-415 DTLEDTRIPMSGDFL
+415 DTLKDTRIPMSGDFQ

-435 YHHLDEL
+435 YHHLREL
-442 FRKFE
+442 YSKFE
-447 SSEEELYEKKYLAVG
+447 SSEEELHGYSRSVG
-462 PEPEIYERLK
+462 AEEGEYERLK

-485 LTDILDHYENLMNLN
+485 LTDILDYYENLMNLN

-505 QNVQGF
+505 ENVQGLEYYGKRSLKNHILDEITEKFVIGF
-511 ETYSR
+511 EGDEITR
-516 KELKEDIQADILE
+516 
-529 KLIVGTD
+529 
-536 MAEDIKVVNGLEIHG
+536 VNDLEIHG

-563 LDVVME
+563 LDVVVE
-569 YEGEAKEDAI
+569 YEGSLREDDA
-579 FNILNEDPMYF
+579 FNFLNEDPLIYN
-590 DGIKIDVNPIRSEQT
+590 GIKVDVNPIRKQET
-605 GTLEKYMVKSH
+605 GTLQDYMVKSRK
-616 NYDRHILKQLGIENA
+616 YDQQILKQLGEDNA
-631 NKAEADMA
+631 NKAEA
-639 EAYKAEAEKA
+639 EK
-649 LAEAKND
+649 
-656 LSDNVSKEYANAL
+656 
-669 NNNPDWRS
+669 
-677 AAKELASQAQGETE
+677 
-691 GSLGNDREKIN
+691 
-702 GYISHLLQTVGSD
+702 
-715 YNVED
+715 
-720 FTEEKIRF
+720 KIRF
-728 SRVSSDIESLDTEYI
+728 SRVSTDIESLDTEYI

-768 SSSSYQ
+768 SLSSYQ
-774 GTSAFNGIA
+774 GTSAFNGAA

-822 IDVNSLSFIVL
+822 IDVNSLSFIAL

-880 GDWVTPSYGYAV
+880 GDWVTPSYSYAV

-958 NEGNIIPLSKRFNEA
+958 NDGNIIPLSKRFNDA

-978 YQRSGQTNSPAK
+978 YQRSGQTVSPAK
-990 VEAELRDT
+990 VEVELRDT

-1010 ITDIDEGQRVLDT
+1010 ITDVDEGQRVLDS

-1028 RHQAVYHGNNS
+1028 RHQAVYHGKSS

-1062 MKRLK
+1062 IKRLK
-1067 ESGGSLVGYS
+1067 ESGGSLAGYS
-1077 RAAELISEFDSPK
+1077 HAAELISEFDSPK

-1161 KNANVKEMPELNDAA
+1161 KNANVKEMPDLNDAA

-1236 IDKVGIEKLYAD
+1236 IDKAGIEKLYAD

-1263 SSPSNFVL
+1263 SSPSHFVL
-1271 DESGRFAKDK
+1271 DESGRFAEDK
-1281 DGNLILKSKEKYQEE
+1281 DGHLILKSKEKYQEE

-1319 QYDASKNIRFFKD
+1319 QYDASRNIRFFKD

-1366 ATAMQKANPK
+1366 ATAIQKANPK

-1391 NEVKANYKDLHS
+1391 NEVKASYKDLHT

-1419 GAEKLRKIVSDS
+1419 GAEKLRKMVSDS

-1442 SIKRDVFFLES
+1442 TIKRDVFFLES

-1492 KLKEFTESRDNL
+1492 KLKEFTESRDDL
-1504 YKEYVENGNMEKAF
+1504 YQEYVENGNMEKAF
-1518 ELVKEEASM
+1518 ELVMEEASM

-1537 TDAYSVSREQEPEA
+1537 TDAYSVSHEQEPEA

-1592 TADNG
+1592 TAANG

-1606 PNGRGSK
+1606 PNGRGGK
-1613 TGSSVPIPNEQ
+1613 TGSSVLIPNDQ
-1624 VRQELIQRGFLPKGS
+1624 VRKELIQRGFLPDGS
-1639 KAKNIT
+1639 KAKYIT

-1677 RANQV
+1677 RSNQV
-1682 VFECEFSANKDYT
+1682 VFECELSANKDYT
-1695 KTARSQAKAF
+1695 ETARSQAKAY
-1705 NNEGK
+1705 NSDGK
-1710 FVSRNADLQ
+1710 FVVRNADLQ

-1782 KLNYAAISTKVKPV
+1782 KLNYATISSKVKPV
-1796 LAPVMYDETGKVV
+1796 LSPVMHDETGKII
-1809 PLSRRFEDNRI
+1809 PLSRRFEDSRTAIN
-1820 KIEEPRKL
+1820 EPRRM
-1828 FIGSL
+1828 FIGTI
-1833 GAGNMD
+1833 GAANVD
-1839 KADEKVIGDL
+1839 TASKSVNL
-1849 SYRLGML
+1849 SSRL
-1856 DLAKIMDKN
+1856 DLLSLAKQMN
-1865 GSDAKSIKHTTGWE
+1865 TAGSSAKDIKQITGWE
-1879 LGVDDNWKYET
+1879 IGADNNWKYET
-1890 EDVKRFDWYGNI
+1890 EDVKRFDWNGNI
-1902 LYEKNHPDYKRYMEL
+1902 LYEKNHPDFKRYMEL
-1917 VYKDNEHIFCEGEAL
+1917 VNKDNEHVFCEGEAL
-1932 RPSEEEEYDRLQEK
+1932 RPSEVEEYDRLAEE
-1946 YGGFDGKRDNNTSLE
+1946 YGGLDGKLDNHTTLD

-1970 KAYPELREIKVKFQA
+1970 EAYPELRNVKVEFEALKG
-1985 MESNEMACFTPSH
+1985 NEKACFTSAH
-1998 SYLDHLLDVDN
+1998 NYLDRILDVDD
-2009 SLKFGGTITINTNKL
+2009 SVKFGGTITINTNKL
-2024 NRFQDEKE
+2024 NRFQDEKD

-2046 EIEGFAMGGDPNTIH
+2046 EIEGFARGGAPQTIRKEIQENVACH
-2061 QDIQQEVN
+2061 QAE
-2069 NHREDKDFIVSNL
+2069 KDFIVSNL
-2082 KQWAVLTDMANNLES
+2082 KQWAVLTDMANRLEA

-2108 WQDIGRRHYWDAMNE
+2108 WQEIGRRHYWDAMNE
-2123 IDTHVNEKYNLK
+2123 IDTYPNEKYKLE

-2141 FGKDFNDLEVAK
+2141 FGKDFDDLEVAK
-2153 SGYHVHEAAEEL
+2153 SGYHVKEAAIEL

-2170 ACKDK
+2170 VCKDG
-2175 LTSADYFTLNQLN
+2175 LTTSDKITLKQMT
-2188 IMEESLEKNNANQT
+2188 IMEESLKNNSDNQI

-2211 ARNTSKRVGMSPF
+2211 ARNTSKRVGMTPL
-2224 QRRDTLASET
+2224 QRRNTLASET
-2234 EDVPRKEQIV
+2234 EDVDRKEQIV
-2244 IKENPQRNYVALSPP
+2244 IKESPQRNYVTLSSP
-2259 STGRWNTSDNEQR
+2259 STGRWHTADNEQR

-2280 LISKAIRSNLV
+2280 LISKAIKCNLV
-2291 WNDDSIGKAYNLDGQ
+2291 WNDDSIGKAYNLNGQ
-2306 PFGVEDSYILS
+2306 PFDIGDSYILS
-2317 LHCNKKGYNNPI
+2317 LHCNKNGYNTPI
-2329 FATEQEVRMLNVKVW
+2329 FATEQEVRQLNIGVW
-2344 DKTEPFSLITNG
+2344 EKTMPFSLIKNG

-2366 LSSFPERFEI
+2366 LSSFPQRFEI
-2376 IKQVEQREAMKK
+2376 IKQIEDRETMKK
-2388 VKANSL
+2388 AKANAL
-2394 SVFPVNKYPELGMN
+2394 SVFPTWKYPELDM
-2408 TVKEDV
+2408 TVKKDV
-2414 QLDSNER
+2414 QLDYNER

-2463 QHSEKV
+2463 QYSEKV
-2469 PGSNGLIARLE
+2469 PGSNGLITRLE

-2490 DKASASASK
+2490 DKASASVAK

-2520 SLTPIDLD
+2520 SLTPIDMD
-2528 VDGNGVVESQENLVA
+2528 VDGNGIVESQENLAA

-2548 VEESSSTSQDTS
+2548 EDEPASQSQDTS
-2560 HRHRVKM
+2560 HKHKGRVV

>member
-1 MSNENT
+1 MANDNMN
-7 SVVEKFR
+7 VVDRIR
-14 SGWERFFKKEANP
+14 SGWGRFFSRENGRATETKYIPKSRFFSPSDLKELEKKEGLNP
-27 VKEEIFIPKTRFFLP
+27 MEKRALEYGK
-42 SDIAELDKKEKLN
+42 IAAMQSN
-55 TLEKWVL
+55 R
-62 DYSKEAAGQDHRPHI
+62 SNI
-77 EYEPVLFDGKT
+77 EYVPVLFDGTT
-88 LIAWV
+88 LIAWN
-93 DREES
+93 DGEKS
-98 PLSDS
+98 PLADF
-103 RSKMMNDEFKR
+103 RAKMMNDELKR
-114 EGYQLSKDLEH
+114 EGYQLSKELEQ
-125 SILEEQGKALTGKLF
+125 SILEEQGKALVDKLF
-140 IQDGDE
+140 IREGEE
-146 YIKVDSY
+146 YIKVDFY
-153 SGGDEHCLSFTSY
+153 SGDKEPSLSFTSY
-166 NIDTMEYIDIPL
+166 NIDTMESVNIPY
-178 DVRQFQEMLGCEE
+178 DVRLFQEMLGREE
-191 MKEAESYNVLD
+191 MKEAETYNILD
-202 FENKLQTLRESQN
+202 FDKKLQTLRESQN
-215 LLQETVKLI
+215 LLQDTVKFI
-224 EESKIHKGKL
+224 EESKIYKGKL

-247 YSSHSWSYSA
+247 YSSHSWSYGA
-257 GEIRFN
+257 GNIEFY
-263 GYFEDDGDAIR
+263 GYFEDDGDAIQ
-274 TKVINTESA
+274 TKVIDSKSA

-298 REKLLKD
+298 REKVRND
-305 INAMNYALDKDSYK
+305 VNAMKQALGKEPIQ
-319 GDLPISHL
+319 GDHQIAYLIS
-327 QIQKDVLFKELL
+327 QKDNLLKELL
-339 EAMGNKVQTA
+339 EAMDTTSSKA
-349 QEVTGSEL
+349 QGLSNTEL
-357 EHRQNEA
+357 EHRKDEA

-374 AVTGSNE
+374 AVTGSYDKSE
-381 VSIHSLQEYEKE
+381 KVLEDYEKSNE
-393 MGLPENHIVRLA
+393 IHDSDISNMAKRM
-405 EKLNSVAKYI
+405 NSVAKYI
-415 DTLEDTRIPMSGDFL
+415 DTLKDTRIPMSGDFQ
-430 EHLPK
+430 EHLPN
-435 YHHLDEL
+435 YHHLREL
-442 FRKFE
+442 YSKFE
-447 SSEEELYEKKYLAVG
+447 SSEEELHGYSHSVG
-462 PEPEIYERLK
+462 AGEGEYERLK

-477 ASDAFNKE
+477 ASDTFKKE
-485 LTDILDHYENLMNLN
+485 LTNILDYYENLMNLN

-505 QNVQGF
+505 KNVQGL
-511 ETYSR
+511 EYYDKRSL
-516 KELKEDIQADILE
+516 KNYILKEVTE
-529 KLIVGTD
+529 KFVIGFEGDEITR
-536 MAEDIKVVNGLEIHG
+536 VNDLEIHG

-563 LDVVME
+563 LDVVVE
-569 YEGEAKEDAI
+569 YEGSLREDDA
-579 FNILNEDPMYF
+579 FNFLNEDPLIY
-590 DGIKIDVNPIRSEQT
+590 DGIKVDVNPIRKQET
-605 GTLEKYMVKSH
+605 GTLENYMVKSRK
-616 NYDRHILKQLGIENA
+616 YDQQILKQLGVDNA
-631 NKAEADMA
+631 NKAET
-639 EAYKAEAEKA
+639 EK
-649 LAEAKND
+649 
-656 LSDNVSKEYANAL
+656 
-669 NNNPDWRS
+669 
-677 AAKELASQAQGETE
+677 
-691 GSLGNDREKIN
+691 
-702 GYISHLLQTVGSD
+702 
-715 YNVED
+715 
-720 FTEEKIRF
+720 KIRF
-728 SRVSSDIESLDTEYI
+728 SRVSTDIESLDTEYI

-774 GTSAFNGIA
+774 GTSAFNGAA

-795 RKKAWD
+795 RKQAWD

-806 LEYEGDQ
+806 QEYEGDQ

-822 IDVNSLSFIVL
+822 IDVNSLSFIAL

-892 DNASVHGWGD
+892 DNANVHGWGD
-902 NYRIIEQKVS
+902 SYRIIEQKVS

-958 NEGNIIPLSKRFNEA
+958 NDGNIIPLSKRFNDA

-978 YQRSGQTNSPAK
+978 YQRSGQTVSPAK
-990 VEAELRDT
+990 VEVELRDT

-1010 ITDIDEGQRVLDT
+1010 ITDVDEGQRVLDS

-1028 RHQAVYHGNNS
+1028 RHQAVYNGNGS

-1062 MKRLK
+1062 IKRLK
-1067 ESGGSLVGYS
+1067 ESGGSLAGYS

-1090 ELSEHMFYHGTYY
+1090 ELSENMFYHGTYY
-1103 GRGRLKPSMIMS
+1103 GGGRLKPSMIMS

-1161 KNANVKEMPELNDAA
+1161 KNANVKEMPDLNDAA

-1236 IDKVGIEKLYAD
+1236 IDKAGIEKLYAD

-1263 SSPSNFVL
+1263 SSPSHFVL

-1281 DGNLILKSKEKYQEE
+1281 DGHLILKSKEKYQEE

-1319 QYDASKNIRFFKD
+1319 QYDASRNIRFFKD

-1366 ATAMQKANPK
+1366 ATAIQKANPK

-1419 GAEKLRKIVSDS
+1419 GAEKLRKMVSDS
-1431 NGEGVSAIKKA
+1431 TGEGVSAIKKA
-1442 SIKRDVFFLES
+1442 TIKRDVFFLES

-1504 YKEYVENGNMEKAF
+1504 YQEYVENGNMEKAF
-1518 ELVKEEASM
+1518 ELVMEEASM

-1537 TDAYSVSREQEPEA
+1537 TDAYSISHEQEPEA

-1592 TADNG
+1592 TAANG

-1606 PNGRGSK
+1606 PNGRGGK
-1613 TGSSVPIPNEQ
+1613 TGSSVLIPNEQ
-1624 VRQELIQRGFLPKGS
+1624 VHKELIQRGFLPDGS
-1639 KAKNIT
+1639 KAKYIT

-1677 RANQV
+1677 RSNQV
-1682 VFECEFSANKDYT
+1682 VFECEFSANRDYT
-1695 KTARSQAKAF
+1695 ETARSQTKAY
-1705 NNEGK
+1705 NGEGK
-1710 FVSRNADLQ
+1710 FVARNADLQ

-1768 KAVQEWENDILDLK
+1768 KVVQEWENDILDLK
-1782 KLNYAAISTKVKPV
+1782 KLNYATISSKVKPV
-1796 LAPVMYDETGKVV
+1796 LAPVMYDETGKMI
-1809 PLSRRFEDNRI
+1809 PLSRCFEDSRTTIN
-1820 KIEEPRKL
+1820 EPRRM
-1828 FIGSL
+1828 FIGTI
-1833 GAGNMD
+1833 GADNVD
-1839 KADEKVIGDL
+1839 TASKSVNL
-1849 SYRLGML
+1849 SSRL
-1856 DLAKIMDKN
+1856 DLLSLAKQMN
-1865 GSDAKSIKHTTGWE
+1865 TAGSSAKDIKQITGWE
-1879 LGVDDNWKYET
+1879 IGADNNWKYET
-1890 EDVKRFDWYGNI
+1890 EDVKRFDWNGNI
-1902 LYEKNHPDYKRYMEL
+1902 LYEKNHPDFKRYMEL
-1917 VYKDNEHIFCEGEAL
+1917 VNKDNEHIFCEGEAL
-1932 RPSEEEEYDRLQEK
+1932 RPSEVEEYDRLAEE
-1946 YGGFDGKRDNNTSLE
+1946 YGGLDGKLDNHTMLD

-1970 KAYPELREIKVKFQA
+1970 EAYPELRNVKVEFEALKG
-1985 MESNEMACFTPSH
+1985 NEKACFTSAH
-1998 SYLDHLLDVDN
+1998 NYLDRLFDVDE

-2024 NRFQDEKE
+2024 NRFQDEKD

-2046 EIEGFAMGGDPNTIH
+2046 EIEGFARGGAPQTIRKEIQENVACH
-2061 QDIQQEVN
+2061 QAE
-2069 NHREDKDFIVSNL
+2069 KDFIVSNL
-2082 KQWAVLTDMANNLES
+2082 KQWAVLTDMANRLEAS
-2097 STEELQ
+2097 RKELQ

-2108 WQDIGRRHYWDAMNE
+2108 WQEIGRRHYWDAMNE
-2123 IDTHVNEKYNLK
+2123 IDTNPNEKYKLE

-2141 FGKDFNDLEVAK
+2141 FGKDFDDLEVAK
-2153 SGYHVHEAAEEL
+2153 SGYHVKEAAIEL

-2170 ACKDK
+2170 VCKDG
-2175 LTSADYFTLNQLN
+2175 LTTSDKITLKQMT
-2188 IMEESLEKNNANQT
+2188 IMEESLKNNSDNQI

-2211 ARNTSKRVGMSPF
+2211 ARNTSKRVGMSPL
-2224 QRRDTLASET
+2224 QRRNTLASET
-2234 EDVPRKEQIV
+2234 EDVDRKEQIV
-2244 IKENPQRNYVALSPP
+2244 IKESPQRNYITLSSPP
-2259 STGRWNTSDNEQR
+2259 TGRWHTADIEQR

-2280 LISKAIRSNLV
+2280 LISKAIKCNLV
-2291 WNDDSIGKAYNLDGQ
+2291 WNDNSVGKVFNLNGQ
-2306 PFGVEDSYILS
+2306 PFGIGDSYILS
-2317 LHCNKKGYNNPI
+2317 LHCNKKGYNTPI
-2329 FATEQEVRMLNVKVW
+2329 FASEQEIRMFNIKVW
-2344 DKTEPFSLITNG
+2344 EKTEPFSLIKNG

-2366 LSSFPERFEI
+2366 LSSFPQRFEI
-2376 IKQVEQREAMKK
+2376 IKQIENREAMKK
-2388 VKANSL
+2388 AKANAL
-2394 SVFPVNKYPELGMN
+2394 SVFPVGKYPELDM
-2408 TVKEDV
+2408 TVKEDI
-2414 QLDSNER
+2414 QLDYNER

-2444 KETLVRCVAM
+2444 KETLVRSVAI
-2454 GMLGNLYEF
+2454 GMLGNLYDF
-2463 QHSEKV
+2463 QYSEKV

-2480 RDPAFSKEIL
+2480 RDPTFSKEIL
-2490 DKASASASK
+2490 DKASASVAK

-2520 SLTPIDLD
+2520 SLTPIDMD
-2528 VDGNGVVESQENLVA
+2528 VDGNGIVESQENLAA

-2548 VEESSSTSQDTS
+2548 EDEPASQSQDTS
-2560 HRHRVKM
+2560 HKHKGRVV

>member
-1 MSNENT
+1 MANDNMN
-7 SVVEKFR
+7 VVDRIR
-14 SGWERFFKKEANP
+14 SGWGRFFSRENGRTTETKY
-27 VKEEIFIPKTRFFLP
+27 IPQSRFFSP
-42 SDIAELDKKEKLN
+42 SELEE
-55 TLEKWVL
+55 LEKKDEL
-62 DYSKEAAGQDHRPHI
+62 NPIEKRALEYGKIAAKQSNRSNI
-77 EYEPVLFDGKT
+77 EYVPVLFDGTT
-88 LIAWV
+88 LVAWV
-93 DREES
+93 DGEES
-98 PLSDS
+98 PLADF
-103 RSKMMNDEFKR
+103 RAKMMNDELKR
-114 EGYQLSKDLEH
+114 EGYQLSKELEQ
-125 SILEEQGKALTGKLF
+125 SILEEQGKALVDKLF
-140 IQDGDE
+140 ISKGEE

-153 SGGDEHCLSFTSY
+153 SGDNEPSLSFTSY
-166 NIDTMEYIDIPL
+166 NIETMESANIPY
-178 DVRQFQEMLGCEE
+178 DVRLFQEMLGREE
-191 MKEAESYNVLD
+191 MKEAETYNVLD
-202 FENKLQTLRESQN
+202 FDKKLQTLRESQN
-215 LLQETVKLI
+215 LLQDTVKFI
-224 EESKIHKGKL
+224 EESKIYKGKL

-247 YSSHSWSYSA
+247 YSSHSWSYGA
-257 GEIRFN
+257 GNIEFY
-263 GYFEDDGDAIR
+263 GYFEDDGDAIQ
-274 TKVINTESA
+274 TKVINTKSA

-298 REKLLKD
+298 REKVLNDVNTMRQALGKEPIQGEHQITYLTTQKDNLLK
-305 INAMNYALDKDSYK
+305 
-319 GDLPISHL
+319 
-327 QIQKDVLFKELL
+327 ELI
-339 EAMGNKVQTA
+339 EAMDATSLAA
-349 QEVTGSEL
+349 QGPSNTEL
-357 EHRQNEA
+357 EHRQDEA

-374 AVTGSNE
+374 AVAGSYDKSE
-381 VSIHSLQEYEKE
+381 KMLEDYEKSNGIHDNDISN
-393 MGLPENHIVRLA
+393 MARRM
-405 EKLNSVAKYI
+405 NSVSKYI
-415 DTLEDTRIPMSGDFL
+415 DTLKDTRIPMSGDFQ
-430 EHLPK
+430 EHLPNN
-435 YHHLDEL
+435 HHLREL
-442 FRKFE
+442 YSKFE
-447 SSEEELYEKKYLAVG
+447 SSEEELYGYSRSVG
-462 PEPEIYERLK
+462 TEEGEYERLK

-485 LTDILDHYENLMNLN
+485 LTDILDYYENLMNLN

-505 QNVQGF
+505 ENVQGLEYYGKRSLKNHILDEITEKFVIGF
-511 ETYSR
+511 EGDEITR
-516 KELKEDIQADILE
+516 
-529 KLIVGTD
+529 
-536 MAEDIKVVNGLEIHG
+536 VNDLEIHG

-563 LDVVME
+563 LDVVVE
-569 YEGEAKEDAI
+569 YEGSLREDDA
-579 FNILNEDPMYF
+579 FNFLNEDPLIYN
-590 DGIKIDVNPIRSEQT
+590 GIKVDVNPIRKQET
-605 GTLEKYMVKSH
+605 GTLQDYMVKSRK
-616 NYDRHILKQLGIENA
+616 YDQQILKQLGEDNA
-631 NKAEADMA
+631 NKAEA
-639 EAYKAEAEKA
+639 EK
-649 LAEAKND
+649 
-656 LSDNVSKEYANAL
+656 
-669 NNNPDWRS
+669 
-677 AAKELASQAQGETE
+677 
-691 GSLGNDREKIN
+691 
-702 GYISHLLQTVGSD
+702 
-715 YNVED
+715 
-720 FTEEKIRF
+720 KIRF
-728 SRVSSDIESLDTEYI
+728 SRVSTDIESLDTEYI

-774 GTSAFNGIA
+774 GTSAFNGAA

-822 IDVNSLSFIVL
+822 IDVNSLSFIAL

-880 GDWVTPSYGYAV
+880 GDWVTPSYSYAV

-958 NEGNIIPLSKRFNEA
+958 NDGNIIPLSKRFNDA

-978 YQRSGQTNSPAK
+978 YQRSGQTVSPAK
-990 VEAELRDT
+990 MEAELRDT

-1010 ITDIDEGQRVLDT
+1010 ITDVDEGQRVLDS

-1028 RHQAVYHGNNS
+1028 RHQAVYNGNDS

-1062 MKRLK
+1062 IKRLK
-1067 ESGGSLVGYS
+1067 ESGGSLAGYS

-1161 KNANVKEMPELNDAA
+1161 KNANVKEMPDLNDAA

-1236 IDKVGIEKLYAD
+1236 IDKAGIEKLYAD

-1263 SSPSNFVL
+1263 SSPSHFVL

-1281 DGNLILKSKEKYQEE
+1281 DGHLILKSKEKYQEE

-1319 QYDASKNIRFFKD
+1319 QYDASRNIRFFKD

-1366 ATAMQKANPK
+1366 ATAIQKANPK

-1391 NEVKANYKDLHS
+1391 NEVKASYKDLHT

-1419 GAEKLRKIVSDS
+1419 GAEKLRKMVSAS

-1442 SIKRDVFFLES
+1442 TIKRDVFFLES

-1504 YKEYVENGNMEKAF
+1504 YQEYVENGNMEKAF
-1518 ELVKEEASM
+1518 ELVMEEASM

-1537 TDAYSVSREQEPEA
+1537 TDAYSVSHEQEPEA

-1592 TADNG
+1592 TAANG

-1606 PNGRGSK
+1606 PNGRGGK
-1613 TGSSVPIPNEQ
+1613 TGSSVLIPNDQ
-1624 VRQELIQRGFLPKGS
+1624 VRKELIQRGFLPDGS
-1639 KAKNIT
+1639 KAKYIT

-1677 RANQV
+1677 RSNQV
-1682 VFECEFSANKDYT
+1682 VFECELSANKDYT
-1695 KTARSQAKAF
+1695 ETARSQAKAY
-1705 NNEGK
+1705 NSDGK
-1710 FVSRNADLQ
+1710 FVVRNADLQ

-1782 KLNYAAISTKVKPV
+1782 KLNYATISSKVKPV
-1796 LAPVMYDETGKVV
+1796 LSPVMHDETGKMI
-1809 PLSRRFEDNRI
+1809 PLSRRFEDSRTAIN
-1820 KIEEPRKL
+1820 EPRRM
-1828 FIGSL
+1828 FIGTI
-1833 GAGNMD
+1833 GAANVD
-1839 KADEKVIGDL
+1839 TASKSVNL
-1849 SYRLGML
+1849 SSRL
-1856 DLAKIMDKN
+1856 DLLSLAKQMN
-1865 GSDAKSIKHTTGWE
+1865 TAGSSAKDIKQITGWE
-1879 LGVDDNWKYET
+1879 IGADNNWKYET
-1890 EDVKRFDWYGNI
+1890 EDVKRFDWNGNI
-1902 LYEKNHPDYKRYMEL
+1902 LYEKNHPDFKRYMEL
-1917 VYKDNEHIFCEGEAL
+1917 VNKDNEHVFCEGEAL
-1932 RPSEEEEYDRLQEK
+1932 RPSEVEEYDRLAEE
-1946 YGGFDGKRDNNTSLE
+1946 YGGLDGKLDNHTTLD

-1970 KAYPELREIKVKFQA
+1970 EAYPELRNVKVEFEALKG
-1985 MESNEMACFTPSH
+1985 NEKACFTSAH
-1998 SYLDHLLDVDN
+1998 NYLDRILDVDD
-2009 SLKFGGTITINTNKL
+2009 SVKFGGTITINTNKL
-2024 NRFQDEKE
+2024 NRFQDEKD
-2032 IRGIIGHEIQHAVQ
+2032 IRGIIGHKIQHAVQ
-2046 EIEGFAMGGDPNTIH
+2046 EIEGFARGGAPQTIRKEIQENVACH
-2061 QDIQQEVN
+2061 QAE
-2069 NHREDKDFIVSNL
+2069 KDFIVSNL
-2082 KQWAVLTDMANNLES
+2082 KQWAVLTDMANRLEA

-2108 WQDIGRRHYWDAMNE
+2108 WQEIGRRHYWDAMNE
-2123 IDTHVNEKYNLK
+2123 IDTYPNEKYKLE

-2141 FGKDFNDLEVAK
+2141 FGKDFDDLEVAK
-2153 SGYHVHEAAEEL
+2153 SGYHVKEAAIEL

-2170 ACKDK
+2170 VCKDG
-2175 LTSADYFTLNQLN
+2175 LTTSDKITLKQMT
-2188 IMEESLEKNNANQT
+2188 IMEESLKNNSDNQI

-2211 ARNTSKRVGMSPF
+2211 ARNTSKRVGMTPL
-2224 QRRDTLASET
+2224 QRRNTLASET
-2234 EDVPRKEQIV
+2234 EDVDRKEQIV
-2244 IKENPQRNYVALSPP
+2244 IKESPQRNYVTLSSP
-2259 STGRWNTSDNEQR
+2259 STGRWHTADNEQR

-2280 LISKAIRSNLV
+2280 LISKAIKCNLV
-2291 WNDDSIGKAYNLDGQ
+2291 WNDDSIGKAYNLNGQ
-2306 PFGVEDSYILS
+2306 PFDIGDSYILS
-2317 LHCNKKGYNNPI
+2317 LHCNKNGYNTPI
-2329 FATEQEVRMLNVKVW
+2329 FATEQEVRQLNIGVW
-2344 DKTEPFSLITNG
+2344 EKTMPFSLIKNG

-2366 LSSFPERFEI
+2366 LSSFPQRFEI
-2376 IKQVEQREAMKK
+2376 IKQIEDRETMKK
-2388 VKANSL
+2388 AKANAL
-2394 SVFPVNKYPELGMN
+2394 SVFPTWKYPELDM
-2408 TVKEDV
+2408 TVKKDV
-2414 QLDSNER
+2414 QLDYNER

-2463 QHSEKV
+2463 QYSEKV

-2490 DKASASASK
+2490 DKASASVAK

-2520 SLTPIDLD
+2520 SLTPIDMD
-2528 VDGNGVVESQENLVA
+2528 VDGNGIVESQENLAA

-2548 VEESSSTSQDTS
+2548 EDEPASQSQDTS
-2560 HRHRVKM
+2560 HKHKGRVV

>member
-1 MSNENT
+1 MANDNMN
-7 SVVEKFR
+7 VVDRIR
-14 SGWERFFKKEANP
+14 SGWGRFFSRENGRATETKYIPQSRFFSPSELEELEKKEELNP
-27 VKEEIFIPKTRFFLP
+27 IEKRAVEYGK
-42 SDIAELDKKEKLN
+42 IAAKQSN
-55 TLEKWVL
+55 R
-62 DYSKEAAGQDHRPHI
+62 SNI
-77 EYEPVLFDGKT
+77 EYVPVLFDGTT
-88 LIAWV
+88 LVAWV
-93 DREES
+93 DGEES
-98 PLSDS
+98 PLADF
-103 RSKMMNDEFKR
+103 RAKMMNDELKR
-114 EGYQLSKDLEH
+114 EGYQLSKELEQ
-125 SILEEQGKALTGKLF
+125 SILEEQGKALVDKLF
-140 IQDGDE
+140 IRKGEE

-153 SGGDEHCLSFTSY
+153 SGDNEPSLSFTSY
-166 NIDTMEYIDIPL
+166 NIETMESVNIPY
-178 DVRQFQEMLGCEE
+178 DVRLFQEMLGREE
-191 MKEAESYNVLD
+191 MKEAETYSVLD
-202 FENKLQTLRESQN
+202 FDKKLQTLRESQN
-215 LLQETVKLI
+215 LLQDTVKII
-224 EESKIHKGKL
+224 EESKIYKGKL

-247 YSSHSWSYSA
+247 YSSHSWSYGA
-257 GEIRFN
+257 GNIEFY
-263 GYFEDDGDAIR
+263 GYFEDDGDAIQ
-274 TKVINTESA
+274 TKVINTKSA

-298 REKLLKD
+298 REKVLND
-305 INAMNYALDKDSYK
+305 VNAMKLALGKEAIQ
-319 GDLPISHL
+319 GDHQIAYLIS
-327 QIQKDVLFKELL
+327 QKDNLLKELL
-339 EAMGNKVQTA
+339 EAMDATSLAA
-349 QEVTGSEL
+349 QGLSNTEL
-357 EHRQNEA
+357 EHRQDEA

-374 AVTGSNE
+374 AVTGSYDKSE
-381 VSIHSLQEYEKE
+381 KVLEDYEKSNGIHDNDISN
-393 MGLPENHIVRLA
+393 MAKRM
-405 EKLNSVAKYI
+405 NSVSKYI
-415 DTLEDTRIPMSGDFL
+415 DTLKDTRIPMSGDFL
-430 EHLPK
+430 EHLPNN
-435 YHHLDEL
+435 HHLREL
-442 FRKFE
+442 YNKFE
-447 SSEEELYEKKYLAVG
+447 SSEEELHGYSRSVG
-462 PEPEIYERLK
+462 AEEGEYERLK

-477 ASDAFNKE
+477 ASDAFKKE
-485 LTDILDHYENLMNLN
+485 LTDILDYYENLMNLN

-505 QNVQGF
+505 ENVQGLEYYGKRSLKNHILDEITEKFVIGF
-511 ETYSR
+511 EGDEITR
-516 KELKEDIQADILE
+516 
-529 KLIVGTD
+529 
-536 MAEDIKVVNGLEIHG
+536 VNDLEIHG

-563 LDVVME
+563 LDVVVE
-569 YEGEAKEDAI
+569 YEGSLREDDA
-579 FNILNEDPMYF
+579 FNFLNEDPLIYN
-590 DGIKIDVNPIRSEQT
+590 GIKVDVNPIRKQET
-605 GTLEKYMVKSH
+605 GTLQDYMVKSRK
-616 NYDRHILKQLGIENA
+616 YDQQILKQLGEDNA
-631 NKAEADMA
+631 NKAEA
-639 EAYKAEAEKA
+639 EK
-649 LAEAKND
+649 E
-656 LSDNVSKEYANAL
+656 
-669 NNNPDWRS
+669 
-677 AAKELASQAQGETE
+677 
-691 GSLGNDREKIN
+691 
-702 GYISHLLQTVGSD
+702 
-715 YNVED
+715 
-720 FTEEKIRF
+720 IRF
-728 SRVSSDIESLDTEYI
+728 SRVSTDIESLDTEYI

-774 GTSAFNGIA
+774 GTSAFNGAA

-795 RKKAWD
+795 RKQAWD

-822 IDVNSLSFIVL
+822 IDVNSLSFIAL

-958 NEGNIIPLSKRFNEA
+958 NDGNIIPLSKRFNDA

-990 VEAELRDT
+990 VEAELRET

-1010 ITDIDEGQRVLDT
+1010 ITDINEGQRVLDT

-1062 MKRLK
+1062 IKRLK
-1067 ESGGSLVGYS
+1067 ESGGSLAGYS

-1090 ELSEHMFYHGTYY
+1090 ELSENMFYHGTYY
-1103 GRGRLKPSMIMS
+1103 GGGRLKPSMIMS

-1161 KNANVKEMPELNDAA
+1161 KNANVKEMPDLNDAA

-1197 KNRGEQELCVIN
+1197 KNRGEQEL
-1209 PKAIVNIDSS
+1209 
-1219 DYYKAFMLGSE
+1219 
-1230 KNPLRI
+1230 
-1236 IDKVGIEKLYAD
+1236 
-1248 AKTFVKQKQVAPRKP
+1248 
-1263 SSPSNFVL
+1263 
-1271 DESGRFAKDK
+1271 
-1281 DGNLILKSKEKYQEE
+1281 
-1296 RKVYEQKISDYESS
+1296 
-1310 QELADWKQV
+1310 ADWKQV
-1319 QYDASKNIRFFKD
+1319 QYDASRNIRFFKD

-1366 ATAMQKANPK
+1366 ATAIQKANPK

-1391 NEVKANYKDLHS
+1391 NEVKASYKDLHT

-1419 GAEKLRKIVSDS
+1419 GAEKLRKMVSDS

-1442 SIKRDVFFLES
+1442 TIKRDVFFLES

-1486 EVNPAK
+1486 EVNPVN

-1504 YKEYVENGNMEKAF
+1504 YQEYVENGNMEKAF
-1518 ELVKEEASM
+1518 ELVMEEASM

-1537 TDAYSVSREQEPEA
+1537 TDAYSVSHEQEPEA

-1592 TADNG
+1592 TAANG

-1613 TGSSVPIPNEQ
+1613 TGSSVLIPNEQ
-1624 VRQELIQRGFLPKGS
+1624 VRQELIQRGFLPEGS
-1639 KAKNIT
+1639 KAKYIT

-1677 RANQV
+1677 RPNQV
-1682 VFECEFSANKDYT
+1682 VFECELSANKDYT
-1695 KTARSQAKAF
+1695 ETARSQAKAY
-1705 NNEGK
+1705 NSDGK
-1710 FVSRNADLQ
+1710 FVARNADLQ
-1719 YMPKDGYYQYTTNQ
+1719 YMPKNGFYQYTTNQ
-1733 FLKDEDKGHW
+1733 FLKNEDKGHW

-1782 KLNYAAISTKVKPV
+1782 KLNYATISSKVKPV
-1796 LAPVMYDETGKVV
+1796 LSPVMHDETGKMI
-1809 PLSRRFEDNRI
+1809 PLSRRFEDNRTAI
-1820 KIEEPRKL
+1820 NEPRRM
-1828 FIGSL
+1828 FIGTI
-1833 GAGNMD
+1833 GAANVNTAS
-1839 KADEKVIGDL
+1839 KSVNL
-1849 SYRLGML
+1849 SSRLEL
-1856 DLAKIMDKN
+1856 LSLAKQMN
-1865 GSDAKSIKHTTGWE
+1865 TAGSSAKDIKQITGWE
-1879 LGVDDNWKYET
+1879 IGADNNWKYET
-1890 EDVKRFDWYGNI
+1890 EDVKRFDWNGNI
-1902 LYEKNHPDYKRYMEL
+1902 LYEKNHPDFKRYMEL
-1917 VYKDNEHIFCEGEAL
+1917 VNKDNEHVFCEGEAL
-1932 RPSEEEEYDRLQEK
+1932 RPSEVEEYDRLAEE
-1946 YGGFDGKRDNNTSLE
+1946 YGGLDGKLDNHTTLD

-1970 KAYPELREIKVKFQA
+1970 EAYPELRNVKVEFEALKG
-1985 MESNEMACFTPSH
+1985 NEKACFTSAH
-1998 SYLDHLLDVDN
+1998 NYLDRILDVDD
-2009 SLKFGGTITINTNKL
+2009 SVKFGGTITINTNKL
-2024 NRFQDEKE
+2024 NRFQDEKD
-2032 IRGIIGHEIQHAVQ
+2032 IRSIIGHEIQHAVQ
-2046 EIEGFAMGGDPNTIH
+2046 EIEGFARGGAPQTIRKEIQENVACH
-2061 QDIQQEVN
+2061 QAE
-2069 NHREDKDFIVSNL
+2069 KDFIVSNL
-2082 KQWAVLTDMANNLES
+2082 KQWAVLTDMANRLEA

-2108 WQDIGRRHYWDAMNE
+2108 WQEIGRRHYWDAMNE
-2123 IDTHVNEKYNLK
+2123 IDTYPNEKYKLE

-2141 FGKDFNDLEVAK
+2141 FGKDFDDLEVAK
-2153 SGYHVHEAAEEL
+2153 SGYHVKEAAIEL

-2170 ACKDK
+2170 VCKDE
-2175 LTSADYFTLNQLN
+2175 LTTSDKITLKQMT
-2188 IMEESLEKNNANQT
+2188 IMEESLKNNSDNQI

-2211 ARNTSKRVGMSPF
+2211 ARNTSKRVGMTPL
-2224 QRRDTLASET
+2224 QRRNILASET
-2234 EDVPRKEQIV
+2234 EDVDRKEQIV
-2244 IKENPQRNYVALSPP
+2244 IKESPQRNYVTLSSP
-2259 STGRWNTSDNEQR
+2259 STGRWHTADNEQR

-2280 LISKAIRSNLV
+2280 LISKAIKCNLV
-2291 WNDDSIGKAYNLDGQ
+2291 WNDDSIGKAYNLNGQ
-2306 PFGVEDSYILS
+2306 PFDIGDSYILS
-2317 LHCNKKGYNNPI
+2317 LHCNKNGYNTPI
-2329 FATEQEVRMLNVKVW
+2329 FATEQEVRQLNIGVW
-2344 DKTEPFSLITNG
+2344 EKAMPFSLIKNG

-2366 LSSFPERFEI
+2366 LSSFPQRLEI
-2376 IKQVEQREAMKK
+2376 IKQIEDRETMKK
-2388 VKANSL
+2388 AKANAL
-2394 SVFPVNKYPELGMN
+2394 SVFPVGKYPELDM
-2408 TVKEDV
+2408 TVKKDV
-2414 QLDSNER
+2414 QLDYNER

-2444 KETLVRCVAM
+2444 KETLVRSIAM

-2463 QHSEKV
+2463 QYSEKV
-2469 PGSNGLIARLE
+2469 PGSNSLIARLE

-2490 DKASASASK
+2490 DKASASVAK
-2499 VSTFVEENVRSF
+2499 VSTFIEENVRTF

-2520 SLTPIDLD
+2520 SLTPIDMD
-2528 VDGNGVVESQENLVA
+2528 VDGNGIVESQENLAA

-2548 VEESSSTSQDTS
+2548 EDEPASQSQDTS
-2560 HRHRVKM
+2560 HKHKGRVV

>member
-1 MSNENT
+1 MANDNMN
-7 SVVEKFR
+7 VVDRIR
-14 SGWERFFKKEANP
+14 SGWGRFFSRENGRATETKYIPKSRFFSPSDLKELEKKEGLNP
-27 VKEEIFIPKTRFFLP
+27 MEKRALEYGK
-42 SDIAELDKKEKLN
+42 IAAMQSN
-55 TLEKWVL
+55 R
-62 DYSKEAAGQDHRPHI
+62 SNI
-77 EYEPVLFDGKT
+77 EYVPVLFDGTT
-88 LIAWV
+88 LIAWN
-93 DREES
+93 DGEKS
-98 PLSDS
+98 PLADF
-103 RSKMMNDEFKR
+103 RAKMMNDELKR
-114 EGYQLSKDLEH
+114 EGYQLSKELEQ
-125 SILEEQGKALTGKLF
+125 SILEEQGKALVDKLF
-140 IQDGDE
+140 IREGEE

-153 SGGDEHCLSFTSY
+153 SGDKEPSLSFTSY
-166 NIDTMEYIDIPL
+166 NIDTMESVNIPY
-178 DVRQFQEMLGCEE
+178 DVRLFQEMLGREE
-191 MKEAESYNVLD
+191 MKEAETYNILD
-202 FENKLQTLRESQN
+202 FDKKLQTLRESQN
-215 LLQETVKLI
+215 LLQDTVKFI
-224 EESKIHKGKL
+224 EESKIYKGKL

-247 YSSHSWSYSA
+247 YSSHSWSYGA
-257 GEIRFN
+257 GNIEFY
-263 GYFEDDGDAIR
+263 GYFEDDGDAIQ
-274 TKVINTESA
+274 TKVIDSKSA

-298 REKLLKD
+298 REKVRND
-305 INAMNYALDKDSYK
+305 VNAMKQALGKEPIQ
-319 GDLPISHL
+319 GDHQIAYLIS
-327 QIQKDVLFKELL
+327 QKDNLLKELL
-339 EAMGNKVQTA
+339 EAMDTTSSKA
-349 QEVTGSEL
+349 QGLSNTEL
-357 EHRQNEA
+357 EHRKDEA

-374 AVTGSNE
+374 AVTGSYDKSE
-381 VSIHSLQEYEKE
+381 KVLEDYEKSNDIHDSDISN
-393 MGLPENHIVRLA
+393 MAKRM
-405 EKLNSVAKYI
+405 NSVAKYI
-415 DTLEDTRIPMSGDFL
+415 DTLKDTRIPMSGDFQ
-430 EHLPK
+430 EHLPN
-435 YHHLDEL
+435 YHHLREL
-442 FRKFE
+442 YSKFE
-447 SSEEELYEKKYLAVG
+447 SSEEELHGYSHSVG
-462 PEPEIYERLK
+462 AGEGEYERLK

-477 ASDAFNKE
+477 ASDTFKKE
-485 LTDILDHYENLMNLN
+485 LTNILDYYENLMNLN

-505 QNVQGF
+505 KNVQGL
-511 ETYSR
+511 EYYDKRSL
-516 KELKEDIQADILE
+516 KNYILKEVTE
-529 KLIVGTD
+529 KFVIGFEGDEITR
-536 MAEDIKVVNGLEIHG
+536 VNDLEIHG

-563 LDVVME
+563 LDVVVE
-569 YEGEAKEDAI
+569 YEGSLREDDA
-579 FNILNEDPMYF
+579 FNFLNEDPLIY
-590 DGIKIDVNPIRSEQT
+590 DGIKVDVNPIRKQET
-605 GTLEKYMVKSH
+605 GTLENYMVKSRK
-616 NYDRHILKQLGIENA
+616 YDQQILKQLGVDNA
-631 NKAEADMA
+631 NKAET
-639 EAYKAEAEKA
+639 EK
-649 LAEAKND
+649 
-656 LSDNVSKEYANAL
+656 
-669 NNNPDWRS
+669 
-677 AAKELASQAQGETE
+677 
-691 GSLGNDREKIN
+691 
-702 GYISHLLQTVGSD
+702 
-715 YNVED
+715 
-720 FTEEKIRF
+720 KIRF
-728 SRVSSDIESLDTEYI
+728 SRVSTDIESLDTEYI

-774 GTSAFNGIA
+774 GTSAFNGAA

-795 RKKAWD
+795 RKQAWD

-822 IDVNSLSFIVL
+822 IDVNSLSFIAL

-880 GDWVTPSYGYAV
+880 GDWVTPSYSYAV

-958 NEGNIIPLSKRFNEA
+958 NDGNIIPLSKRFNDA

-978 YQRSGQTNSPAK
+978 YQRSGQTVSPAK
-990 VEAELRDT
+990 MEAELRDT

-1010 ITDIDEGQRVLDT
+1010 ITDVDEGQRVLDS

-1028 RHQAVYHGNNS
+1028 RHQAVYNGNDS

-1062 MKRLK
+1062 IKRLK
-1067 ESGGSLVGYS
+1067 ESGGSLAGYS

-1161 KNANVKEMPELNDAA
+1161 KNANVKEMPDLNDAA

-1236 IDKVGIEKLYAD
+1236 IDKAGIEKLYAD

-1263 SSPSNFVL
+1263 SSPSPFVL
-1271 DESGRFAKDK
+1271 DESGRFAEDK
-1281 DGNLILKSKEKYQEE
+1281 DGHLILKSKEKYQEE

-1319 QYDASKNIRFFKD
+1319 QYDASRNIRFFKD

-1366 ATAMQKANPK
+1366 ATAIQKANPK

-1391 NEVKANYKDLHS
+1391 NEVKASYKDLHT

-1419 GAEKLRKIVSDS
+1419 GAEKLRKMASDS

-1442 SIKRDVFFLES
+1442 TIKRDVFFLES

-1475 VADQVLKDMLN
+1475 VADQVLKVMLN

-1504 YKEYVENGNMEKAF
+1504 YQEYVENGNMEKAF
-1518 ELVKEEASM
+1518 ELVMEEASM

-1537 TDAYSVSREQEPEA
+1537 TDAYSISHEQEPEA

-1592 TADNG
+1592 TAANG

-1606 PNGRGSK
+1606 PNGRGGK
-1613 TGSSVPIPNEQ
+1613 TGSSVLIPNEQ
-1624 VRQELIQRGFLPKGS
+1624 VRKELIQRGFLPDGS
-1639 KAKNIT
+1639 KAKYIT
-1645 ALAYRPGWH
+1645 ALAYCPGWH

-1677 RANQV
+1677 RSNQV
-1682 VFECEFSANKDYT
+1682 VFECEFSANRDYT
-1695 KTARSQAKAF
+1695 ETARSQTKAY
-1705 NNEGK
+1705 NGEGK
-1710 FVSRNADLQ
+1710 FVARNADLQ

-1782 KLNYAAISTKVKPV
+1782 KLNYATISSKVKPV
-1796 LAPVMYDETGKVV
+1796 LAPVMYDETGKMI
-1809 PLSRRFEDNRI
+1809 PLSRRFEDSRTTIN
-1820 KIEEPRKL
+1820 EPRRM
-1828 FIGSL
+1828 FIGTI
-1833 GAGNMD
+1833 GAANVD
-1839 KADEKVIGDL
+1839 TASKSVNL
-1849 SYRLGML
+1849 SSRL
-1856 DLAKIMDKN
+1856 DLLSLAKQMN
-1865 GSDAKSIKHTTGWE
+1865 TAGSSAKDIKQITGWE
-1879 LGVDDNWKYET
+1879 IGADNNWKYET
-1890 EDVKRFDWYGNI
+1890 EDVKRFDWNGNI
-1902 LYEKNHPDYKRYMEL
+1902 LYEKNHPDFKRYMEL
-1917 VYKDNEHIFCEGEAL
+1917 VNKDNEHIFCEGEAL
-1932 RPSEEEEYDRLQEK
+1932 RPSEVEEYDRLAEE
-1946 YGGFDGKRDNNTSLE
+1946 YGGLDGKLDNHTMLD

-1970 KAYPELREIKVKFQA
+1970 EAYPELRNVKVEFEALKG
-1985 MESNEMACFTPSH
+1985 NEKACFTSAH
-1998 SYLDHLLDVDN
+1998 NYLDRLFDVDE

-2024 NRFQDEKE
+2024 NRFQDEKD

-2046 EIEGFAMGGDPNTIH
+2046 EIEGFARGGAPQTIRKEIQENVACH
-2061 QDIQQEVN
+2061 QAE
-2069 NHREDKDFIVSNL
+2069 KDFIVSNL
-2082 KQWAVLTDMANNLES
+2082 KQWAVLTDMANRLEAS
-2097 STEELQ
+2097 RKELQ

-2108 WQDIGRRHYWDAMNE
+2108 WQEIGRRHYWDAMNE
-2123 IDTHVNEKYNLK
+2123 IDTNPNEKYKLE

-2141 FGKDFNDLEVAK
+2141 FGKDFDDLEVAK
-2153 SGYHVHEAAEEL
+2153 SGYHVKEAAIEL

-2170 ACKDK
+2170 VCKDG
-2175 LTSADYFTLNQLN
+2175 LTTSDKITLKQMT
-2188 IMEESLEKNNANQT
+2188 IMEESLKNNSDNQI

-2211 ARNTSKRVGMSPF
+2211 ARNTSKRVGMSPL
-2224 QRRDTLASET
+2224 QRRNTLASET
-2234 EDVPRKEQIV
+2234 EDVDRKEQIV
-2244 IKENPQRNYVALSPP
+2244 IKDSPQKSYVTLSSP
-2259 STGRWNTSDNEQR
+2259 STGRWHTADNEQR

-2280 LISKAIRSNLV
+2280 LISKAIKCNLV
-2291 WNDDSIGKAYNLDGQ
+2291 WNDDSIGKAYNLNGQ
-2306 PFGVEDSYILS
+2306 PFDIGDSYILS
-2317 LHCNKKGYNNPI
+2317 LHCNKNGYNTPI
-2329 FATEQEVRMLNVKVW
+2329 FATEQEVRQLNIGVW
-2344 DKTEPFSLITNG
+2344 EKTMPFSLIKNG

-2366 LSSFPERFEI
+2366 LSSFPQRFEI
-2376 IKQVEQREAMKK
+2376 IKQIEDRETMKK
-2388 VKANSL
+2388 AKANAL
-2394 SVFPVNKYPELGMN
+2394 SVFSTEKYPELDM
-2408 TVKEDV
+2408 TVKKDV
-2414 QLDSNER
+2414 QLDYNER

-2444 KETLVRCVAM
+2444 KETLVRSIAM

-2463 QHSEKV
+2463 QYSEKV
-2469 PGSNGLIARLE
+2469 PGSNSLIARLE

-2490 DKASASASK
+2490 DKASASVAK
-2499 VSTFVEENVRSF
+2499 VSTFIEENVRSF

-2520 SLTPIDLD
+2520 SLTPIDMD
-2528 VDGNGVVESQENLVA
+2528 VDGNGIVESQENLAA

-2548 VEESSSTSQDTS
+2548 EDEPASQSQDTS
-2560 HRHRVKM
+2560 HKHKGRVV

>member
-1 MSNENT
+1 MANDNMN
-7 SVVEKFR
+7 VVDRIR
-14 SGWERFFKKEANP
+14 SGWGRFFSRENGRATETKYIPKSRFFSPSDLKELEKKEGLNP
-27 VKEEIFIPKTRFFLP
+27 MEKRALEYGK
-42 SDIAELDKKEKLN
+42 IAAMQSN
-55 TLEKWVL
+55 R
-62 DYSKEAAGQDHRPHI
+62 SNI
-77 EYEPVLFDGKT
+77 EYVPVLFDGTT
-88 LIAWV
+88 LIAWN
-93 DREES
+93 DGEKS
-98 PLSDS
+98 PLADF
-103 RSKMMNDEFKR
+103 RAKMMNDELKR
-114 EGYQLSKDLEH
+114 EGYQLSKELEQ
-125 SILEEQGKALTGKLF
+125 SILEEQGKALVDKLF
-140 IQDGDE
+140 IREGEE
-146 YIKVDSY
+146 YIKVDFY
-153 SGGDEHCLSFTSY
+153 SGDKEPSLSFTSY
-166 NIDTMEYIDIPL
+166 NIDTMESVNIPY
-178 DVRQFQEMLGCEE
+178 DVRLFQEMLGREE
-191 MKEAESYNVLD
+191 MKEAETYNILD
-202 FENKLQTLRESQN
+202 FDKKLQTLRESQN
-215 LLQETVKLI
+215 LLQDTVKFI
-224 EESKIHKGKL
+224 EESKIYKGKL

-247 YSSHSWSYSA
+247 YSSHSWSYGA
-257 GEIRFN
+257 GNIEFY
-263 GYFEDDGDAIR
+263 GYFEDDGDAIQ
-274 TKVINTESA
+274 TKVIDSKSA

-298 REKLLKD
+298 REKVRND
-305 INAMNYALDKDSYK
+305 VNAMKQALGKEPIQ
-319 GDLPISHL
+319 GDHQIAYLIS
-327 QIQKDVLFKELL
+327 QKDNLLKELL
-339 EAMGNKVQTA
+339 EAMDTTSSKA
-349 QEVTGSEL
+349 QGLSNTEL
-357 EHRQNEA
+357 EHRKDEA

-374 AVTGSNE
+374 AVTGSYDKSE
-381 VSIHSLQEYEKE
+381 KVLEDYEKSNDIHDSDISN
-393 MGLPENHIVRLA
+393 MAKRM
-405 EKLNSVAKYI
+405 NSVAKYI
-415 DTLEDTRIPMSGDFL
+415 DTLKDTRIPMSGDFQ
-430 EHLPK
+430 EHLPN
-435 YHHLDEL
+435 YHHLREL
-442 FRKFE
+442 YSKFE
-447 SSEEELYEKKYLAVG
+447 SSEEELHGYSHSVG
-462 PEPEIYERLK
+462 AGEGEYERLK

-477 ASDAFNKE
+477 ASDTFKKE
-485 LTDILDHYENLMNLN
+485 LTNILDYYENLMNLN

-505 QNVQGF
+505 KNVQGL
-511 ETYSR
+511 EYYDKRSL
-516 KELKEDIQADILE
+516 KNYILKEVTE
-529 KLIVGTD
+529 KFVIGFEGDEITR
-536 MAEDIKVVNGLEIHG
+536 VNDLEIHG

-563 LDVVME
+563 LDVVVE
-569 YEGEAKEDAI
+569 YEGSLREDDA
-579 FNILNEDPMYF
+579 FNFLNEDPLIY
-590 DGIKIDVNPIRSEQT
+590 DGIKVDVNPIRKQET
-605 GTLEKYMVKSH
+605 GTLENYMVKSRK
-616 NYDRHILKQLGIENA
+616 YDQQILKQLGVDNA
-631 NKAEADMA
+631 NKAET
-639 EAYKAEAEKA
+639 EK
-649 LAEAKND
+649 
-656 LSDNVSKEYANAL
+656 
-669 NNNPDWRS
+669 
-677 AAKELASQAQGETE
+677 
-691 GSLGNDREKIN
+691 
-702 GYISHLLQTVGSD
+702 
-715 YNVED
+715 
-720 FTEEKIRF
+720 KIRF
-728 SRVSSDIESLDTEYI
+728 SRVSTDIESLDTEYI

-774 GTSAFNGIA
+774 GTSAFNGAA

-795 RKKAWD
+795 RKQAWD

-806 LEYEGDQ
+806 QEYEGDQ

-822 IDVNSLSFIVL
+822 IDVNSLSFIAL

-892 DNASVHGWGD
+892 DNANVHGWGD
-902 NYRIIEQKVS
+902 SYRIIEQKVS

-958 NEGNIIPLSKRFNEA
+958 NDGNIIPLSKRFNDA

-978 YQRSGQTNSPAK
+978 YQRSGQTVSPAK
-990 VEAELRDT
+990 VEVELRDT

-1010 ITDIDEGQRVLDT
+1010 ITDVDEGQRVLDS

-1028 RHQAVYHGNNS
+1028 RHQAVYNGNGS

-1062 MKRLK
+1062 IKRLK
-1067 ESGGSLVGYS
+1067 ESGGSLAGYS

-1090 ELSEHMFYHGTYY
+1090 ELSENMFYHGTYY
-1103 GRGRLKPSMIMS
+1103 GGGRLKPSMIMS

-1161 KNANVKEMPELNDAA
+1161 KNANVKEMPDLNDAA

-1236 IDKVGIEKLYAD
+1236 IDKAGIEKLYAD

-1263 SSPSNFVL
+1263 SSPSHFVL

-1281 DGNLILKSKEKYQEE
+1281 DGHLILKSKEKYQEE

-1319 QYDASKNIRFFKD
+1319 QYDASRNIRFFKD

-1366 ATAMQKANPK
+1366 ATAIQKANPK

-1391 NEVKANYKDLHS
+1391 NEVKASYKDLHT

-1419 GAEKLRKIVSDS
+1419 GAEKLRKMVSDS

-1442 SIKRDVFFLES
+1442 TIKRDVFFLES

-1504 YKEYVENGNMEKAF
+1504 YQEYVENGNMEKAF
-1518 ELVKEEASM
+1518 ELVMEEASM

-1537 TDAYSVSREQEPEA
+1537 TDAYSISHEQEPEA

-1592 TADNG
+1592 TAANG

-1606 PNGRGSK
+1606 PNGRGGK
-1613 TGSSVPIPNEQ
+1613 TGSSVLIPNEQ
-1624 VRQELIQRGFLPKGS
+1624 VHKELIQRVFLPDGS
-1639 KAKNIT
+1639 KAKYIT

-1677 RANQV
+1677 RSNQV
-1682 VFECEFSANKDYT
+1682 VFECEFSANRDYT
-1695 KTARSQAKAF
+1695 ETARSQTKAY
-1705 NNEGK
+1705 NGEGK
-1710 FVSRNADLQ
+1710 FVARNADLQ

-1768 KAVQEWENDILDLK
+1768 KVVQEWENDILDLK
-1782 KLNYAAISTKVKPV
+1782 KLNYATISSKVKPV
-1796 LAPVMYDETGKVV
+1796 LAPVMYDETGKMI
-1809 PLSRRFEDNRI
+1809 PLSRRFEDSRTTIN
-1820 KIEEPRKL
+1820 EPRRM
-1828 FIGSL
+1828 FIGTI
-1833 GAGNMD
+1833 GAANVD
-1839 KADEKVIGDL
+1839 TASKSVNL
-1849 SYRLGML
+1849 SSRL
-1856 DLAKIMDKN
+1856 DLLSLAKQMN
-1865 GSDAKSIKHTTGWE
+1865 TAGSSAKDIKQITGWE
-1879 LGVDDNWKYET
+1879 IGADNNWKYET
-1890 EDVKRFDWYGNI
+1890 EDVKRFDWNGNI
-1902 LYEKNHPDYKRYMEL
+1902 LYEKNHPDFKRYMEL
-1917 VYKDNEHIFCEGEAL
+1917 VNKDNEHIFCEGEAL
-1932 RPSEEEEYDRLQEK
+1932 RPSEVEEYDRLAEE
-1946 YGGFDGKRDNNTSLE
+1946 YGGLDGKLDNHTMLD

-1970 KAYPELREIKVKFQA
+1970 EAYPELRNVKVEFEALKG
-1985 MESNEMACFTPSH
+1985 NEKACFTSAH
-1998 SYLDHLLDVDN
+1998 NYLDRLFDVDE

-2024 NRFQDEKE
+2024 NRFQDEKD

-2046 EIEGFAMGGDPNTIH
+2046 EIEGFARGGAPQTIRKEIQENVACH
-2061 QDIQQEVN
+2061 QAE
-2069 NHREDKDFIVSNL
+2069 KDFIVSNL
-2082 KQWAVLTDMANNLES
+2082 KQWAVLTDMANRLEAS
-2097 STEELQ
+2097 RKELQ

-2108 WQDIGRRHYWDAMNE
+2108 WQEIGRRHYWDAMNE
-2123 IDTHVNEKYNLK
+2123 IDTNPNEKYKLE

-2141 FGKDFNDLEVAK
+2141 FGKDFDDLEVAK
-2153 SGYHVHEAAEEL
+2153 SGYHVKEAAIEL

-2170 ACKDK
+2170 VCKDG
-2175 LTSADYFTLNQLN
+2175 LTTSDKITLKQMT
-2188 IMEESLEKNNANQT
+2188 IMEESLKNNSDNQI

-2211 ARNTSKRVGMSPF
+2211 ARNTSKRVGMSPL
-2224 QRRDTLASET
+2224 QRRNTLASET
-2234 EDVPRKEQIV
+2234 EDVDRKEQIV
-2244 IKENPQRNYVALSPP
+2244 IKESPQRNYITLSSPP
-2259 STGRWNTSDNEQR
+2259 TGRWHTADIEQR

-2280 LISKAIRSNLV
+2280 LISKAIKCNLV
-2291 WNDDSIGKAYNLDGQ
+2291 WNDDSVGKAFNLNGQ
-2306 PFGVEDSYILS
+2306 PFGIGDSYILS
-2317 LHCNKKGYNNPI
+2317 LHCNKKGYNTPI
-2329 FATEQEVRMLNVKVW
+2329 FASEQEIRMLNIKVW
-2344 DKTEPFSLITNG
+2344 EKTEPFSLIKNG

-2366 LSSFPERFEI
+2366 LSSFPQRFEI
-2376 IKQVEQREAMKK
+2376 IKQIENREAMKK
-2388 VKANSL
+2388 AKANAL
-2394 SVFPVNKYPELGMN
+2394 SVFPVGKYPELDM
-2408 TVKEDV
+2408 TVKEDI
-2414 QLDSNER
+2414 QLDYNER

-2444 KETLVRCVAM
+2444 KETLVRSVAI
-2454 GMLGNLYEF
+2454 GMLGNLYDF
-2463 QHSEKV
+2463 QYSEKV

-2490 DKASASASK
+2490 DKASASVAK

-2520 SLTPIDLD
+2520 SLTPIDMD
-2528 VDGNGVVESQENLVA
+2528 VDGNGIVESQENLAA

-2548 VEESSSTSQDTS
+2548 EDEPASQSQDTS
-2560 HRHRVKM
+2560 HKHKGRVV

>member
-1 MSNENT
+1 MN
-7 SVVEKFR
+7 VVDRIR
-14 SGWERFFKKEANP
+14 SGWGRFFSRENGRATETKY
-27 VKEEIFIPKTRFFLP
+27 IPQSRFFFP
-42 SDIAELDKKEKLN
+42 SELEE
-55 TLEKWVL
+55 LEKKDEL
-62 DYSKEAAGQDHRPHI
+62 NPIEKRALEYGKIAAKQSNRSNI
-77 EYEPVLFDGKT
+77 EYVPVLFDGTT
-88 LIAWV
+88 LVAWV
-93 DREES
+93 DGEES
-98 PLSDS
+98 PLADF
-103 RSKMMNDEFKR
+103 RAKMMNDELKR
-114 EGYQLSKDLEH
+114 EGYQLSKELEQ
-125 SILEEQGKALTGKLF
+125 SILKEQGKALVDKLF
-140 IQDGDE
+140 IRKGEE

-153 SGGDEHCLSFTSY
+153 SGDNEPSLSFTSY
-166 NIDTMEYIDIPL
+166 NIETMESVNIPY
-178 DVRQFQEMLGCEE
+178 DVRLFQEMLGREE
-191 MKEAESYNVLD
+191 MKEAETYNVLD
-202 FENKLQTLRESQN
+202 FDKKLQTLRESQN
-215 LLQETVKLI
+215 LLQDTVKFI
-224 EESKIHKGKL
+224 EESKIYKGKL

-247 YSSHSWSYSA
+247 YSSHSWSYGA
-257 GEIRFN
+257 GNIEFY
-263 GYFEDDGDAIR
+263 GYFEDDGDAIQ
-274 TKVINTESA
+274 TKVINTKSA

-298 REKLLKD
+298 REKVLND
-305 INAMNYALDKDSYK
+305 VNAMRQALGKE
-319 GDLPISHL
+319 PIQGEH
-327 QIQKDVLFKELL
+327 QITYLTTQKDNLLKELL
-339 EAMGNKVQTA
+339 EAMDATSLAA
-349 QEVTGSEL
+349 QGPLNTEL
-357 EHRQNEA
+357 EHRQDEA

-374 AVTGSNE
+374 AVTGSYDKSE
-381 VSIHSLQEYEKE
+381 KVLEDYEKSNGIHDNDISN
-393 MGLPENHIVRLA
+393 MAKRM
-405 EKLNSVAKYI
+405 NSVSKYI
-415 DTLEDTRIPMSGDFL
+415 DTLKDTRIPMSGDFQ
-430 EHLPK
+430 EHLPNN
-435 YHHLDEL
+435 HHLREL
-442 FRKFE
+442 YSKFE
-447 SSEEELYEKKYLAVG
+447 SSEEELYGYSRSVG
-462 PEPEIYERLK
+462 AEEGEYERLK

-485 LTDILDHYENLMNLN
+485 LTDILDYYENLMNLN

-505 QNVQGF
+505 ENIQGLEYYGKRSLKNHILDEITEKFVIGF
-511 ETYSR
+511 EGDEITR
-516 KELKEDIQADILE
+516 
-529 KLIVGTD
+529 
-536 MAEDIKVVNGLEIHG
+536 VNDLEIHG

-563 LDVVME
+563 LDVVVE
-569 YEGEAKEDAI
+569 YEGSLREDDA
-579 FNILNEDPMYF
+579 FNFLNEDPLIYN
-590 DGIKIDVNPIRSEQT
+590 GIKVDVNPIRKQET
-605 GTLEKYMVKSH
+605 GTLQDYMVKSRK
-616 NYDRHILKQLGIENA
+616 YDQKILKQLGEDNA
-631 NKAEADMA
+631 NKAEA
-639 EAYKAEAEKA
+639 EK
-649 LAEAKND
+649 
-656 LSDNVSKEYANAL
+656 
-669 NNNPDWRS
+669 
-677 AAKELASQAQGETE
+677 
-691 GSLGNDREKIN
+691 
-702 GYISHLLQTVGSD
+702 
-715 YNVED
+715 
-720 FTEEKIRF
+720 KIRF
-728 SRVSSDIESLDTEYI
+728 SRVSTDIESLDTEYI

-774 GTSAFNGIA
+774 GTSAFNGAA

-822 IDVNSLSFIVL
+822 IDVNSLSFIAL

-880 GDWVTPSYGYAV
+880 GDWVTPSYSYAV

-958 NEGNIIPLSKRFNEA
+958 NDGNIIPLSKRFNDA

-978 YQRSGQTNSPAK
+978 YQRSGQTVSPAK
-990 VEAELRDT
+990 VEVELRDT

-1010 ITDIDEGQRVLDT
+1010 ITDVDEGQRVLDS

-1028 RHQAVYHGNNS
+1028 RHQAVYHGKSS
-1039 VKTGYNPRN
+1039 VKTGYNPRT

-1062 MKRLK
+1062 IKRLK
-1067 ESGGSLVGYS
+1067 ESGGSLAGYS

-1161 KNANVKEMPELNDAA
+1161 KNANVKEMPDLNDAA

-1236 IDKVGIEKLYAD
+1236 IDKAGIEKLYAD

-1263 SSPSNFVL
+1263 SSPSHFVL
-1271 DESGRFAKDK
+1271 DESGRFAEDK
-1281 DGNLILKSKEKYQEE
+1281 DGHLILKSKEKYQEE

-1319 QYDASKNIRFFKD
+1319 QYDASRNIRFFKD

-1366 ATAMQKANPK
+1366 ATAIQKVNPK

-1391 NEVKANYKDLHS
+1391 NEVKASYKDLHT

-1419 GAEKLRKIVSDS
+1419 GAEKLRKMVSDS

-1442 SIKRDVFFLES
+1442 TIKRDVFFLES

-1492 KLKEFTESRDNL
+1492 KLKEFTESRDDL
-1504 YKEYVENGNMEKAF
+1504 YQEYVENGNMEKAF
-1518 ELVKEEASM
+1518 ELVMEEASM

-1537 TDAYSVSREQEPEA
+1537 TDAYSVSHEQEPEA

-1592 TADNG
+1592 TAANG

-1606 PNGRGSK
+1606 PNGRGGK
-1613 TGSSVPIPNEQ
+1613 TGSSVLIPNDQ
-1624 VRQELIQRGFLPKGS
+1624 VRKELIQRGFLPDGS
-1639 KAKNIT
+1639 KAKYIT

-1677 RANQV
+1677 RSNQV
-1682 VFECEFSANKDYT
+1682 VFECEFSANRDYT
-1695 KTARSQAKAF
+1695 ETARSQTKAY
-1705 NNEGK
+1705 NGEGK
-1710 FVSRNADLQ
+1710 FVARNADLQ

-1782 KLNYAAISTKVKPV
+1782 KLNYATISSKVKPV
-1796 LAPVMYDETGKVV
+1796 LAPVMYDETGKMI
-1809 PLSRRFEDNRI
+1809 PLSRRFEDSRTTIN
-1820 KIEEPRKL
+1820 EPRRM
-1828 FIGSL
+1828 FIGTI
-1833 GAGNMD
+1833 GAANVD
-1839 KADEKVIGDL
+1839 TASKSVNL
-1849 SYRLGML
+1849 SSRL
-1856 DLAKIMDKN
+1856 DLLSLAKQMN
-1865 GSDAKSIKHTTGWE
+1865 TAGSSAKDIKQITGWE
-1879 LGVDDNWKYET
+1879 IGADNNWKYET
-1890 EDVKRFDWYGNI
+1890 EDVKRFDWNGNI
-1902 LYEKNHPDYKRYMEL
+1902 LYEKNHPDFKRYMEL
-1917 VYKDNEHIFCEGEAL
+1917 VNKDNEHIFCEGEAL
-1932 RPSEEEEYDRLQEK
+1932 RPSEVEEYDRLAEE
-1946 YGGFDGKRDNNTSLE
+1946 YGGLDGKLDNHTMLD

-1970 KAYPELREIKVKFQA
+1970 EAYPELRNVKVEFEALKG
-1985 MESNEMACFTPSH
+1985 NEKACFTSAH
-1998 SYLDHLLDVDN
+1998 NYLDRLFDVDE

-2024 NRFQDEKE
+2024 NRFQDEKD

-2046 EIEGFAMGGDPNTIH
+2046 EIEGFARGGAPQTIRKEIQENVACH
-2061 QDIQQEVN
+2061 QAE
-2069 NHREDKDFIVSNL
+2069 KDFIVSNL
-2082 KQWAVLTDMANNLES
+2082 KQWAVLTDMANRLEAS
-2097 STEELQ
+2097 RKELQ

-2108 WQDIGRRHYWDAMNE
+2108 WQEIGRRHYWDAMNE
-2123 IDTHVNEKYNLK
+2123 IDTNPNEKYKLE

-2141 FGKDFNDLEVAK
+2141 FGKDFDDLEVAK
-2153 SGYHVHEAAEEL
+2153 SGYHVKEAAIEL

-2170 ACKDK
+2170 VCKDG
-2175 LTSADYFTLNQLN
+2175 LTTSDKITLKQMT
-2188 IMEESLEKNNANQT
+2188 IMEESLKNNSDNQI

-2211 ARNTSKRVGMSPF
+2211 ARNTSKRVGMTPL
-2224 QRRDTLASET
+2224 QRRNTLASET
-2234 EDVPRKEQIV
+2234 EDVDRKEQIV
-2244 IKENPQRNYVALSPP
+2244 IKESPQRNYVTLSLP
-2259 STGRWNTSDNEQR
+2259 STGRWHTADNEQR

-2280 LISKAIRSNLV
+2280 LISKAIKCNLV
-2291 WNDDSIGKAYNLDGQ
+2291 WNDDSIGKAYNLNGQ
-2306 PFGVEDSYILS
+2306 PFDIGDSYILS
-2317 LHCNKKGYNNPI
+2317 LHCNKNGYNTPI
-2329 FATEQEVRMLNVKVW
+2329 FATEQEVRQLNIGVW
-2344 DKTEPFSLITNG
+2344 EKTMPFSLIKNG

-2366 LSSFPERFEI
+2366 LSSFPQRFEI
-2376 IKQVEQREAMKK
+2376 IKQIEDRETMKK
-2388 VKANSL
+2388 AKANAL
-2394 SVFPVNKYPELGMN
+2394 SVFPTWKYPELDM
-2408 TVKEDV
+2408 TVKKEV
-2414 QLDSNER
+2414 QLDYNER

-2454 GMLGNLYEF
+2454 GMLGILYEF
-2463 QHSEKV
+2463 QYSEKV

-2490 DKASASASK
+2490 DKASASVAK
-2499 VSTFVEENVRSF
+2499 VCTFVEENVRSF

-2520 SLTPIDLD
+2520 SLTPIDMD
-2528 VDGNGVVESQENLVA
+2528 VDGNGIVESQENLAA

-2548 VEESSSTSQDTS
+2548 EDEPGSQSQDTS
-2560 HRHRVKM
+2560 HKHKGRVV

>member
-1 MSNENT
+1 MANDNMN
-7 SVVEKFR
+7 VVDRIR
-14 SGWERFFKKEANP
+14 SGWGRFFSRENGRATETKYIPKSRFFSPSDLKELEKKEGLNP
-27 VKEEIFIPKTRFFLP
+27 MEKRALEYGK
-42 SDIAELDKKEKLN
+42 IAAMQSN
-55 TLEKWVL
+55 R
-62 DYSKEAAGQDHRPHI
+62 SNI
-77 EYEPVLFDGKT
+77 EYVPVLFDGTT
-88 LIAWV
+88 LIAWN
-93 DREES
+93 DGEKS
-98 PLSDS
+98 PLADF
-103 RSKMMNDEFKR
+103 RAKMMNDELKR
-114 EGYQLSKDLEH
+114 EGYQLSKELEQ
-125 SILEEQGKALTGKLF
+125 SILEEQGKALVDKLF
-140 IQDGDE
+140 IREGEE

-153 SGGDEHCLSFTSY
+153 SGDKEPSLSFTSY
-166 NIDTMEYIDIPL
+166 NIDTMESVNIPY
-178 DVRQFQEMLGCEE
+178 DVRLFQEMLGREE
-191 MKEAESYNVLD
+191 MKEAETYNILD
-202 FENKLQTLRESQN
+202 FDKKLQTLRESQN
-215 LLQETVKLI
+215 LLQDTVKFI
-224 EESKIHKGKL
+224 EESKIYKGKL

-247 YSSHSWSYSA
+247 YSSHSWSYGA
-257 GEIRFN
+257 GNIEFY
-263 GYFEDDGDAIR
+263 GYFEDDGDAIQ
-274 TKVINTESA
+274 TKVIDSKSA

-298 REKLLKD
+298 REKVRND
-305 INAMNYALDKDSYK
+305 VNAMKQALGKEPIQ
-319 GDLPISHL
+319 GDHQIAYLIS
-327 QIQKDVLFKELL
+327 QKDNLLKELL
-339 EAMGNKVQTA
+339 EAMDTTSSKA
-349 QEVTGSEL
+349 QGLSNTEL
-357 EHRQNEA
+357 EHRKDEA

-374 AVTGSNE
+374 AVTGSYDKSE
-381 VSIHSLQEYEKE
+381 KVLEDYEKSNDIHDSDISN
-393 MGLPENHIVRLA
+393 MAKRM
-405 EKLNSVAKYI
+405 NSVAKYI
-415 DTLEDTRIPMSGDFL
+415 DTLKDTRIPMSGDFQ
-430 EHLPK
+430 EHLPN
-435 YHHLDEL
+435 YHHLREL
-442 FRKFE
+442 YSKFE
-447 SSEEELYEKKYLAVG
+447 SSEEELHGYSHSVG
-462 PEPEIYERLK
+462 AGEGEYERLK

-477 ASDAFNKE
+477 ASDTFKKE
-485 LTDILDHYENLMNLN
+485 LTNILDYYENLMNLN

-505 QNVQGF
+505 KNVQGL
-511 ETYSR
+511 EYYDKRSL
-516 KELKEDIQADILE
+516 KNYILKEVTE
-529 KLIVGTD
+529 KFVIGFEGDEITR
-536 MAEDIKVVNGLEIHG
+536 VNDLEIHG

-563 LDVVME
+563 LDVVVE
-569 YEGEAKEDAI
+569 YEGSLREDDA
-579 FNILNEDPMYF
+579 FNFLNEDPLIY
-590 DGIKIDVNPIRSEQT
+590 DGIKVDVNPIRKQET
-605 GTLEKYMVKSH
+605 GTLENYMVKSRK
-616 NYDRHILKQLGIENA
+616 YDQQILKQLGVDNA
-631 NKAEADMA
+631 NKAET
-639 EAYKAEAEKA
+639 EK
-649 LAEAKND
+649 
-656 LSDNVSKEYANAL
+656 
-669 NNNPDWRS
+669 
-677 AAKELASQAQGETE
+677 
-691 GSLGNDREKIN
+691 
-702 GYISHLLQTVGSD
+702 
-715 YNVED
+715 
-720 FTEEKIRF
+720 KIRF
-728 SRVSSDIESLDTEYI
+728 SRVSTDIESLDTEYI

-774 GTSAFNGIA
+774 GTSAFNGAA

-795 RKKAWD
+795 RKQAWD

-813 TLGDYIKNG
+813 TLGDYIKSG
-822 IDVNSLSFIVL
+822 IDVNSLSFIAL

-880 GDWVTPSYGYAV
+880 GDWVTPSYSYAV

-958 NEGNIIPLSKRFNEA
+958 NDGNIIPLSKRFNDA

-978 YQRSGQTNSPAK
+978 YQRSGQTVSPAK
-990 VEAELRDT
+990 MEAELRDT

-1010 ITDIDEGQRVLDT
+1010 ITDVDEGQRVLDS

-1028 RHQAVYHGNNS
+1028 RHQAVYNGNDS

-1062 MKRLK
+1062 IKRLK
-1067 ESGGSLVGYS
+1067 ESGGSLAGYS

-1161 KNANVKEMPELNDAA
+1161 KNANVKEMPDLNDAA

-1236 IDKVGIEKLYAD
+1236 IDKAGIEKLYAD

-1263 SSPSNFVL
+1263 SSPSPFVL
-1271 DESGRFAKDK
+1271 DESGRFAEDK
-1281 DGNLILKSKEKYQEE
+1281 DGHLILKSKEKYQEE

-1319 QYDASKNIRFFKD
+1319 QYDASRNIRFFKD

-1358 IHEYSHLW
+1358 FHEYSHLW
-1366 ATAMQKANPK
+1366 ATAIQKANPK

-1391 NEVKANYKDLHS
+1391 NEVKASYKDLHT
-1403 DNEIADEVLA
+1403 DNEIADEVLV

-1419 GAEKLRKIVSDS
+1419 GAEKLRKMASDS

-1442 SIKRDVFFLES
+1442 TIKRDVFFLES

-1504 YKEYVENGNMEKAF
+1504 YQEYVENGNMEKAF
-1518 ELVKEEASM
+1518 ELVMEEASM

-1537 TDAYSVSREQEPEA
+1537 TDAYSISHEQEPEA

-1592 TADNG
+1592 TAANG

-1606 PNGRGSK
+1606 PNGRGGK
-1613 TGSSVPIPNEQ
+1613 TGSSVLIPNEQ
-1624 VRQELIQRGFLPKGS
+1624 VRKELIQRGFLPDGS
-1639 KAKNIT
+1639 KAKYIT

-1677 RANQV
+1677 RSNQV
-1682 VFECEFSANKDYT
+1682 VFECEFSANRDYT
-1695 KTARSQAKAF
+1695 ETARSQTKAY
-1705 NNEGK
+1705 NGEGK
-1710 FVSRNADLQ
+1710 FVARNADLQ

-1782 KLNYAAISTKVKPV
+1782 KLNYATISSKVKPV
-1796 LAPVMYDETGKVV
+1796 LAPVMYDETGKMI
-1809 PLSRRFEDNRI
+1809 PLSRRFEDSRTTIN
-1820 KIEEPRKL
+1820 EPRRM
-1828 FIGSL
+1828 FIGTI
-1833 GAGNMD
+1833 GAANVD
-1839 KADEKVIGDL
+1839 TASKSVNL
-1849 SYRLGML
+1849 SSRL
-1856 DLAKIMDKN
+1856 DLLSLAKQMN
-1865 GSDAKSIKHTTGWE
+1865 TAGSSAKDIKQITGWE
-1879 LGVDDNWKYET
+1879 IGADNNWKYET
-1890 EDVKRFDWYGNI
+1890 EDVKRFDWNGNI
-1902 LYEKNHPDYKRYMEL
+1902 LYEKNHPDFKRYMEL
-1917 VYKDNEHIFCEGEAL
+1917 VNKDNEHIFCEGEAL
-1932 RPSEEEEYDRLQEK
+1932 RPSEVEEYDRLAEE
-1946 YGGFDGKRDNNTSLE
+1946 YGGLDGKLDNHTMLD

-1970 KAYPELREIKVKFQA
+1970 EAYPELRNVKVEFEALKG
-1985 MESNEMACFTPSH
+1985 NEKACFTSAH
-1998 SYLDHLLDVDN
+1998 NYLDRLFDVDE

-2024 NRFQDEKE
+2024 NRFQDEKD

-2046 EIEGFAMGGDPNTIH
+2046 EIEGFARGGAPQTIRKEIQENVACH
-2061 QDIQQEVN
+2061 QAE
-2069 NHREDKDFIVSNL
+2069 KDFIVSNL
-2082 KQWAVLTDMANNLES
+2082 KQWAVLTDMANRLEAS
-2097 STEELQ
+2097 RKELQ

-2108 WQDIGRRHYWDAMNE
+2108 WQEIGRRHYWDAMNE
-2123 IDTHVNEKYNLK
+2123 IDTNPNEKYKLE

-2141 FGKDFNDLEVAK
+2141 FGKDFDDLEVAK
-2153 SGYHVHEAAEEL
+2153 SGYHVKEAAIEL

-2170 ACKDK
+2170 VCKDG
-2175 LTSADYFTLNQLN
+2175 LTTSDKITLKQMT
-2188 IMEESLEKNNANQT
+2188 IMEESLKNNSDNQI

-2211 ARNTSKRVGMSPF
+2211 ARNTSKRVGMSPL
-2224 QRRDTLASET
+2224 QRRNTLASET
-2234 EDVPRKEQIV
+2234 EDVDRKEQIV
-2244 IKENPQRNYVALSPP
+2244 IKDSPQKSYVTLSSP
-2259 STGRWNTSDNEQR
+2259 STGRWHTADNEQR

-2280 LISKAIRSNLV
+2280 LISKAIKCNLV
-2291 WNDDSIGKAYNLDGQ
+2291 WNDDSIGKAYNLNGQ
-2306 PFGVEDSYILS
+2306 PFDIGDSYILS
-2317 LHCNKKGYNNPI
+2317 LHCNKNGYNTPI
-2329 FATEQEVRMLNVKVW
+2329 FATEQEVRQLNIGVW
-2344 DKTEPFSLITNG
+2344 EKTMPFSLIKNG

-2366 LSSFPERFEI
+2366 LSSFPQRFEI
-2376 IKQVEQREAMKK
+2376 IKQIEDRETMKK
-2388 VKANSL
+2388 AKANAL
-2394 SVFPVNKYPELGMN
+2394 SVFSTEKYPELDM
-2408 TVKEDV
+2408 TVKKDV
-2414 QLDSNER
+2414 QLDYNER

-2444 KETLVRCVAM
+2444 KETLVRSIAM

-2463 QHSEKV
+2463 QYSEKV
-2469 PGSNGLIARLE
+2469 PGSNSLIARLE

-2490 DKASASASK
+2490 DKASASVAK
-2499 VSTFVEENVRSF
+2499 VSTFIEENVRSF

-2520 SLTPIDLD
+2520 SLTPIDMD
-2528 VDGNGVVESQENLVA
+2528 VDGNGIVESQENLAA

-2548 VEESSSTSQDTS
+2548 EDEPASQSQDTS
-2560 HRHRVKM
+2560 HKHKGRVV

>member
-1 MSNENT
+1 MANDNMN
-7 SVVEKFR
+7 VVDRIR
-14 SGWERFFKKEANP
+14 SGWGRFFSRENGRATETKYIPKSRFFSPSDLKELEKKEGLNP
-27 VKEEIFIPKTRFFLP
+27 MEKRALEYGK
-42 SDIAELDKKEKLN
+42 IAAMQSN
-55 TLEKWVL
+55 R
-62 DYSKEAAGQDHRPHI
+62 SNI
-77 EYEPVLFDGKT
+77 EYVPVLFDGTT
-88 LIAWV
+88 LIAWN
-93 DREES
+93 DGEKS
-98 PLSDS
+98 PLADF
-103 RSKMMNDEFKR
+103 RAKMMNDELKR
-114 EGYQLSKDLEH
+114 EGYQLSKELEQ
-125 SILEEQGKALTGKLF
+125 SILEEQGKALVDKLF
-140 IQDGDE
+140 IREGEE

-153 SGGDEHCLSFTSY
+153 LGDKEPSLSFTSY
-166 NIDTMEYIDIPL
+166 NIDTMESVNIPY
-178 DVRQFQEMLGCEE
+178 DVRLFQEMLGREE
-191 MKEAESYNVLD
+191 MKEAETYNVLD
-202 FENKLQTLRESQN
+202 FNKKLQALRESQN
-215 LLQETVKLI
+215 LLQETVKFI
-224 EESKIHKGKL
+224 EESKIYKGNL

-247 YSSHSWSYSA
+247 YSSHSWSYGA
-257 GEIRFN
+257 GNIEFY
-263 GYFEDDGDAIR
+263 GYFEDDGEAIQ
-274 TKVINTESA
+274 TKVIDSKSA

-298 REKLLKD
+298 REKVLNDVNAMKQALGKEPIQRDHQIAYLISQKDNLLKE
-305 INAMNYALDKDSYK
+305 
-319 GDLPISHL
+319 
-327 QIQKDVLFKELL
+327 LF
-339 EAMGNKVQTA
+339 EAMDTTSSKA
-349 QEVTGSEL
+349 QGLSNTEL
-357 EHRQNEA
+357 EHRKDEA

-374 AVTGSNE
+374 AVTGSYDKSE
-381 VSIHSLQEYEKE
+381 KVLEDYEKSNDIHDSDISN
-393 MGLPENHIVRLA
+393 MAKRM
-405 EKLNSVAKYI
+405 NSVAKYI
-415 DTLEDTRIPMSGDFL
+415 DTLKDTRIPMSGDFQ
-430 EHLPK
+430 EHLPN
-435 YHHLDEL
+435 YHHLREL
-442 FRKFE
+442 YSKFE
-447 SSEEELYEKKYLAVG
+447 SSEEELHEYSHSVG
-462 PEPEIYERLK
+462 AEEGEYERLK

-477 ASDAFNKE
+477 ASDTFKKE
-485 LTDILDHYENLMNLN
+485 LTNILDYYENLMNLN

-505 QNVQGF
+505 KNVQGL
-511 ETYSR
+511 EYYDKRSL
-516 KELKEDIQADILE
+516 KNYILKEVTE
-529 KLIVGTD
+529 KFVIGFEGDEITR
-536 MAEDIKVVNGLEIHG
+536 VNDLEIHG

-563 LDVVME
+563 LDVVVE
-569 YEGEAKEDAI
+569 YEGSLREDDA
-579 FNILNEDPMYF
+579 FNFLNEDPLIY
-590 DGIKIDVNPIRSEQT
+590 DGIKVDVNPIRKQET
-605 GTLEKYMVKSH
+605 GTLENYMVKSRK
-616 NYDRHILKQLGIENA
+616 YDQQILKQLGVDNA
-631 NKAEADMA
+631 NKAET
-639 EAYKAEAEKA
+639 EK
-649 LAEAKND
+649 
-656 LSDNVSKEYANAL
+656 
-669 NNNPDWRS
+669 
-677 AAKELASQAQGETE
+677 
-691 GSLGNDREKIN
+691 
-702 GYISHLLQTVGSD
+702 
-715 YNVED
+715 
-720 FTEEKIRF
+720 KIRF
-728 SRVSSDIESLDTEYI
+728 SRVSTDIESLDTEYI

-774 GTSAFNGIA
+774 GTSAFNGAA

-795 RKKAWD
+795 RKQAWD

-822 IDVNSLSFIVL
+822 IDVNSLSFIAL

-892 DNASVHGWGD
+892 DNANVHGWGD
-902 NYRIIEQKVS
+902 SYRIIEQKVS

-958 NEGNIIPLSKRFNEA
+958 NDGNIIPLSKRFNEA
-973 LADVR
+973 VDDVR

-990 VEAELRDT
+990 AEAELRET

-1062 MKRLK
+1062 IKRLK
-1067 ESGGSLVGYS
+1067 ESGGSLAGYS
-1077 RAAELISEFDSPK
+1077 CAAELISEFDSPK
-1090 ELSEHMFYHGTYY
+1090 ELSENMFYHGTYY
-1103 GRGRLKPSMIMS
+1103 GGGRLKPSMIMS

-1161 KNANVKEMPELNDAA
+1161 KNANVKEMPDLNDAA

-1236 IDKVGIEKLYAD
+1236 IDKAGIEKLYAD

-1263 SSPSNFVL
+1263 SSPSHFVL

-1281 DGNLILKSKEKYQEE
+1281 DGHLILKSKEKYQEE

-1319 QYDASKNIRFFKD
+1319 QYDASRNIRFFKD

-1366 ATAMQKANPK
+1366 ATAIQKANPK

-1391 NEVKANYKDLHS
+1391 NEVKASYKDLHT

-1419 GAEKLRKIVSDS
+1419 GAENLRKMVSDS

-1442 SIKRDVFFLES
+1442 TIKRDVFFLES

-1504 YKEYVENGNMEKAF
+1504 YQEYVENGNMEKAF
-1518 ELVKEEASM
+1518 ELVMEEASM

-1537 TDAYSVSREQEPEA
+1537 TDAYSVSREQEPET

-1566 PSALFVSGKDKLPM
+1566 PSTLFVSGKDKLPM
-1580 GVWLNAQDTWHF
+1580 GVWLNAQDSWHF
-1592 TADNG
+1592 TAANG

-1613 TGSSVPIPNEQ
+1613 TGSSVLIPNEQ
-1624 VRQELIQRGFLPKGS
+1624 VRQELIQRGFLPEGS
-1639 KAKNIT
+1639 KAKYIT

-1677 RANQV
+1677 RSNQV
-1682 VFECEFSANKDYT
+1682 VFECELSANKDYT
-1695 KTARSQAKAF
+1695 ETARSQAKAY
-1705 NNEGK
+1705 NSDGK
-1710 FVSRNADLQ
+1710 FVARNADLQ
-1719 YMPKDGYYQYTTNQ
+1719 YMPKNGFYQYTTNQ

-1782 KLNYAAISTKVKPV
+1782 KLNYATISSKVKPV
-1796 LAPVMYDETGKVV
+1796 LSPVMHDETGKMI
-1809 PLSRRFEDNRI
+1809 PLSRRFEDSRTAIN
-1820 KIEEPRKL
+1820 EPRRM
-1828 FIGSL
+1828 FIGTI
-1833 GAGNMD
+1833 GAANVD
-1839 KADEKVIGDL
+1839 SVSKSVNLA
-1849 SYRLGML
+1849 SRL
-1856 DLAKIMDKN
+1856 DLLSLAKQMN
-1865 GSDAKSIKHTTGWE
+1865 TAGSSAKDIKQITGWE
-1879 LGVDDNWKYET
+1879 IGADNNWKYET
-1890 EDVKRFDWYGNI
+1890 EDVKRFDWNGNI
-1902 LYEKNHPDYKRYMEL
+1902 LYEKNHPDFKRYMEL
-1917 VYKDNEHIFCEGEAL
+1917 VNKDNEHVFCEGEAL
-1932 RPSEEEEYDRLQEK
+1932 RPSEVEEYDRLAEK
-1946 YGGFDGKRDNNTSLE
+1946 YGGLEGKLDNHTTLD

-1970 KAYPELREIKVKFQA
+1970 EAYPELRNVKVEFEALKG
-1985 MESNEMACFTPSH
+1985 NEKACFTSAH
-1998 SYLDHLLDVDN
+1998 NYLDRILDVDD
-2009 SLKFGGTITINTNKL
+2009 SVKFGGTITINTNKL
-2024 NRFQDEKE
+2024 NRFQDEKDL
-2032 IRGIIGHEIQHAVQ
+2032 RGIIGHEIQHAVQ
-2046 EIEGFAMGGDPNTIH
+2046 EIEGFARGGAPQTIRKEIQENVACH
-2061 QDIQQEVN
+2061 QAE
-2069 NHREDKDFIVSNL
+2069 KDFIVGNL
-2082 KQWAVLTDMANNLES
+2082 KQWAVLTDMANRLEA

-2103 RDGKV
+2103 RDGKI
-2108 WQDIGRRHYWDAMNE
+2108 WQEIGRRHYWDAMNE
-2123 IDTHVNEKYNLK
+2123 IDTYPNEKYKLE

-2141 FGKDFNDLEVAK
+2141 FGKDFDDLEVAK
-2153 SGYHVHEAAEEL
+2153 SGYHVKEAAIEL

-2170 ACKDK
+2170 VCKDE
-2175 LTSADYFTLNQLN
+2175 LTTSDKITLKQMT
-2188 IMEESLEKNNANQT
+2188 IMEESLKNNSDNQI

-2211 ARNTSKRVGMSPF
+2211 ARNTSKRVGMTPL
-2224 QRRDTLASET
+2224 QRRNTLSSET
-2234 EDVPRKEQIV
+2234 EDVDRKEQIV
-2244 IKENPQRNYVALSPP
+2244 IKESPQRNYVTLSSP
-2259 STGRWNTSDNEQR
+2259 STGRWHTADNEQR

-2280 LISKAIRSNLV
+2280 LISKAIKCNLV
-2291 WNDDSIGKAYNLDGQ
+2291 WNDDSIGKAYNLNGQ
-2306 PFGVEDSYILS
+2306 PFDIGDSYILS
-2317 LHCNKKGYNNPI
+2317 LHCNKNGYNTPI
-2329 FATEQEVRMLNVKVW
+2329 FATEQEVRQLNIGVW
-2344 DKTEPFSLITNG
+2344 EKAMPFSLIKNG

-2366 LSSFPERFEI
+2366 LSSFPQRLEI
-2376 IKQVEQREAMKK
+2376 IKQIEDRETMKK
-2388 VKANSL
+2388 AKANAL
-2394 SVFPVNKYPELGMN
+2394 SVFPVGKYPELDM

-2414 QLDSNER
+2414 QLDYNER

-2428 LDYSRG
+2428 LDYVRG

-2444 KETLVRCVAM
+2444 KEALVRSIAM

-2463 QHSEKV
+2463 QYSEKV

-2490 DKASASASK
+2490 DKASASSAK

-2520 SLTPIDLD
+2520 SLTPIDMD
-2528 VDGNGVVESQENLVA
+2528 VDGNGIVESQENLAA

-2548 VEESSSTSQDTS
+2548 EDEPASQSQDTS
-2560 HRHRVKM
+2560 HKHKGRVV

>member
-1 MSNENT
+1 MANDNMN
-7 SVVEKFR
+7 VVDRIR
-14 SGWERFFKKEANP
+14 SGWGRFFSRENGRATETKY
-27 VKEEIFIPKTRFFLP
+27 IPQSRFFSP
-42 SDIAELDKKEKLN
+42 SELEE
-55 TLEKWVL
+55 LEKKDEL
-62 DYSKEAAGQDHRPHI
+62 NPMEKRALEYGKIAAKQSNRSNI
-77 EYEPVLFDGKT
+77 EYVPVLFDGTT

-93 DREES
+93 DGEES
-98 PLSDS
+98 PLADF
-103 RSKMMNDEFKR
+103 RAKMMNDELKR
-114 EGYQLSKDLEH
+114 EGYQLSKELEQ
-125 SILEEQGKALTGKLF
+125 SILEEQGKTLVDKLF
-140 IQDGDE
+140 IRKGEE

-153 SGGDEHCLSFTSY
+153 SGDNEPSLSFTSY
-166 NIDTMEYIDIPL
+166 NIETMESVNIPY
-178 DVRQFQEMLGCEE
+178 DVRLFQEMLGREE
-191 MKEAESYNVLD
+191 MKEAETYNVLD
-202 FENKLQTLRESQN
+202 FDKKLQTLRESQN
-215 LLQETVKLI
+215 LLQDTVKFI
-224 EESKIHKGKL
+224 EESKIYKGKL

-247 YSSHSWSYSA
+247 YSSHSWSYGA
-257 GEIRFN
+257 GNIEFY
-263 GYFEDDGDAIR
+263 GYFEDDGDAIQ
-274 TKVINTESA
+274 TKVINTKSA

-298 REKLLKD
+298 REKVLNDVNTMRQALGKEPIQGEHQITYLTTQKDNLLK
-305 INAMNYALDKDSYK
+305 
-319 GDLPISHL
+319 
-327 QIQKDVLFKELL
+327 ELI
-339 EAMGNKVQTA
+339 EAMDATSLAA
-349 QEVTGSEL
+349 QGPSNTEL
-357 EHRQNEA
+357 EHRQDEA

-374 AVTGSNE
+374 AVAGSYDKSE
-381 VSIHSLQEYEKE
+381 KMLEDYEKSNGIHDNDISN
-393 MGLPENHIVRLA
+393 MARRM
-405 EKLNSVAKYI
+405 NSVSKYI
-415 DTLEDTRIPMSGDFL
+415 DTLKDTRIPMSGDFQ
-430 EHLPK
+430 EHLPNN
-435 YHHLDEL
+435 HHLREL
-442 FRKFE
+442 YSKFE
-447 SSEEELYEKKYLAVG
+447 SSEEELYGYSRSVG
-462 PEPEIYERLK
+462 TEEGEYERLK

-485 LTDILDHYENLMNLN
+485 LTDILDYYENLMNLN

-505 QNVQGF
+505 ENVQGLEYYGKRSLKNHILDEITEKFVIGF
-511 ETYSR
+511 EGDEITR
-516 KELKEDIQADILE
+516 
-529 KLIVGTD
+529 
-536 MAEDIKVVNGLEIHG
+536 VNDLEIHG

-563 LDVVME
+563 LDVVVE
-569 YEGEAKEDAI
+569 YEGSLREDDA
-579 FNILNEDPMYF
+579 FNFLNEDPLIYN
-590 DGIKIDVNPIRSEQT
+590 GIKVDVNPIRKQET
-605 GTLEKYMVKSH
+605 GTLQDYMVKSRK
-616 NYDRHILKQLGIENA
+616 YDQQILKQLGEDNA
-631 NKAEADMA
+631 NKAEA
-639 EAYKAEAEKA
+639 EK
-649 LAEAKND
+649 
-656 LSDNVSKEYANAL
+656 
-669 NNNPDWRS
+669 
-677 AAKELASQAQGETE
+677 
-691 GSLGNDREKIN
+691 
-702 GYISHLLQTVGSD
+702 
-715 YNVED
+715 
-720 FTEEKIRF
+720 KIRF
-728 SRVSSDIESLDTEYI
+728 SRVSTDIESLDTEYI

-774 GTSAFNGIA
+774 GTSAFNGAA

-822 IDVNSLSFIVL
+822 IDVNSLSFIAL

-880 GDWVTPSYGYAV
+880 GDRVTPSYSYAV

-958 NEGNIIPLSKRFNEA
+958 NDGNIIPLSKRFNDA

-978 YQRSGQTNSPAK
+978 YQRSGQTVSPAK
-990 VEAELRDT
+990 MEAELRDT

-1010 ITDIDEGQRVLDT
+1010 ITDVDEGQRVLDS

-1028 RHQAVYHGNNS
+1028 RHQAVYNGNDS

-1062 MKRLK
+1062 IKRLK
-1067 ESGGSLVGYS
+1067 ESGGSLAGYS

-1161 KNANVKEMPELNDAA
+1161 KNANVKEMPDLNDAA

-1236 IDKVGIEKLYAD
+1236 IDKAGIEKLYAD

-1263 SSPSNFVL
+1263 SSPSHFVL

-1281 DGNLILKSKEKYQEE
+1281 DGHLILKSKEKYQEE

-1319 QYDASKNIRFFKD
+1319 QYDASRNIRFFKD

-1366 ATAMQKANPK
+1366 ATAIQKANPK

-1391 NEVKANYKDLHS
+1391 NEVKASYKDLHT

-1419 GAEKLRKIVSDS
+1419 GAEKLRKMVSAS

-1442 SIKRDVFFLES
+1442 TIKRDVFFLES

-1504 YKEYVENGNMEKAF
+1504 YQEYVENGNMEKAF
-1518 ELVKEEASM
+1518 ELVMEEASM

-1537 TDAYSVSREQEPEA
+1537 TDAYSVSHEQEPEA

-1592 TADNG
+1592 TAANG

-1606 PNGRGSK
+1606 PNGRGGK
-1613 TGSSVPIPNEQ
+1613 TGSSVLIPNDQ
-1624 VRQELIQRGFLPKGS
+1624 VRKELIQRGFLPDGS
-1639 KAKNIT
+1639 KAKYIT

-1677 RANQV
+1677 RSNQV
-1682 VFECEFSANKDYT
+1682 VFECELSANKDYT
-1695 KTARSQAKAF
+1695 ETARSQAKAY
-1705 NNEGK
+1705 NSDGK
-1710 FVSRNADLQ
+1710 FVVRNADLQ

-1782 KLNYAAISTKVKPV
+1782 KLNYATISSKVKPV
-1796 LAPVMYDETGKVV
+1796 LSPVMHDETGKMI
-1809 PLSRRFEDNRI
+1809 PLSRRFEDSRTAIN
-1820 KIEEPRKL
+1820 EPRRM
-1828 FIGSL
+1828 FIGTI
-1833 GAGNMD
+1833 GAANVD
-1839 KADEKVIGDL
+1839 TASKSVNL
-1849 SYRLGML
+1849 SSRL
-1856 DLAKIMDKN
+1856 DLLSLAKQMN
-1865 GSDAKSIKHTTGWE
+1865 TAGSSAKDIKQITGWE
-1879 LGVDDNWKYET
+1879 IGADNNWKYET
-1890 EDVKRFDWYGNI
+1890 EDVKRFDWNGNI
-1902 LYEKNHPDYKRYMEL
+1902 LYEKNHPDFKRYMEL
-1917 VYKDNEHIFCEGEAL
+1917 VNKDNEHVFCEGEAL
-1932 RPSEEEEYDRLQEK
+1932 RPSEVEEYDRLAEE
-1946 YGGFDGKRDNNTSLE
+1946 YGGLDGKLDNHTTLD

-1970 KAYPELREIKVKFQA
+1970 EAYPELRNVKVEFEALKG
-1985 MESNEMACFTPSH
+1985 NEKACFTSAH
-1998 SYLDHLLDVDN
+1998 NYLDRILDVDD
-2009 SLKFGGTITINTNKL
+2009 SVKFGGTITINTNKL
-2024 NRFQDEKE
+2024 NRFQDEKD

-2046 EIEGFAMGGDPNTIH
+2046 EIEGFARGGAPQTIRKEIQENVACH
-2061 QDIQQEVN
+2061 QAE
-2069 NHREDKDFIVSNL
+2069 KDFIVSNL
-2082 KQWAVLTDMANNLES
+2082 KQWAVLTDMANRLEA

-2108 WQDIGRRHYWDAMNE
+2108 WQEIGRRHYWDAMNE
-2123 IDTHVNEKYNLK
+2123 IDTYPNEKYKLE

-2141 FGKDFNDLEVAK
+2141 FGKDFDDLEVAK
-2153 SGYHVHEAAEEL
+2153 SGYHVKEAAIEL

-2170 ACKDK
+2170 VCKDG
-2175 LTSADYFTLNQLN
+2175 LTTSDKITLKQMT
-2188 IMEESLEKNNANQT
+2188 IMEESLKNNSDNQI

-2211 ARNTSKRVGMSPF
+2211 ARNTSKRVGMTPL
-2224 QRRDTLASET
+2224 QRRNTLASET
-2234 EDVPRKEQIV
+2234 EDVDRKEQIV
-2244 IKENPQRNYVALSPP
+2244 IKESPQRNYVTLSSP
-2259 STGRWNTSDNEQR
+2259 STGRWHTADNEQR

-2280 LISKAIRSNLV
+2280 LISKAIKCNLV
-2291 WNDDSIGKAYNLDGQ
+2291 WNDDSIGKAYNLNGQ
-2306 PFGVEDSYILS
+2306 PFDIGDSYILS
-2317 LHCNKKGYNNPI
+2317 LHCNKNGYNTPI
-2329 FATEQEVRMLNVKVW
+2329 FATEQEVRQLNIGVW
-2344 DKTEPFSLITNG
+2344 EKTMPFSLIKNG

-2366 LSSFPERFEI
+2366 LSSFPQRFEI
-2376 IKQVEQREAMKK
+2376 IKQIEDRETMKK
-2388 VKANSL
+2388 AKANAL
-2394 SVFPVNKYPELGMN
+2394 SVFPTWKYPELDM
-2408 TVKEDV
+2408 TVKKDV
-2414 QLDSNER
+2414 QLDYNER

-2463 QHSEKV
+2463 QYSEKV

-2490 DKASASASK
+2490 DKASASVAK

-2520 SLTPIDLD
+2520 SLTPIDMD
-2528 VDGNGVVESQENLVA
+2528 VDGNGIVESQENLAA

-2548 VEESSSTSQDTS
+2548 EDEPASQSQDTS
-2560 HRHRVKM
+2560 HKHKGRVV

>member
-1 MSNENT
+1 MN
-7 SVVEKFR
+7 VVDRIR
-14 SGWERFFKKEANP
+14 SGWGRFFSRENGRATETKY
-27 VKEEIFIPKTRFFLP
+27 IPQSRFFFP
-42 SDIAELDKKEKLN
+42 SELEE
-55 TLEKWVL
+55 LEKKDEL
-62 DYSKEAAGQDHRPHI
+62 NPIEKRALEYGKIAAKQSNRSNI
-77 EYEPVLFDGKT
+77 EYVPVLFDGTT
-88 LIAWV
+88 LVAWV
-93 DREES
+93 DGEES
-98 PLSDS
+98 PLADF
-103 RSKMMNDEFKR
+103 RAKMMNDELKR
-114 EGYQLSKDLEH
+114 EGYQLSKELEQ
-125 SILEEQGKALTGKLF
+125 SILKEQGKALVDKLF
-140 IQDGDE
+140 IRKGEE

-153 SGGDEHCLSFTSY
+153 SGDNEPSLSFTSY
-166 NIDTMEYIDIPL
+166 NIETMESVNIPY
-178 DVRQFQEMLGCEE
+178 DVRLFQEMLGREE
-191 MKEAESYNVLD
+191 MKEAETYNVLD
-202 FENKLQTLRESQN
+202 FDKKLQTLRESQN
-215 LLQETVKLI
+215 LLQDTVKFI
-224 EESKIHKGKL
+224 EESKIYKGKL

-247 YSSHSWSYSA
+247 YSSHSWSYGA
-257 GEIRFN
+257 GNIEFY
-263 GYFEDDGDAIR
+263 GYFEDDGDAIQ
-274 TKVINTESA
+274 TKVINTKSA

-298 REKLLKD
+298 REKVLND
-305 INAMNYALDKDSYK
+305 VNAMRQALGKE
-319 GDLPISHL
+319 PIQGEH
-327 QIQKDVLFKELL
+327 QITYLTTQKDNLLKELL
-339 EAMGNKVQTA
+339 EAMDATSLAA
-349 QEVTGSEL
+349 QGPLNTEL
-357 EHRQNEA
+357 EHRQDEA

-374 AVTGSNE
+374 AVTGSYDKSE
-381 VSIHSLQEYEKE
+381 KVLEDYEKSNGIHDNDISN
-393 MGLPENHIVRLA
+393 MAKRM
-405 EKLNSVAKYI
+405 NSVSKYI
-415 DTLEDTRIPMSGDFL
+415 DTLKDTRIPMSGDFQ
-430 EHLPK
+430 EHLPNN
-435 YHHLDEL
+435 HHLREL
-442 FRKFE
+442 YSKFE
-447 SSEEELYEKKYLAVG
+447 SSEEELYGYSRSVG
-462 PEPEIYERLK
+462 AEEGEYERLK

-485 LTDILDHYENLMNLN
+485 LTDILDYYENLMNLN

-505 QNVQGF
+505 ENIQGLEYYGKRSLKNHILDEITEKFVIGF
-511 ETYSR
+511 EGDEITR
-516 KELKEDIQADILE
+516 
-529 KLIVGTD
+529 
-536 MAEDIKVVNGLEIHG
+536 VNNLEIHG

-563 LDVVME
+563 LDVVVE
-569 YEGEAKEDAI
+569 YEGSLREDDA
-579 FNILNEDPMYF
+579 FNFLNEDPLIYN
-590 DGIKIDVNPIRSEQT
+590 GIKVDVNPIRKQET
-605 GTLEKYMVKSH
+605 GTLQDYMVKSRK
-616 NYDRHILKQLGIENA
+616 YDQKILKQLGEDNA
-631 NKAEADMA
+631 NKAEA
-639 EAYKAEAEKA
+639 EK
-649 LAEAKND
+649 
-656 LSDNVSKEYANAL
+656 
-669 NNNPDWRS
+669 
-677 AAKELASQAQGETE
+677 
-691 GSLGNDREKIN
+691 
-702 GYISHLLQTVGSD
+702 
-715 YNVED
+715 
-720 FTEEKIRF
+720 KIRF
-728 SRVSSDIESLDTEYI
+728 SRVSTDIESLDTEYI

-774 GTSAFNGIA
+774 GTSAFNGAA

-822 IDVNSLSFIVL
+822 IDVNSLSFIAL

-856 QSKSDTITM
+856 QAKSDTITM

-880 GDWVTPSYGYAV
+880 GDWVTPSYSYAV

-958 NEGNIIPLSKRFNEA
+958 NDGNIIPLSKRFNDA

-978 YQRSGQTNSPAK
+978 YQRSGQTVSPAK
-990 VEAELRDT
+990 VEVELRDT

-1010 ITDIDEGQRVLDT
+1010 ITDVDEGQRVLDS

-1028 RHQAVYHGNNS
+1028 RHQAVYHGKSS

-1062 MKRLK
+1062 IKRLK
-1067 ESGGSLVGYS
+1067 ESGGSLAGYS

-1161 KNANVKEMPELNDAA
+1161 KNANVKEMPDLNDAA

-1236 IDKVGIEKLYAD
+1236 IDKAGIEKLYAD

-1263 SSPSNFVL
+1263 SSPSHFVL
-1271 DESGRFAKDK
+1271 DESGRFAEDK
-1281 DGNLILKSKEKYQEE
+1281 DGHLILKSKEKYQEE

-1319 QYDASKNIRFFKD
+1319 QYDASRNIRFFKD

-1338 GFTVNDKIYV
+1338 GFTVNDKIHV

-1366 ATAMQKANPK
+1366 ATAIQKVNPK

-1391 NEVKANYKDLHS
+1391 NEVKASYKDLHT

-1419 GAEKLRKIVSDS
+1419 GAEKLRKMVSDS

-1442 SIKRDVFFLES
+1442 TIKRDVFFLES

-1492 KLKEFTESRDNL
+1492 KLKEFTESRDDL
-1504 YKEYVENGNMEKAF
+1504 YQEYVENGNMEKAF
-1518 ELVKEEASM
+1518 ELVMEEASM

-1537 TDAYSVSREQEPEA
+1537 TDAYSVSHEQEPEA

-1592 TADNG
+1592 TAANG

-1606 PNGRGSK
+1606 PNGRGGK
-1613 TGSSVPIPNEQ
+1613 TGSSVLIPNDQ
-1624 VRQELIQRGFLPKGS
+1624 VRKELIQRGFLPDGS
-1639 KAKNIT
+1639 KAKYIT

-1669 ESNYGNVH
+1669 ESNYGNVL
-1677 RANQV
+1677 RSNQV
-1682 VFECEFSANKDYT
+1682 VFECEFSANRDYT
-1695 KTARSQAKAF
+1695 ETARSQTKAY
-1705 NNEGK
+1705 NGEGK
-1710 FVSRNADLQ
+1710 FVARNADLQ

-1782 KLNYAAISTKVKPV
+1782 KLNYATISSKVKPV
-1796 LAPVMYDETGKVV
+1796 LAPVMYDETGKMI
-1809 PLSRRFEDNRI
+1809 PLSRRFEDSRTTIN
-1820 KIEEPRKL
+1820 EPRRM
-1828 FIGSL
+1828 FIGTI
-1833 GAGNMD
+1833 GAANVD
-1839 KADEKVIGDL
+1839 TASKSVNL
-1849 SYRLGML
+1849 SSRL
-1856 DLAKIMDKN
+1856 DLLSLAKQMN
-1865 GSDAKSIKHTTGWE
+1865 TAGSSAKDIKQITGWE
-1879 LGVDDNWKYET
+1879 IGADNNWKYET
-1890 EDVKRFDWYGNI
+1890 EDVKRFDWNGNI
-1902 LYEKNHPDYKRYMEL
+1902 LYEKNHPDFKRYMEL
-1917 VYKDNEHIFCEGEAL
+1917 VNKDNEHIFCEGEAL
-1932 RPSEEEEYDRLQEK
+1932 RPSEVEEYDRLAEE
-1946 YGGFDGKRDNNTSLE
+1946 YGGLDGKLDNHTMLD

-1970 KAYPELREIKVKFQA
+1970 EAYPELRNVKVEFEALKG
-1985 MESNEMACFTPSH
+1985 NEKACFTSAH
-1998 SYLDHLLDVDN
+1998 NYLDRLFDVDE

-2024 NRFQDEKE
+2024 NRFQDEKD

-2046 EIEGFAMGGDPNTIH
+2046 EIEGFARGGAPQTIRKEIQENVACH
-2061 QDIQQEVN
+2061 QAE
-2069 NHREDKDFIVSNL
+2069 KDFIVSNL
-2082 KQWAVLTDMANNLES
+2082 KQWAVLTDMANRLEAS
-2097 STEELQ
+2097 RKELQ

-2108 WQDIGRRHYWDAMNE
+2108 WQEIGRRHYWDAMNE
-2123 IDTHVNEKYNLK
+2123 IDTNPNEKYKLE

-2141 FGKDFNDLEVAK
+2141 FGKDFDDLEVAK
-2153 SGYHVHEAAEEL
+2153 SGYHVKEAAIEL

-2170 ACKDK
+2170 VCKDG
-2175 LTSADYFTLNQLN
+2175 LTTSDKITLKQMT
-2188 IMEESLEKNNANQT
+2188 IMEESLKNNSDNQI

-2211 ARNTSKRVGMSPF
+2211 ARNTSKRVGMTPL
-2224 QRRDTLASET
+2224 QRRNTLASET
-2234 EDVPRKEQIV
+2234 EDVDRKEQIV
-2244 IKENPQRNYVALSPP
+2244 IKESPQRNYVTLSSP
-2259 STGRWNTSDNEQR
+2259 STGRWYTADNEQR

-2280 LISKAIRSNLV
+2280 LISKAIKCNLV
-2291 WNDDSIGKAYNLDGQ
+2291 WNDDSIGKAYNLNGQ
-2306 PFGVEDSYILS
+2306 PFDIGDSYILS
-2317 LHCNKKGYNNPI
+2317 LHCNKNGYNTPI
-2329 FATEQEVRMLNVKVW
+2329 FATEQEVRQLNIGVW
-2344 DKTEPFSLITNG
+2344 EKTMPFSLIKNG

-2366 LSSFPERFEI
+2366 LSSFPQRFEI
-2376 IKQVEQREAMKK
+2376 IKQIEDRETMKK
-2388 VKANSL
+2388 AKANAL
-2394 SVFPVNKYPELGMN
+2394 SVFPTWKYPELDM
-2408 TVKEDV
+2408 TVKKEV
-2414 QLDSNER
+2414 QLDYNER

-2463 QHSEKV
+2463 QYSEKV

-2490 DKASASASK
+2490 DKASASVAK
-2499 VSTFVEENVRSF
+2499 VCTFVEENVRSF

-2520 SLTPIDLD
+2520 SLTPIDMD
-2528 VDGNGVVESQENLVA
+2528 VDGNGIVESQENLAA

-2548 VEESSSTSQDTS
+2548 EDEPGSQSQDTS
-2560 HRHRVKM
+2560 HKHKGRVV

>member
-1 MSNENT
+1 MN
-7 SVVEKFR
+7 VVDRIR
-14 SGWERFFKKEANP
+14 SGWGRFFSRENGRATETKY
-27 VKEEIFIPKTRFFLP
+27 IPQSRFFFP
-42 SDIAELDKKEKLN
+42 SELEE
-55 TLEKWVL
+55 LEKKDEL
-62 DYSKEAAGQDHRPHI
+62 NPIEKRALEYGKIAAKQSNRSNI
-77 EYEPVLFDGKT
+77 EYVPVLFDGTT
-88 LIAWV
+88 LVAWV
-93 DREES
+93 DGEES
-98 PLSDS
+98 PLADF
-103 RSKMMNDEFKR
+103 RAKMMNDELKR
-114 EGYQLSKDLEH
+114 EGYQLSKELEQ
-125 SILEEQGKALTGKLF
+125 SILKEQGKALVDKLF
-140 IQDGDE
+140 IRKGEE

-153 SGGDEHCLSFTSY
+153 SGDNEPSLSFTSY
-166 NIDTMEYIDIPL
+166 NIETMESVNIPY
-178 DVRQFQEMLGCEE
+178 DVRLFQEMLGREE
-191 MKEAESYNVLD
+191 MKEAETYNILD
-202 FENKLQTLRESQN
+202 FDKKLQTLRESQN
-215 LLQETVKLI
+215 LLQDTVKFI
-224 EESKIHKGKL
+224 EESKIYKGKL

-247 YSSHSWSYSA
+247 YSSHSWSYGA
-257 GEIRFN
+257 GNIEFY
-263 GYFEDDGDAIR
+263 GYFEDDGDAIQ
-274 TKVINTESA
+274 TKVINTKSA

-298 REKLLKD
+298 REKVLND
-305 INAMNYALDKDSYK
+305 VNAMRQALGKE
-319 GDLPISHL
+319 PIQGEH
-327 QIQKDVLFKELL
+327 QITYLTTQKDNLLKELL
-339 EAMGNKVQTA
+339 EAMDATSLAA
-349 QEVTGSEL
+349 QGPLNTEL
-357 EHRQNEA
+357 EHRQDEA

-374 AVTGSNE
+374 AVTGSYDKSE
-381 VSIHSLQEYEKE
+381 KVLEDYEKSNGIHDTDISN
-393 MGLPENHIVRLA
+393 MAKRM
-405 EKLNSVAKYI
+405 NSVSKYI
-415 DTLEDTRIPMSGDFL
+415 DTLKDTRIPMSGDFQ
-430 EHLPK
+430 EHLPNN
-435 YHHLDEL
+435 HHLREL
-442 FRKFE
+442 YSKFE
-447 SSEEELYEKKYLAVG
+447 SSEEELYGYSRSVG
-462 PEPEIYERLK
+462 AEEGEYERLK

-485 LTDILDHYENLMNLN
+485 LTDILDYYENLMNLN

-505 QNVQGF
+505 ENIQGLEYYGKRSLKNHILDEITEKFVIGF
-511 ETYSR
+511 EGDEITR
-516 KELKEDIQADILE
+516 
-529 KLIVGTD
+529 
-536 MAEDIKVVNGLEIHG
+536 VNDLEIHG

-563 LDVVME
+563 LDVVVE
-569 YEGEAKEDAI
+569 YEGSLREDDA
-579 FNILNEDPMYF
+579 FNFLNEDPLIYN
-590 DGIKIDVNPIRSEQT
+590 GIKVDVNPIRKQET
-605 GTLEKYMVKSH
+605 GTLQDYMVKSRK
-616 NYDRHILKQLGIENA
+616 YDQKILKQLGEDNA
-631 NKAEADMA
+631 NKAEA
-639 EAYKAEAEKA
+639 EK
-649 LAEAKND
+649 
-656 LSDNVSKEYANAL
+656 
-669 NNNPDWRS
+669 
-677 AAKELASQAQGETE
+677 
-691 GSLGNDREKIN
+691 
-702 GYISHLLQTVGSD
+702 
-715 YNVED
+715 
-720 FTEEKIRF
+720 KIRF
-728 SRVSSDIESLDTEYI
+728 SRVSTDIESLDTEYI

-774 GTSAFNGIA
+774 GTSAFNGAA

-822 IDVNSLSFIVL
+822 IDVNSLSFIAL

-847 AIENIRQAI
+847 AIENIHQAI

-880 GDWVTPSYGYAV
+880 GDWVTPSYSYAV

-958 NEGNIIPLSKRFNEA
+958 NDGNIIPLSKRFNDA

-978 YQRSGQTNSPAK
+978 YQRSGQTVSPAK
-990 VEAELRDT
+990 VEVELRDT

-1010 ITDIDEGQRVLDT
+1010 ITDVDEGQRVLDS

-1028 RHQAVYHGNNS
+1028 RHQAVYHGKSS

-1062 MKRLK
+1062 IKRLK
-1067 ESGGSLVGYS
+1067 ESGGSLAGYS

-1161 KNANVKEMPELNDAA
+1161 KNANVKEMPDLNDAA

-1236 IDKVGIEKLYAD
+1236 IDKAGIEKLYAD

-1263 SSPSNFVL
+1263 SSPSHFVL
-1271 DESGRFAKDK
+1271 DESGRFAEDK
-1281 DGNLILKSKEKYQEE
+1281 DGHLILKSKEKYQEE

-1319 QYDASKNIRFFKD
+1319 QYDASRNIRFFKD

-1366 ATAMQKANPK
+1366 ATAIQKVNPK

-1391 NEVKANYKDLHS
+1391 NEVKASYKDLHT

-1419 GAEKLRKIVSDS
+1419 GAEKLRKMVSDS

-1442 SIKRDVFFLES
+1442 TIKRDVFFLES

-1492 KLKEFTESRDNL
+1492 KLKEFTESRDDL
-1504 YKEYVENGNMEKAF
+1504 YQEYVENGNMEKAF
-1518 ELVKEEASM
+1518 ELVMEEASM

-1537 TDAYSVSREQEPEA
+1537 TDAYSVSHEQEPEA

-1592 TADNG
+1592 TAANG

-1606 PNGRGSK
+1606 PNGRGGK
-1613 TGSSVPIPNEQ
+1613 TGSSVLIPNDQ
-1624 VRQELIQRGFLPKGS
+1624 VRKELIQRGFLPDGS
-1639 KAKNIT
+1639 KAKYIT

-1677 RANQV
+1677 RSNQV
-1682 VFECEFSANKDYT
+1682 VFECEFSANRDYT
-1695 KTARSQAKAF
+1695 ETARSQTKAY
-1705 NNEGK
+1705 NGEGK
-1710 FVSRNADLQ
+1710 FVARNADLQ

-1782 KLNYAAISTKVKPV
+1782 KLNYATISSKVKPV
-1796 LAPVMYDETGKVV
+1796 LAPVMYDETGKMI
-1809 PLSRRFEDNRI
+1809 PLSRRFEDSRTTIN
-1820 KIEEPRKL
+1820 EPRRM
-1828 FIGSL
+1828 FIGTI
-1833 GAGNMD
+1833 GAANVD
-1839 KADEKVIGDL
+1839 TASKSVNL
-1849 SYRLGML
+1849 SSRL
-1856 DLAKIMDKN
+1856 DLLSLAKQMN
-1865 GSDAKSIKHTTGWE
+1865 TAGSSAKDIKQITGWE
-1879 LGVDDNWKYET
+1879 IGADNNWKYET
-1890 EDVKRFDWYGNI
+1890 EDVKRFDWNGNI
-1902 LYEKNHPDYKRYMEL
+1902 LYEKNHPDFKRYMEL
-1917 VYKDNEHIFCEGEAL
+1917 VNKDNEHIFCEGEAL
-1932 RPSEEEEYDRLQEK
+1932 RPSEVEEYDRLAEE
-1946 YGGFDGKRDNNTSLE
+1946 YGGLDGKLDNHTMLD

-1970 KAYPELREIKVKFQA
+1970 EAYPELRNVKVEFEALKG
-1985 MESNEMACFTPSH
+1985 NEKACFTSAH
-1998 SYLDHLLDVDN
+1998 NYLDRLFDVDE

-2024 NRFQDEKE
+2024 NRFQDEKD

-2046 EIEGFAMGGDPNTIH
+2046 EIEGFARGGAPQTIRKEIQENVACH
-2061 QDIQQEVN
+2061 QAE
-2069 NHREDKDFIVSNL
+2069 KDFIVSNL
-2082 KQWAVLTDMANNLES
+2082 KQWAVLTDMANRLEAS
-2097 STEELQ
+2097 RKELQ

-2108 WQDIGRRHYWDAMNE
+2108 WQEIGRRHYWDAMNE
-2123 IDTHVNEKYNLK
+2123 IDTNPNEKYKLE

-2141 FGKDFNDLEVAK
+2141 FGKDFDDLEVAK
-2153 SGYHVHEAAEEL
+2153 SGYHVKEAAIEL

-2170 ACKDK
+2170 VCKDG
-2175 LTSADYFTLNQLN
+2175 LTTSDKITLKQMT
-2188 IMEESLEKNNANQT
+2188 IMEESLKNNSDNQI

-2211 ARNTSKRVGMSPF
+2211 ARNTSKRVGMTPL
-2224 QRRDTLASET
+2224 QRRNTLASET
-2234 EDVPRKEQIV
+2234 EDVDRKEQIV
-2244 IKENPQRNYVALSPP
+2244 IKESPQRNYVTLSSP
-2259 STGRWNTSDNEQR
+2259 STGRWHTADNEQR

-2280 LISKAIRSNLV
+2280 LISKAIKCNLV
-2291 WNDDSIGKAYNLDGQ
+2291 WNDDSIGKAYNLNGQ
-2306 PFGVEDSYILS
+2306 PFDIGDSYILS
-2317 LHCNKKGYNNPI
+2317 LHCNKNGYNTPI
-2329 FATEQEVRMLNVKVW
+2329 FATEQEVRQLNIGVW
-2344 DKTEPFSLITNG
+2344 EKTMPFSLIKNG

-2366 LSSFPERFEI
+2366 LSSFPQRFEI
-2376 IKQVEQREAMKK
+2376 IKQIEDRETMKK
-2388 VKANSL
+2388 AKANAL
-2394 SVFPVNKYPELGMN
+2394 SVFPTWKYPELDM
-2408 TVKEDV
+2408 TVKKEV
-2414 QLDSNER
+2414 QLDYNER

-2463 QHSEKV
+2463 QYSEKV

-2490 DKASASASK
+2490 DKASASVAK
-2499 VSTFVEENVRSF
+2499 VCTFVEENVRSF

-2520 SLTPIDLD
+2520 SLTPIDMD
-2528 VDGNGVVESQENLVA
+2528 VDGNGIVESQENLAA

-2548 VEESSSTSQDTS
+2548 EDEPGSQSQDTS
-2560 HRHRVKM
+2560 HKHKGRVV

>member
-1 MSNENT
+1 MANDNMN
-7 SVVEKFR
+7 VVDRIR
-14 SGWERFFKKEANP
+14 SGWGRFFSRENGRATETKYIPKSRFFSPSDLKELEKKEGLNP
-27 VKEEIFIPKTRFFLP
+27 MEKRALEYGK
-42 SDIAELDKKEKLN
+42 IAAMQSN
-55 TLEKWVL
+55 R
-62 DYSKEAAGQDHRPHI
+62 SNI
-77 EYEPVLFDGKT
+77 EYVPVLFDGTT
-88 LIAWV
+88 LIAWN
-93 DREES
+93 DGEKS
-98 PLSDS
+98 PLADF
-103 RSKMMNDEFKR
+103 RAKMMNDELKR
-114 EGYQLSKDLEH
+114 EGYQLSKELEQ
-125 SILEEQGKALTGKLF
+125 SILEEQGKALVDKLF
-140 IQDGDE
+140 IREGEE

-153 SGGDEHCLSFTSY
+153 SGDKEPSLSFTSY
-166 NIDTMEYIDIPL
+166 NIDTMESVNIPY
-178 DVRQFQEMLGCEE
+178 DVRLFQEMLGREE
-191 MKEAESYNVLD
+191 MKEAETYNILD
-202 FENKLQTLRESQN
+202 FDKKLQTLRESQN
-215 LLQETVKLI
+215 LLQDTVKFI
-224 EESKIHKGKL
+224 VESKIYKGKL

-247 YSSHSWSYSA
+247 YSSHSWSYGA
-257 GEIRFN
+257 GNIEFY
-263 GYFEDDGDAIR
+263 GYFEDDGDAIQ
-274 TKVINTESA
+274 TKVIDSKSA

-298 REKLLKD
+298 REKVRND
-305 INAMNYALDKDSYK
+305 VNAMKQALGKEPIQ
-319 GDLPISHL
+319 GDHQIAYLIS
-327 QIQKDVLFKELL
+327 QKDNLLKELL
-339 EAMGNKVQTA
+339 EAMDTTSSKA
-349 QEVTGSEL
+349 QGLSNTEL
-357 EHRQNEA
+357 EHRKDEA

-374 AVTGSNE
+374 AVTGSYDKSE
-381 VSIHSLQEYEKE
+381 KVLEDYEKSNDIHDSDISN
-393 MGLPENHIVRLA
+393 MAKRM
-405 EKLNSVAKYI
+405 NSVAKYI
-415 DTLEDTRIPMSGDFL
+415 DTLKDTRIPMSGDFQ
-430 EHLPK
+430 EHLPN
-435 YHHLDEL
+435 YHHLREL
-442 FRKFE
+442 YSKFE
-447 SSEEELYEKKYLAVG
+447 SSEEELHGYSHSVG
-462 PEPEIYERLK
+462 AGEGEYERLK

-477 ASDAFNKE
+477 ASDTFKKE
-485 LTDILDHYENLMNLN
+485 LTNILDYYENLMNLN

-505 QNVQGF
+505 KNVQGL
-511 ETYSR
+511 EYYDKRSL
-516 KELKEDIQADILE
+516 KNYILKEVTE
-529 KLIVGTD
+529 KFVIGFEGDEITR
-536 MAEDIKVVNGLEIHG
+536 VNDLEIHG

-563 LDVVME
+563 LDVVVE
-569 YEGEAKEDAI
+569 YEGSLREDDA
-579 FNILNEDPMYF
+579 FNFLNEDPLIY
-590 DGIKIDVNPIRSEQT
+590 DGIKVDVNPIRKQET
-605 GTLEKYMVKSH
+605 GTLENYMVKSRK
-616 NYDRHILKQLGIENA
+616 YDQQILKQLGVDNA
-631 NKAEADMA
+631 NKAET
-639 EAYKAEAEKA
+639 EK
-649 LAEAKND
+649 
-656 LSDNVSKEYANAL
+656 
-669 NNNPDWRS
+669 
-677 AAKELASQAQGETE
+677 
-691 GSLGNDREKIN
+691 
-702 GYISHLLQTVGSD
+702 
-715 YNVED
+715 
-720 FTEEKIRF
+720 KIRF
-728 SRVSSDIESLDTEYI
+728 SRVSTDIESLDTEYI

-774 GTSAFNGIA
+774 GTSAFNGAA

-795 RKKAWD
+795 RKQAWD

-822 IDVNSLSFIVL
+822 IDVNSLSFIAL

-892 DNASVHGWGD
+892 DNANVHGWGD
-902 NYRIIEQKVS
+902 SYRIIEQKVS

-932 DYVQDKDYAYKNT
+932 DYIQDKDYAYKNT

-958 NEGNIIPLSKRFNEA
+958 KDGNIIPLSKRFNDA

-978 YQRSGQTNSPAK
+978 YQRSGQTVSPAK
-990 VEAELRDT
+990 MEAELRDT

-1010 ITDIDEGQRVLDT
+1010 ITDVDEGQRVLDS

-1028 RHQAVYHGNNS
+1028 RHQAVYNGNDS

-1062 MKRLK
+1062 IKRLK
-1067 ESGGSLVGYS
+1067 ESGGSLAGYS

-1161 KNANVKEMPELNDAA
+1161 KNANVKEMPDLNDAA

-1236 IDKVGIEKLYAD
+1236 IDKAGIEKLYAD

-1263 SSPSNFVL
+1263 SSPSPFVL
-1271 DESGRFAKDK
+1271 DESGRFAEDK
-1281 DGNLILKSKEKYQEE
+1281 DGHLILKSKEKYQEE

-1319 QYDASKNIRFFKD
+1319 QYDASRNIRFFKD

-1366 ATAMQKANPK
+1366 ATAIQKANPK

-1391 NEVKANYKDLHS
+1391 NEVKASYKDLHT

-1419 GAEKLRKIVSDS
+1419 GAEKLRKMVSDS

-1486 EVNPAK
+1486 EVSPAK

-1518 ELVKEEASM
+1518 ELVQEEASM

-1537 TDAYSVSREQEPEA
+1537 TDAYSVSYEQEPET

-1592 TADNG
+1592 TAANG

-1613 TGSSVPIPNEQ
+1613 TGSSVLIPNEQ
-1624 VRQELIQRGFLPKGS
+1624 VRQELIQRGFLPEGS
-1639 KAKNIT
+1639 KAKYIT

-1677 RANQV
+1677 RSNQV
-1682 VFECEFSANKDYT
+1682 VFECELSANKDYT
-1695 KTARSQAKAF
+1695 ETARSQAKAY
-1705 NNEGK
+1705 NSDGK
-1710 FVSRNADLQ
+1710 FVARNADLQ
-1719 YMPKDGYYQYTTNQ
+1719 YMPKNGYYQYTTNQ
-1733 FLKDEDKGHW
+1733 FLKNEDKGHW

-1768 KAVQEWENDILDLK
+1768 KVVQEWENDILDLK
-1782 KLNYAAISTKVKPV
+1782 KLNYATISSKVKPV
-1796 LAPVMYDETGKVV
+1796 LAPVMYDETGKMI
-1809 PLSRRFEDNRI
+1809 PLSRRFEDSRTTIN
-1820 KIEEPRKL
+1820 EPRRM
-1828 FIGSL
+1828 FIGTI
-1833 GAGNMD
+1833 GAANVD
-1839 KADEKVIGDL
+1839 TASKSVNL
-1849 SYRLGML
+1849 SSRL
-1856 DLAKIMDKN
+1856 DLLSLAKQMN
-1865 GSDAKSIKHTTGWE
+1865 TAGSSAKDIKQITGWE
-1879 LGVDDNWKYET
+1879 IGADNNWKYET
-1890 EDVKRFDWYGNI
+1890 EDVKRFDWNGNI
-1902 LYEKNHPDYKRYMEL
+1902 LYEKNHPDFKRYMEL
-1917 VYKDNEHIFCEGEAL
+1917 VNKDNEHIFCEGEAL
-1932 RPSEEEEYDRLQEK
+1932 RPSEVEEYDRLAEE
-1946 YGGFDGKRDNNTSLE
+1946 YGGLDGKLDNHTMLD

-1970 KAYPELREIKVKFQA
+1970 EAYPELRNVKVEFEALKG
-1985 MESNEMACFTPSH
+1985 NEKACFTSAH
-1998 SYLDHLLDVDN
+1998 NYLDRLFDVDE
-2009 SLKFGGTITINTNKL
+2009 SLNFGGTITINTNKL
-2024 NRFQDEKE
+2024 NRFQDEKD

-2046 EIEGFAMGGDPNTIH
+2046 EIEGFARGGAPQTIRKEIQENVACH
-2061 QDIQQEVN
+2061 QAE
-2069 NHREDKDFIVSNL
+2069 KDFIVSNL
-2082 KQWAVLTDMANNLES
+2082 KQWAVLTDMANRLEAS
-2097 STEELQ
+2097 RKELQ

-2108 WQDIGRRHYWDAMNE
+2108 WQEIGRRHYWDAMNE
-2123 IDTHVNEKYNLK
+2123 IDTNPNEKYKLE

-2141 FGKDFNDLEVAK
+2141 FGKDFDDLEVAK
-2153 SGYHVHEAAEEL
+2153 SGYHVKEAAIEL

-2170 ACKDK
+2170 VCKDG
-2175 LTSADYFTLNQLN
+2175 LTTSDKITLKQMT
-2188 IMEESLEKNNANQT
+2188 IMEESLKNNSDNQI

-2211 ARNTSKRVGMSPF
+2211 ARNTSKRVGMSPL
-2224 QRRDTLASET
+2224 QRRNTLASET
-2234 EDVPRKEQIV
+2234 EDVDRKEQIV
-2244 IKENPQRNYVALSPP
+2244 IKESPQRNYITLSSPP
-2259 STGRWNTSDNEQR
+2259 TGRWHTADIEQR

-2280 LISKAIRSNLV
+2280 LISKAIKCNLV
-2291 WNDDSIGKAYNLDGQ
+2291 WNDDSVGKAFNLNGQ
-2306 PFGVEDSYILS
+2306 PFGIGDSYILS
-2317 LHCNKKGYNNPI
+2317 LHCNKKGYNTPI
-2329 FATEQEVRMLNVKVW
+2329 FASEQEIRMLNIKVW
-2344 DKTEPFSLITNG
+2344 EKTEPFSLIKNG

-2366 LSSFPERFEI
+2366 LSSFPQRFEI
-2376 IKQVEQREAMKK
+2376 IKQIENREAMKK
-2388 VKANSL
+2388 AKANAL
-2394 SVFPVNKYPELGMN
+2394 SVFPVGKYPELDM
-2408 TVKEDV
+2408 TVKEDI
-2414 QLDSNER
+2414 QLDYNER

-2444 KETLVRCVAM
+2444 KETLVRSVAI
-2454 GMLGNLYEF
+2454 GMLGNLYDF
-2463 QHSEKV
+2463 QYSEKV

-2490 DKASASASK
+2490 DKASASVAK

-2520 SLTPIDLD
+2520 SLTPIDMD
-2528 VDGNGVVESQENLVA
+2528 VDGNGVVESQENLAA

-2548 VEESSSTSQDTS
+2548 EDEPASQSQDTS
-2560 HRHRVKM
+2560 HKHKGRVV

>member
-1 MSNENT
+1 MANDNMN
-7 SVVEKFR
+7 VVDRIR
-14 SGWERFFKKEANP
+14 SGWGRFFSRENGRATETKY
-27 VKEEIFIPKTRFFLP
+27 IPQSRFFFP
-42 SDIAELDKKEKLN
+42 SELEE
-55 TLEKWVL
+55 LEKKDELNPIEKRALEYGKIVAKQ
-62 DYSKEAAGQDHRPHI
+62 SNRSNI
-77 EYEPVLFDGKT
+77 EYVPVLFDGTT
-88 LIAWV
+88 LVAWV
-93 DREES
+93 DGEES
-98 PLSDS
+98 PLADF
-103 RSKMMNDEFKR
+103 RAKMMNDELKR
-114 EGYQLSKDLEH
+114 EGYQLSKELEQ
-125 SILEEQGKALTGKLF
+125 SILEEQGKALIDKLF
-140 IQDGDE
+140 IRKGEE

-153 SGGDEHCLSFTSY
+153 SGDNEPSLSFTSY
-166 NIDTMEYIDIPL
+166 NIETMKSVNIPY
-178 DVRQFQEMLGCEE
+178 DVRLFQEMLGREE
-191 MKEAESYNVLD
+191 MKEAETYNVLD
-202 FENKLQTLRESQN
+202 FDKKLQTLRESQN
-215 LLQETVKLI
+215 LLQDTVKFI
-224 EESKIHKGKL
+224 EESKIYKGKL

-247 YSSHSWSYSA
+247 YSSHSWSYGA
-257 GEIRFN
+257 GNIEFY
-263 GYFEDDGDAIR
+263 GYFEDDGDAIQ
-274 TKVINTESA
+274 TKVINTNSA

-298 REKLLKD
+298 REKVLND
-305 INAMNYALDKDSYK
+305 VNAMKLALGKEAIQ
-319 GDLPISHL
+319 GEH
-327 QIQKDVLFKELL
+327 QITYLTTQKDNLLKELL
-339 EAMGNKVQTA
+339 EAMDATSLSA
-349 QEVTGSEL
+349 QGPSNTEL
-357 EHRQNEA
+357 EHRQDEA

-374 AVTGSNE
+374 AVTRSYDKSE
-381 VSIHSLQEYEKE
+381 KVLEDYEKSNGIHDNDISN
-393 MGLPENHIVRLA
+393 MSKRM
-405 EKLNSVAKYI
+405 NSVAKYI
-415 DTLEDTRIPMSGDFL
+415 DTLKDTRIPMSGDFQ

-435 YHHLDEL
+435 YHHLREL
-442 FRKFE
+442 YSKFE
-447 SSEEELYEKKYLAVG
+447 SSEEELHGYSRSVG
-462 PEPEIYERLK
+462 AEEGEYERLK

-485 LTDILDHYENLMNLN
+485 LTDILDYYENLMNLN

-505 QNVQGF
+505 ENVQGLEYYGKRSLKNHILDEITEKFVIGF
-511 ETYSR
+511 EGDEITR
-516 KELKEDIQADILE
+516 
-529 KLIVGTD
+529 
-536 MAEDIKVVNGLEIHG
+536 VNDLEIHG

-563 LDVVME
+563 LDVVVE
-569 YEGEAKEDAI
+569 YEGSLREDDA
-579 FNILNEDPMYF
+579 FNFLNEDPLIYN
-590 DGIKIDVNPIRSEQT
+590 GIKVDVNPIRKQET
-605 GTLEKYMVKSH
+605 GTLQDYMVKSRK
-616 NYDRHILKQLGIENA
+616 YDQQILKQLGEDNA
-631 NKAEADMA
+631 NKAEA
-639 EAYKAEAEKA
+639 EK
-649 LAEAKND
+649 
-656 LSDNVSKEYANAL
+656 
-669 NNNPDWRS
+669 
-677 AAKELASQAQGETE
+677 
-691 GSLGNDREKIN
+691 
-702 GYISHLLQTVGSD
+702 
-715 YNVED
+715 
-720 FTEEKIRF
+720 KIRF
-728 SRVSSDIESLDTEYI
+728 SRVSTDIESLDTEYI

-768 SSSSYQ
+768 SLSSYQ
-774 GTSAFNGIA
+774 GTSAFNGAA

-822 IDVNSLSFIVL
+822 IDVNSLSFIAL

-880 GDWVTPSYGYAV
+880 GDWVTPSYSYAV

-958 NEGNIIPLSKRFNEA
+958 NDGNIIPLSKRFNDA

-978 YQRSGQTNSPAK
+978 YQRSGQTVSPAK
-990 VEAELRDT
+990 VEVELRDT

-1010 ITDIDEGQRVLDT
+1010 ITDVDEGQRVLDS

-1028 RHQAVYHGNNS
+1028 RHQAVYHGKSS

-1062 MKRLK
+1062 IKRLK
-1067 ESGGSLVGYS
+1067 ESGGSLAGYS

-1161 KNANVKEMPELNDAA
+1161 KNANVKEMPDLNDAA

-1236 IDKVGIEKLYAD
+1236 IDKAGIEKLYAD

-1263 SSPSNFVL
+1263 SSPSHFVL
-1271 DESGRFAKDK
+1271 DESGRFAEDK
-1281 DGNLILKSKEKYQEE
+1281 DGHLILKSKEKYQEE

-1319 QYDASKNIRFFKD
+1319 QYDASRNIRFFKD

-1366 ATAMQKANPK
+1366 ATAIQKANPK

-1382 GLMKNTSIW
+1382 GLMKSTSIW
-1391 NEVKANYKDLHS
+1391 NEVKANYKDLHT

-1419 GAEKLRKIVSDS
+1419 GAEKLRKMVSDS

-1442 SIKRDVFFLES
+1442 TIKRDVFFLES

-1492 KLKEFTESRDNL
+1492 KLKEFTESRDDL
-1504 YKEYVENGNMEKAF
+1504 YQEYVENGNMEKAF
-1518 ELVKEEASM
+1518 ELVMEEASM

-1537 TDAYSVSREQEPEA
+1537 TDAYSVSHEQEPEA

-1592 TADNG
+1592 TAANG

-1606 PNGRGSK
+1606 PNGRGGK
-1613 TGSSVPIPNEQ
+1613 TGSSVLIPNEQ
-1624 VRQELIQRGFLPKGS
+1624 VRKELIQRGFLPDGS
-1639 KAKNIT
+1639 KAKYIT

-1677 RANQV
+1677 RSNQV
-1682 VFECEFSANKDYT
+1682 VFECELSANKDYT
-1695 KTARSQAKAF
+1695 ETARSQAKAY
-1705 NNEGK
+1705 NSDGK
-1710 FVSRNADLQ
+1710 FVVRNADLQ

-1782 KLNYAAISTKVKPV
+1782 KLNYATISSKVKPV
-1796 LAPVMYDETGKVV
+1796 LSPVMHDETGKMI
-1809 PLSRRFEDNRI
+1809 PLSRRFEDSRTAINV
-1820 KIEEPRKL
+1820 PRRM
-1828 FIGSL
+1828 FIGTI
-1833 GAGNMD
+1833 GAANVD
-1839 KADEKVIGDL
+1839 TASKSVNL
-1849 SYRLGML
+1849 SSRL
-1856 DLAKIMDKN
+1856 DLLSLAKQMN
-1865 GSDAKSIKHTTGWE
+1865 TAGSSAKDIKQITGWE
-1879 LGVDDNWKYET
+1879 IGADNNWKYET
-1890 EDVKRFDWYGNI
+1890 EDVKRFDWNGNI
-1902 LYEKNHPDYKRYMEL
+1902 LYEKNHPDFKRYMEL
-1917 VYKDNEHIFCEGEAL
+1917 VNKDNEHVFCEGEAL
-1932 RPSEEEEYDRLQEK
+1932 RPSEVEEYDRLAEK
-1946 YGGFDGKRDNNTSLE
+1946 YGGLEGKLDNHTTLD

-1970 KAYPELREIKVKFQA
+1970 EAYPELRNVKVEFEALKG
-1985 MESNEMACFTPSH
+1985 NEKACFTSAH
-1998 SYLDHLLDVDN
+1998 NYLDRILDVDD
-2009 SLKFGGTITINTNKL
+2009 SVKFGGTITINTNKL
-2024 NRFQDEKE
+2024 NRFQDEKD

-2046 EIEGFAMGGDPNTIH
+2046 EIEGFARGGAPQTIRKEIQENVACH
-2061 QDIQQEVN
+2061 QAE
-2069 NHREDKDFIVSNL
+2069 KDFIVSNL
-2082 KQWAVLTDMANNLES
+2082 KQWAVLTDMTNRLEA

-2108 WQDIGRRHYWDAMNE
+2108 WQEIGRRHYWDAMNE
-2123 IDTHVNEKYNLK
+2123 IDTNPNEKYELE

-2141 FGKDFNDLEVAK
+2141 FGKDFDDLEVAK
-2153 SGYHVHEAAEEL
+2153 SGYHVKEAAIEL

-2170 ACKDK
+2170 VCKDE
-2175 LTSADYFTLNQLN
+2175 LTTSDKITLKQMT
-2188 IMEESLEKNNANQT
+2188 IMEESLKNNSDNQI

-2211 ARNTSKRVGMSPF
+2211 ARNTSKRVGMTPL
-2224 QRRDTLASET
+2224 QRRNTLASET
-2234 EDVPRKEQIV
+2234 EDVDRKEQIV
-2244 IKENPQRNYVALSPP
+2244 IKESPQRNYVTLSSP
-2259 STGRWNTSDNEQR
+2259 STGRWHTADNEQR

-2280 LISKAIRSNLV
+2280 LISKAIKCNLV
-2291 WNDDSIGKAYNLDGQ
+2291 WNDDSIGKAYNLNGQ
-2306 PFGVEDSYILS
+2306 PFDIGDSYILS
-2317 LHCNKKGYNNPI
+2317 LHCNKNGHNTPI
-2329 FATEQEVRMLNVKVW
+2329 FATEQEVRQLNMGVW
-2344 DKTEPFSLITNG
+2344 QKAKPFSLIKNG
-2356 EVKKLYNIED
+2356 EVKKLYNIEN
-2366 LSSFPERFEI
+2366 LSSFPQRLEI
-2376 IKQVEQREAMKK
+2376 IKQIEDRETMKK
-2388 VKANSL
+2388 AKANAL
-2394 SVFPVNKYPELGMN
+2394 SVFPVGKYPELDM
-2408 TVKEDV
+2408 TVKENV
-2414 QLDSNER
+2414 QLDYNER

-2428 LDYSRG
+2428 LDYVRG

-2444 KETLVRCVAM
+2444 KEALVRSIAM

-2463 QHSEKV
+2463 QYSEKV

-2480 RDPAFSKEIL
+2480 RDPAFSKEIV
-2490 DKASASASK
+2490 DKASASAAK

-2520 SLTPIDLD
+2520 SLTPIDMD
-2528 VDGNGVVESQENLVA
+2528 VDGNGIVESQENLAA

-2548 VEESSSTSQDTS
+2548 EDEPASQSQDTS
-2560 HRHRVKM
+2560 HKHKGRVV

>member
-1 MSNENT
+1 MANDNMN
-7 SVVEKFR
+7 VVDRIR
-14 SGWERFFKKEANP
+14 SGWGRFFSRENGRATETKY
-27 VKEEIFIPKTRFFLP
+27 IPQSRFFSP
-42 SDIAELDKKEKLN
+42 SELEE
-55 TLEKWVL
+55 LEKKDEL
-62 DYSKEAAGQDHRPHI
+62 NPMEKRALEYGKIAAKQSNRSNI
-77 EYEPVLFDGKT
+77 EYVPVLFDGTT

-93 DREES
+93 DGEES
-98 PLSDS
+98 PLADF
-103 RSKMMNDEFKR
+103 RAKMMNDELKR
-114 EGYQLSKDLEH
+114 EGYQLSKELEQ
-125 SILEEQGKALTGKLF
+125 SILEEQGKTLVDKLF
-140 IQDGDE
+140 IRKGEE

-153 SGGDEHCLSFTSY
+153 SGDNEPSLSFTSY
-166 NIDTMEYIDIPL
+166 NIETMESVNIPY
-178 DVRQFQEMLGCEE
+178 DVRLFQEMLGREE
-191 MKEAESYNVLD
+191 MKEAETYNVLD
-202 FENKLQTLRESQN
+202 FDKKLQTLRESQN
-215 LLQETVKLI
+215 LLQDTVKFI
-224 EESKIHKGKL
+224 EESKIYKGKL

-247 YSSHSWSYSA
+247 YSSHSWSYGA
-257 GEIRFN
+257 GNIEFY
-263 GYFEDDGDAIR
+263 GYFEDDGDAIQ
-274 TKVINTESA
+274 TKVINTKSA

-298 REKLLKD
+298 REKVLNDVNTMRQALGKEPIQGEHQITYLTTQKDNLLK
-305 INAMNYALDKDSYK
+305 
-319 GDLPISHL
+319 
-327 QIQKDVLFKELL
+327 ELI
-339 EAMGNKVQTA
+339 EAMDATSLAA
-349 QEVTGSEL
+349 QGPSNTEL
-357 EHRQNEA
+357 EHRQDEA

-374 AVTGSNE
+374 AVAGSYDKSE
-381 VSIHSLQEYEKE
+381 KMLEDYEKSNGIHDNDISN
-393 MGLPENHIVRLA
+393 MARRM
-405 EKLNSVAKYI
+405 NSVSKYI
-415 DTLEDTRIPMSGDFL
+415 DTLKDTRIPMSGDFQ
-430 EHLPK
+430 EHLPNN
-435 YHHLDEL
+435 HHLREL
-442 FRKFE
+442 YSKFE
-447 SSEEELYEKKYLAVG
+447 SSEEELYGYSRSVG
-462 PEPEIYERLK
+462 TEEGEYERLK

-485 LTDILDHYENLMNLN
+485 LTDILDYYENLMNLN

-505 QNVQGF
+505 ENVQGLEYYGKRSLKNHILDEITEKFVIGF
-511 ETYSR
+511 EGDEITR
-516 KELKEDIQADILE
+516 
-529 KLIVGTD
+529 
-536 MAEDIKVVNGLEIHG
+536 VNDLEIHG

-563 LDVVME
+563 LDVVVE
-569 YEGEAKEDAI
+569 YEGSLREDDA
-579 FNILNEDPMYF
+579 FNFLNEDPLIYN
-590 DGIKIDVNPIRSEQT
+590 GIKVDVNPIRKQET
-605 GTLEKYMVKSH
+605 GTLQDYMVKSRK
-616 NYDRHILKQLGIENA
+616 YDQQILKQLGEDNA
-631 NKAEADMA
+631 NKAEA
-639 EAYKAEAEKA
+639 EK
-649 LAEAKND
+649 
-656 LSDNVSKEYANAL
+656 
-669 NNNPDWRS
+669 
-677 AAKELASQAQGETE
+677 
-691 GSLGNDREKIN
+691 
-702 GYISHLLQTVGSD
+702 
-715 YNVED
+715 
-720 FTEEKIRF
+720 KIRF
-728 SRVSSDIESLDTEYI
+728 SRVSTDIESLDTEYI

-774 GTSAFNGIA
+774 GTSAFNGAA

-822 IDVNSLSFIVL
+822 IDVNSLSFIAL

-880 GDWVTPSYGYAV
+880 GDWVTPSYSYAV

-958 NEGNIIPLSKRFNEA
+958 NDGNIIPLSKRFNDA

-978 YQRSGQTNSPAK
+978 YQRSGQTVSPAK
-990 VEAELRDT
+990 MEAELRDT

-1010 ITDIDEGQRVLDT
+1010 ITDVDEGQRVLDS

-1028 RHQAVYHGNNS
+1028 RHQAVYNGNDS

-1062 MKRLK
+1062 IKRLK
-1067 ESGGSLVGYS
+1067 ESGGSLAGYS

-1161 KNANVKEMPELNDAA
+1161 KNANVKEMPDLNDAA

-1236 IDKVGIEKLYAD
+1236 IDKAGIEKLYAD

-1263 SSPSNFVL
+1263 SSPSHFVL

-1281 DGNLILKSKEKYQEE
+1281 DGHLILKSKEKYQEE

-1319 QYDASKNIRFFKD
+1319 QYDASRNIRFFKD

-1366 ATAMQKANPK
+1366 ATAIQKANPK

-1391 NEVKANYKDLHS
+1391 NEVKASYKDLHT

-1419 GAEKLRKIVSDS
+1419 GAEKLRKMVSAS

-1442 SIKRDVFFLES
+1442 TIKRDVFFLES

-1504 YKEYVENGNMEKAF
+1504 YQEYVENGNMEKAF
-1518 ELVKEEASM
+1518 ELVMEEASM

-1537 TDAYSVSREQEPEA
+1537 TDAYSVSHEQEPEA

-1592 TADNG
+1592 TAANG

-1606 PNGRGSK
+1606 PNGRGGK
-1613 TGSSVPIPNEQ
+1613 TGSSVLIPNDQ
-1624 VRQELIQRGFLPKGS
+1624 VRKELIQRGFLPDGS
-1639 KAKNIT
+1639 KAKYIT

-1677 RANQV
+1677 RSNQV
-1682 VFECEFSANKDYT
+1682 VFECELSANKDYT
-1695 KTARSQAKAF
+1695 ETARSQAKAY
-1705 NNEGK
+1705 NSDGK
-1710 FVSRNADLQ
+1710 FVVRNADLQ

-1782 KLNYAAISTKVKPV
+1782 KLNYATISSKVKPV
-1796 LAPVMYDETGKVV
+1796 LSPVMHDETGKMI
-1809 PLSRRFEDNRI
+1809 PLSRRFEDSRTAIN
-1820 KIEEPRKL
+1820 EPRRM
-1828 FIGSL
+1828 FIGTI
-1833 GAGNMD
+1833 GAANVD
-1839 KADEKVIGDL
+1839 TASKSVNL
-1849 SYRLGML
+1849 SSRL
-1856 DLAKIMDKN
+1856 DLLSLAKQMN
-1865 GSDAKSIKHTTGWE
+1865 TAGSSAKDIKQITGWE
-1879 LGVDDNWKYET
+1879 IGADNNWKYET
-1890 EDVKRFDWYGNI
+1890 EDVKRFDWNGNI
-1902 LYEKNHPDYKRYMEL
+1902 LYEKNHPDFKRYMEL
-1917 VYKDNEHIFCEGEAL
+1917 VNKDNEHVFCEGEAL
-1932 RPSEEEEYDRLQEK
+1932 RPSEVEEYDRLAEE
-1946 YGGFDGKRDNNTSLE
+1946 YGGLDGKLDNHTTLD

-1970 KAYPELREIKVKFQA
+1970 EAYPELRNVKVEFEALKG
-1985 MESNEMACFTPSH
+1985 NEKACFTSAH
-1998 SYLDHLLDVDN
+1998 NYLDRILDVDD
-2009 SLKFGGTITINTNKL
+2009 SVKFGGTITINTNKL
-2024 NRFQDEKE
+2024 NRFQDEKD

-2046 EIEGFAMGGDPNTIH
+2046 EIEGFARGGAPQTIRKEIQENVACH
-2061 QDIQQEVN
+2061 QAE
-2069 NHREDKDFIVSNL
+2069 KDFIVSNL
-2082 KQWAVLTDMANNLES
+2082 KQWAVLTDMANRLEA

-2108 WQDIGRRHYWDAMNE
+2108 WQEIGRRHYWDAMNE
-2123 IDTHVNEKYNLK
+2123 IDTYPNEKYKLE

-2141 FGKDFNDLEVAK
+2141 FGKDFDDLEVAK
-2153 SGYHVHEAAEEL
+2153 SGYHVKEAAIEL

-2170 ACKDK
+2170 VCKDG
-2175 LTSADYFTLNQLN
+2175 LTTSDKITLKQMT
-2188 IMEESLEKNNANQT
+2188 IMEESLKNNSDNQI

-2211 ARNTSKRVGMSPF
+2211 ARNTSKRVGMTPL
-2224 QRRDTLASET
+2224 QRRNTLASET
-2234 EDVPRKEQIV
+2234 EDVDRKEQIV
-2244 IKENPQRNYVALSPP
+2244 IKESPQRNYVTLSSP
-2259 STGRWNTSDNEQR
+2259 STGRWHTADNEQR

-2280 LISKAIRSNLV
+2280 LISKAIKCNLV
-2291 WNDDSIGKAYNLDGQ
+2291 WNDDSIGKAYNLNGQ
-2306 PFGVEDSYILS
+2306 PFDIGDSYILS
-2317 LHCNKKGYNNPI
+2317 LHCNKNGYNTPI
-2329 FATEQEVRMLNVKVW
+2329 FATEQEVRQLNIGVW
-2344 DKTEPFSLITNG
+2344 EKTMPFSLIKNG

-2366 LSSFPERFEI
+2366 LSSFPQRFEI
-2376 IKQVEQREAMKK
+2376 IKQIEDRETMKK
-2388 VKANSL
+2388 AKANAL
-2394 SVFPVNKYPELGMN
+2394 SVFPTWKYPELDM
-2408 TVKEDV
+2408 TVKKDV
-2414 QLDSNER
+2414 QLDYNER

-2463 QHSEKV
+2463 QYSEKV

-2490 DKASASASK
+2490 DKASASVAK

-2520 SLTPIDLD
+2520 SLTPIDMD
-2528 VDGNGVVESQENLVA
+2528 VDGNGIVESQENLAA

-2548 VEESSSTSQDTS
+2548 EDEPASQSQDTS
-2560 HRHRVKM
+2560 HKHKGRVV

>member
-1 MSNENT
+1 MANDNMN
-7 SVVEKFR
+7 VVDRIR
-14 SGWERFFKKEANP
+14 SGWGRFFSRENGRATETKYIPKSRFFSPSDLKELEKKEGLNP
-27 VKEEIFIPKTRFFLP
+27 MEKRALEYGK
-42 SDIAELDKKEKLN
+42 IAAMQSN
-55 TLEKWVL
+55 R
-62 DYSKEAAGQDHRPHI
+62 SNI
-77 EYEPVLFDGKT
+77 EYVPVLFDGTT
-88 LIAWV
+88 LIAWN
-93 DREES
+93 DGEKS
-98 PLSDS
+98 PLADF
-103 RSKMMNDEFKR
+103 RAKMMNDELKR
-114 EGYQLSKDLEH
+114 EGYQLSKELEQ
-125 SILEEQGKALTGKLF
+125 SILEEQGKALVDKLF
-140 IQDGDE
+140 IREGEE

-153 SGGDEHCLSFTSY
+153 SGDKEPSLSFTSY
-166 NIDTMEYIDIPL
+166 NIDTMESVNIPY
-178 DVRQFQEMLGCEE
+178 DVRLFQEMLGREE
-191 MKEAESYNVLD
+191 MKEAETYNILD
-202 FENKLQTLRESQN
+202 FDKKLQTLRESQN
-215 LLQETVKLI
+215 LLQDTVKFI
-224 EESKIHKGKL
+224 EESKIYKGKL

-247 YSSHSWSYSA
+247 YSSHSWSYGA
-257 GEIRFN
+257 GNIEFY
-263 GYFEDDGDAIR
+263 GYFEDDGDAIQ
-274 TKVINTESA
+274 TKVIDSKSA

-298 REKLLKD
+298 REKVRND
-305 INAMNYALDKDSYK
+305 VNAMKQALGKEPIQ
-319 GDLPISHL
+319 GDHQIAYLIS
-327 QIQKDVLFKELL
+327 QKDNLLKELL
-339 EAMGNKVQTA
+339 EAMDTTSSKA
-349 QEVTGSEL
+349 QGLSNTEL
-357 EHRQNEA
+357 EHRKDEA

-374 AVTGSNE
+374 AVTGSYDKSE
-381 VSIHSLQEYEKE
+381 KVLEDYEKSNDIHDSDISN
-393 MGLPENHIVRLA
+393 MAKRM
-405 EKLNSVAKYI
+405 NSVAKYI
-415 DTLEDTRIPMSGDFL
+415 DTLKDTRIPMSGDFQ
-430 EHLPK
+430 EHLPN
-435 YHHLDEL
+435 YHHLREL
-442 FRKFE
+442 YSKFE
-447 SSEEELYEKKYLAVG
+447 SSEEELHGYSHSVG
-462 PEPEIYERLK
+462 AGEGEYERLK

-477 ASDAFNKE
+477 ASDTFKKE
-485 LTDILDHYENLMNLN
+485 LTNILDYYENLMNLN

-505 QNVQGF
+505 KNVQGL
-511 ETYSR
+511 EYYDKRSL
-516 KELKEDIQADILE
+516 KNYILKEVTE
-529 KLIVGTD
+529 KFVIGFEGDEITR
-536 MAEDIKVVNGLEIHG
+536 VNDLEIHG

-563 LDVVME
+563 LDVVVE
-569 YEGEAKEDAI
+569 YEGSLREDDA
-579 FNILNEDPMYF
+579 FNFLNEDPLIY
-590 DGIKIDVNPIRSEQT
+590 DGIKVDVNPIRKQET
-605 GTLEKYMVKSH
+605 GTLENYMVKSRK
-616 NYDRHILKQLGIENA
+616 YDQQILKQLGVDNA
-631 NKAEADMA
+631 NKAET
-639 EAYKAEAEKA
+639 EK
-649 LAEAKND
+649 
-656 LSDNVSKEYANAL
+656 
-669 NNNPDWRS
+669 
-677 AAKELASQAQGETE
+677 
-691 GSLGNDREKIN
+691 
-702 GYISHLLQTVGSD
+702 
-715 YNVED
+715 
-720 FTEEKIRF
+720 KIRF
-728 SRVSSDIESLDTEYI
+728 SRVSTDIESLDTEYI

-774 GTSAFNGIA
+774 GTSAFNGAA

-795 RKKAWD
+795 RKQAWD

-822 IDVNSLSFIVL
+822 IDVNSLSFIAL

-880 GDWVTPSYGYAV
+880 GDWVTPSYSYAV

-958 NEGNIIPLSKRFNEA
+958 NDGNIIPLSKRFNDA

-978 YQRSGQTNSPAK
+978 YQRSGQTVSPAK
-990 VEAELRDT
+990 MEAELRDT

-1010 ITDIDEGQRVLDT
+1010 ITDVDEGQRVLDS

-1028 RHQAVYHGNNS
+1028 RHQAVYNGNDS

-1062 MKRLK
+1062 IKRLK
-1067 ESGGSLVGYS
+1067 ESGGSLAGYS

-1161 KNANVKEMPELNDAA
+1161 KNANVKEMPDLNDAA

-1236 IDKVGIEKLYAD
+1236 IDKAGIEKLYAD

-1263 SSPSNFVL
+1263 SSPSPFVL
-1271 DESGRFAKDK
+1271 DESGRFSEDK
-1281 DGNLILKSKEKYQEE
+1281 DGHLILKSKEKYQEE

-1319 QYDASKNIRFFKD
+1319 QYDASRNIRFFKD

-1366 ATAMQKANPK
+1366 ATAIQKANPK

-1391 NEVKANYKDLHS
+1391 NEVKASYKDLHT

-1419 GAEKLRKIVSDS
+1419 GAEKLRKMVSDS

-1442 SIKRDVFFLES
+1442 TIKRDVFFLES

-1504 YKEYVENGNMEKAF
+1504 YQEYVENGNMEKTF
-1518 ELVKEEASM
+1518 ELVMEEASM

-1537 TDAYSVSREQEPEA
+1537 TDAYSISHEQEPEA

-1592 TADNG
+1592 TAANG

-1606 PNGRGSK
+1606 PNGRGGK
-1613 TGSSVPIPNEQ
+1613 TGSSVLIPNEQ
-1624 VRQELIQRGFLPKGS
+1624 VRKELIQRGFLPDGS
-1639 KAKNIT
+1639 KAKYIT

-1677 RANQV
+1677 RSNQV
-1682 VFECEFSANKDYT
+1682 VFECEFSANRDYT
-1695 KTARSQAKAF
+1695 ETARSQTKAY
-1705 NNEGK
+1705 NGEGK
-1710 FVSRNADLQ
+1710 FVARNADLQ

-1756 QEECDTILKENG
+1756 QEECNTILKENG

-1782 KLNYAAISTKVKPV
+1782 KLNYATISSKVKPV
-1796 LAPVMYDETGKVV
+1796 LAPVMYDETGKMI
-1809 PLSRRFEDNRI
+1809 PLSRRFEDSRTTIN
-1820 KIEEPRKL
+1820 EPRRM
-1828 FIGSL
+1828 FIGTI
-1833 GAGNMD
+1833 GAANVD
-1839 KADEKVIGDL
+1839 TASKSVNL
-1849 SYRLGML
+1849 SSRL
-1856 DLAKIMDKN
+1856 DLLSLAKQMN
-1865 GSDAKSIKHTTGWE
+1865 TAGSSAKDIKQITGWE
-1879 LGVDDNWKYET
+1879 IGADNNWKYET
-1890 EDVKRFDWYGNI
+1890 EDVKRFDWNGNI
-1902 LYEKNHPDYKRYMEL
+1902 LYEKNHPDFKRYMEL
-1917 VYKDNEHIFCEGEAL
+1917 VNKDNEHIFCEGEAL
-1932 RPSEEEEYDRLQEK
+1932 RPSEVEEYDRLAEE
-1946 YGGFDGKRDNNTSLE
+1946 YGGLDGKLDNHTMLD

-1970 KAYPELREIKVKFQA
+1970 EAYPELRNVKVEFEALKG
-1985 MESNEMACFTPSH
+1985 NEKACFTSAH
-1998 SYLDHLLDVDN
+1998 NYLDRLFDVDE

-2024 NRFQDEKE
+2024 NRFQDEKD

-2046 EIEGFAMGGDPNTIH
+2046 EIEGFARGGAPQTIRKEIQENVACH
-2061 QDIQQEVN
+2061 QAE
-2069 NHREDKDFIVSNL
+2069 KDFIVSNL
-2082 KQWAVLTDMANNLES
+2082 KQWAVLTDMANRLEAS
-2097 STEELQ
+2097 RKELQ

-2108 WQDIGRRHYWDAMNE
+2108 WQEIGRRHYWDAMNE
-2123 IDTHVNEKYNLK
+2123 IDTNPNEKYKLE

-2141 FGKDFNDLEVAK
+2141 FGKDFDDLEVAK
-2153 SGYHVHEAAEEL
+2153 SGYHVKEAAIEL

-2170 ACKDK
+2170 VCKDG
-2175 LTSADYFTLNQLN
+2175 LTTSDKITLKQMT
-2188 IMEESLEKNNANQT
+2188 IMEESLKNNSDNQI

-2211 ARNTSKRVGMSPF
+2211 ARNTSKRVGMSPL
-2224 QRRDTLASET
+2224 QRRNTLASET
-2234 EDVPRKEQIV
+2234 EDVDRKEQIV
-2244 IKENPQRNYVALSPP
+2244 IKDSPQKSYVTLSSP
-2259 STGRWNTSDNEQR
+2259 STGRWHTADNEQR

-2280 LISKAIRSNLV
+2280 LISKAIKCNLV
-2291 WNDDSIGKAYNLDGQ
+2291 WNDDSIGKAYNLNGQ
-2306 PFGVEDSYILS
+2306 PFDIGDSYILS
-2317 LHCNKKGYNNPI
+2317 LHCNKNGYNTPI
-2329 FATEQEVRMLNVKVW
+2329 FATEQEVRQLNIGVW
-2344 DKTEPFSLITNG
+2344 EKTMPFSLIKNG

-2366 LSSFPERFEI
+2366 LSSFPQRFEI
-2376 IKQVEQREAMKK
+2376 IKQIEDRETMKK
-2388 VKANSL
+2388 AKANAL
-2394 SVFPVNKYPELGMN
+2394 SVFSTEKYPELDM
-2408 TVKEDV
+2408 TVKKDV
-2414 QLDSNER
+2414 QLDYNER

-2444 KETLVRCVAM
+2444 KETLVRSIAM

-2463 QHSEKV
+2463 QYSEKV
-2469 PGSNGLIARLE
+2469 PGSNSLIARLE

-2490 DKASASASK
+2490 DKASVSVAK
-2499 VSTFVEENVRSF
+2499 VSTFIEENVRSF

-2520 SLTPIDLD
+2520 SLTPIDMD
-2528 VDGNGVVESQENLVA
+2528 VDGNGIVESQENLAA

-2548 VEESSSTSQDTS
+2548 EDEPASQSQDTS
-2560 HRHRVKM
+2560 HKHKGRVV

>member
-1 MSNENT
+1 MANDNMN
-7 SVVEKFR
+7 VVDRIR
-14 SGWERFFKKEANP
+14 SGWGRFFSRENGRATETKYIPKSRFFSPSDLKELEKKEGLNP
-27 VKEEIFIPKTRFFLP
+27 MEKRALEYGK
-42 SDIAELDKKEKLN
+42 IAAMQSN
-55 TLEKWVL
+55 R
-62 DYSKEAAGQDHRPHI
+62 SNI
-77 EYEPVLFDGKT
+77 EYVPVLFDGTT
-88 LIAWV
+88 LIAWN
-93 DREES
+93 DGEKS
-98 PLSDS
+98 PLADF
-103 RSKMMNDEFKR
+103 RAKMMNDELKR
-114 EGYQLSKDLEH
+114 EGYQLSKELEQ
-125 SILEEQGKALTGKLF
+125 SILEEQGKALVDKLF
-140 IQDGDE
+140 IREGEE

-153 SGGDEHCLSFTSY
+153 LGDKEPSLSFTSY
-166 NIDTMEYIDIPL
+166 NIDTMESVNIPY
-178 DVRQFQEMLGCEE
+178 DVRLFQEMLGREE
-191 MKEAESYNVLD
+191 MKEAETYNVLD
-202 FENKLQTLRESQN
+202 FNKKLQALRESQN
-215 LLQETVKLI
+215 LLQETVKFI
-224 EESKIHKGKL
+224 EESKIYKGNL

-247 YSSHSWSYSA
+247 YSSHSWSYGA
-257 GEIRFN
+257 GNIEFY
-263 GYFEDDGDAIR
+263 GYFEDDGEAIQ
-274 TKVINTESA
+274 TKVIDSKSA

-298 REKLLKD
+298 REKVLNDVNAMKQALGKEPIQRDHQIAYLISQKDNLLKE
-305 INAMNYALDKDSYK
+305 
-319 GDLPISHL
+319 
-327 QIQKDVLFKELL
+327 LF
-339 EAMGNKVQTA
+339 EAMDTTSSKA
-349 QEVTGSEL
+349 QGLSNTEL
-357 EHRQNEA
+357 EHRKDEA

-374 AVTGSNE
+374 AVTGSYDKSE
-381 VSIHSLQEYEKE
+381 KVLEDYEKSNDIHDSDISN
-393 MGLPENHIVRLA
+393 MAKRM
-405 EKLNSVAKYI
+405 NSVAKYI
-415 DTLEDTRIPMSGDFL
+415 DTLKDTRIPMSGDFQ
-430 EHLPK
+430 EHLPN
-435 YHHLDEL
+435 YHHLREL
-442 FRKFE
+442 YSKFE
-447 SSEEELYEKKYLAVG
+447 SSEEELHEYSHSVG
-462 PEPEIYERLK
+462 AEEGEYERLK

-477 ASDAFNKE
+477 ASDTFKKE
-485 LTDILDHYENLMNLN
+485 LTNILDYYENLMNLN

-505 QNVQGF
+505 KNVQGL
-511 ETYSR
+511 EYYDKRSL
-516 KELKEDIQADILE
+516 KNYILKEVTE
-529 KLIVGTD
+529 KFVIGFEGDEITR
-536 MAEDIKVVNGLEIHG
+536 VNDLEIHG

-563 LDVVME
+563 LDVVVE
-569 YEGEAKEDAI
+569 YEGSLREDDA
-579 FNILNEDPMYF
+579 FNFLNEDPLIY
-590 DGIKIDVNPIRSEQT
+590 DGIKVDVNPIRKQET
-605 GTLEKYMVKSH
+605 GTLENYMVKSRK
-616 NYDRHILKQLGIENA
+616 YDQQILKQLGVDNA
-631 NKAEADMA
+631 NKAET
-639 EAYKAEAEKA
+639 EK
-649 LAEAKND
+649 
-656 LSDNVSKEYANAL
+656 
-669 NNNPDWRS
+669 
-677 AAKELASQAQGETE
+677 
-691 GSLGNDREKIN
+691 
-702 GYISHLLQTVGSD
+702 
-715 YNVED
+715 
-720 FTEEKIRF
+720 KIRF
-728 SRVSSDIESLDTEYI
+728 SRVSTDIESLDTEYI

-774 GTSAFNGIA
+774 GTSAFNGAA

-795 RKKAWD
+795 RKQAWD

-822 IDVNSLSFIVL
+822 IDVNSLSFIAL

-892 DNASVHGWGD
+892 DNANVHGWGD
-902 NYRIIEQKVS
+902 SYRIIEQKVS

-958 NEGNIIPLSKRFNEA
+958 NDGNIIPLSKRFNEA
-973 LADVR
+973 VDDVR

-990 VEAELRDT
+990 AEAELRET

-1062 MKRLK
+1062 IKRLK
-1067 ESGGSLVGYS
+1067 ESGGSLAGYS
-1077 RAAELISEFDSPK
+1077 CAAELISEFDSPK
-1090 ELSEHMFYHGTYY
+1090 ELSENMFYHGTYY
-1103 GRGRLKPSMIMS
+1103 GGGRLKPSMIMS

-1161 KNANVKEMPELNDAA
+1161 KNANVKEMPDLNDAA

-1236 IDKVGIEKLYAD
+1236 IDKAGIEKLYAD

-1263 SSPSNFVL
+1263 SSPSHFVL

-1281 DGNLILKSKEKYQEE
+1281 DGHLILKSKEKYQEE

-1319 QYDASKNIRFFKD
+1319 QYDASRNIRFFKD

-1366 ATAMQKANPK
+1366 ATAIQKANPK

-1391 NEVKANYKDLHS
+1391 NEVKASYKDLHT

-1419 GAEKLRKIVSDS
+1419 GAENLRKMVSDS

-1442 SIKRDVFFLES
+1442 TIKRDVFFLES

-1504 YKEYVENGNMEKAF
+1504 YQEYVENGNMEKAF
-1518 ELVKEEASM
+1518 ELVMEEASM

-1537 TDAYSVSREQEPEA
+1537 TDAYSVSREQEPET

-1566 PSALFVSGKDKLPM
+1566 PSTLFVSGKDKLPM
-1580 GVWLNAQDTWHF
+1580 GVWLNAQDSWHF
-1592 TADNG
+1592 TAANG

-1613 TGSSVPIPNEQ
+1613 TGSSVLIPNEQ
-1624 VRQELIQRGFLPKGS
+1624 VRQELIQRGFLPEGS
-1639 KAKNIT
+1639 KAKYIT

-1677 RANQV
+1677 RSNQV
-1682 VFECEFSANKDYT
+1682 VFECELSANKDYT
-1695 KTARSQAKAF
+1695 ETARSQAKAY
-1705 NNEGK
+1705 NSDGK
-1710 FVSRNADLQ
+1710 FVARNADLQ
-1719 YMPKDGYYQYTTNQ
+1719 YMPKNGFYQYTTNQ

-1782 KLNYAAISTKVKPV
+1782 KLNYATISSKVKPV
-1796 LAPVMYDETGKVV
+1796 LSPVMHDETGKMI
-1809 PLSRRFEDNRI
+1809 PLSRRFEDSRTAIN
-1820 KIEEPRKL
+1820 EPRRM
-1828 FIGSL
+1828 FIGTI
-1833 GAGNMD
+1833 GAANVD
-1839 KADEKVIGDL
+1839 SVSKSVNLA
-1849 SYRLGML
+1849 SRL
-1856 DLAKIMDKN
+1856 DLLSLAKQMN
-1865 GSDAKSIKHTTGWE
+1865 TAGSSAKDIKQITGWE
-1879 LGVDDNWKYET
+1879 IGADNNWKYET
-1890 EDVKRFDWYGNI
+1890 EDVKRFDWNGNI
-1902 LYEKNHPDYKRYMEL
+1902 LYEKNHPDFKRYMEL
-1917 VYKDNEHIFCEGEAL
+1917 VNKDNEHVFCEGEAL
-1932 RPSEEEEYDRLQEK
+1932 RPSEVEEYDRLAEK
-1946 YGGFDGKRDNNTSLE
+1946 YGGLEGKLDNHTTLD

-1970 KAYPELREIKVKFQA
+1970 EAYPELRNVKVEFEALKG
-1985 MESNEMACFTPSH
+1985 NEKACFTSAH
-1998 SYLDHLLDVDN
+1998 NYLDRILDVDD
-2009 SLKFGGTITINTNKL
+2009 SVKFGGTITINTNKL
-2024 NRFQDEKE
+2024 NRFQDEKDL
-2032 IRGIIGHEIQHAVQ
+2032 RGIIGHEIQHAVQ
-2046 EIEGFAMGGDPNTIH
+2046 EIEGFARGGAPQTIRKEIQENVACH
-2061 QDIQQEVN
+2061 QAE
-2069 NHREDKDFIVSNL
+2069 KDFIVGNL
-2082 KQWAVLTDMANNLES
+2082 KQWAVLTDMANRLEA

-2103 RDGKV
+2103 RDGKI
-2108 WQDIGRRHYWDAMNE
+2108 WQEIGRRHYWDAMNE
-2123 IDTHVNEKYNLK
+2123 IDTYPNEKYKLE

-2141 FGKDFNDLEVAK
+2141 FGKDFDDLEVAK
-2153 SGYHVHEAAEEL
+2153 SGYHVKEAAIEL

-2170 ACKDK
+2170 VCKDE
-2175 LTSADYFTLNQLN
+2175 LTTSDKITLKQMT
-2188 IMEESLEKNNANQT
+2188 IMEESLKNNSDNQI

-2211 ARNTSKRVGMSPF
+2211 TRNTSKRVGMTPL
-2224 QRRDTLASET
+2224 QRRNTLSSET
-2234 EDVPRKEQIV
+2234 EDVDRKEQIV
-2244 IKENPQRNYVALSPP
+2244 IKESPQRNYVTLSSP
-2259 STGRWNTSDNEQR
+2259 STGRWHTADNEQR

-2280 LISKAIRSNLV
+2280 LISKAIKCNLV
-2291 WNDDSIGKAYNLDGQ
+2291 WNDDSIGKAYNLNGQ
-2306 PFGVEDSYILS
+2306 PFDIGDSYILS
-2317 LHCNKKGYNNPI
+2317 LHCNKNGYNTPI
-2329 FATEQEVRMLNVKVW
+2329 FATEQEVRQLNIGVW
-2344 DKTEPFSLITNG
+2344 EKAMPFSLIKNG

-2366 LSSFPERFEI
+2366 LSSFPQRLEI
-2376 IKQVEQREAMKK
+2376 IKQIEDRETMKK
-2388 VKANSL
+2388 AKANAL
-2394 SVFPVNKYPELGMN
+2394 SVFPVGKYPELDM

-2414 QLDSNER
+2414 QLDYNER

-2428 LDYSRG
+2428 LDYVRG

-2444 KETLVRCVAM
+2444 KEALVRSIAM

-2463 QHSEKV
+2463 QYSEKV

-2490 DKASASASK
+2490 DKASASSAK

-2520 SLTPIDLD
+2520 SLTPIDMD
-2528 VDGNGVVESQENLVA
+2528 VDGNGIVESQENLAA

-2548 VEESSSTSQDTS
+2548 EDEPASQSQDTS
-2560 HRHRVKM
+2560 HKHKGRVV

>member
-1 MSNENT
+1 MANDNMN
-7 SVVEKFR
+7 VVDRIR
-14 SGWERFFKKEANP
+14 SGWGRFFSRENGRATETKY
-27 VKEEIFIPKTRFFLP
+27 IPQSRFFSP
-42 SDIAELDKKEKLN
+42 SELEE
-55 TLEKWVL
+55 LEKKDEL
-62 DYSKEAAGQDHRPHI
+62 NPIEKRALEYGKIAAKQSNRSNI
-77 EYEPVLFDGKT
+77 EYVPVLFDGTT
-88 LIAWV
+88 LVAWV
-93 DREES
+93 DGEES
-98 PLSDS
+98 PFADF
-103 RSKMMNDEFKR
+103 RAKMMNDELKR
-114 EGYQLSKDLEH
+114 EGYQLSKELEQ
-125 SILEEQGKALTGKLF
+125 SILEEQGKALVDKLF
-140 IQDGDE
+140 ISKGEE

-153 SGGDEHCLSFTSY
+153 SGDNEPSLSFTSY
-166 NIDTMEYIDIPL
+166 NIETMESANIPY
-178 DVRQFQEMLGCEE
+178 DVRLFQEMLGREE
-191 MKEAESYNVLD
+191 MKEAETYNVLD
-202 FENKLQTLRESQN
+202 FEKKLQTLRESQN
-215 LLQETVKLI
+215 LLQDTVKFI
-224 EESKIHKGKL
+224 EESKIYKGKL

-247 YSSHSWSYSA
+247 YSSHSWSYGA
-257 GEIRFN
+257 GNIEFY
-263 GYFEDDGDAIR
+263 GYFEDDGDAIQ
-274 TKVINTESA
+274 TKVINTNSA

-298 REKLLKD
+298 REKILND
-305 INAMNYALDKDSYK
+305 VNAMKQALGKEPIQ
-319 GDLPISHL
+319 GDHQIAYLIS
-327 QIQKDVLFKELL
+327 QKDNLLKELL
-339 EAMGNKVQTA
+339 EAMDTTSSKA
-349 QEVTGSEL
+349 QGPSNTEL
-357 EHRQNEA
+357 EHRKDEA

-374 AVTGSNE
+374 AVTGSYDKSE
-381 VSIHSLQEYEKE
+381 KVLEDYEKSNGIHDNDISN
-393 MGLPENHIVRLA
+393 MAKRM
-405 EKLNSVAKYI
+405 NSVSKYI
-415 DTLEDTRIPMSGDFL
+415 DTLKDTRIPMSGDFL
-430 EHLPK
+430 EHLPNN
-435 YHHLDEL
+435 HHLREL
-442 FRKFE
+442 YNKFE
-447 SSEEELYEKKYLAVG
+447 SSEEELHGYSRSVG
-462 PEPEIYERLK
+462 AEEGEYERLK

-477 ASDAFNKE
+477 ASDAFKKE
-485 LTDILDHYENLMNLN
+485 LTDILDYYENLMNLN

-505 QNVQGF
+505 ENVQGLEYYGKRSLKNHILDEITEKFVIGF
-511 ETYSR
+511 EGDEITR
-516 KELKEDIQADILE
+516 
-529 KLIVGTD
+529 
-536 MAEDIKVVNGLEIHG
+536 VNDLEIHG

-563 LDVVME
+563 LDVVVE
-569 YEGEAKEDAI
+569 YEGSLREDDA
-579 FNILNEDPMYF
+579 FNFLNEDPLIYN
-590 DGIKIDVNPIRSEQT
+590 GIKVDVNPIRKQET
-605 GTLEKYMVKSH
+605 GTLQDYMVKSRK
-616 NYDRHILKQLGIENA
+616 YDQQILKQLGEDNA
-631 NKAEADMA
+631 NKAEA
-639 EAYKAEAEKA
+639 EK
-649 LAEAKND
+649 
-656 LSDNVSKEYANAL
+656 
-669 NNNPDWRS
+669 
-677 AAKELASQAQGETE
+677 
-691 GSLGNDREKIN
+691 
-702 GYISHLLQTVGSD
+702 
-715 YNVED
+715 
-720 FTEEKIRF
+720 KIRF
-728 SRVSSDIESLDTEYI
+728 SRVSTDIESLDTEYI

-774 GTSAFNGIA
+774 GTSAFNGAA

-795 RKKAWD
+795 RKQAWD

-822 IDVNSLSFIVL
+822 IDVNSLSFIAL

-865 YRSVPSDVKEGSFRN
+865 YRSVPSEVKEGSFRN

-958 NEGNIIPLSKRFNEA
+958 NDGNIIPLSKRFNDA

-978 YQRSGQTNSPAK
+978 YQRSGQTVSPAK
-990 VEAELRDT
+990 MEAELRDT

-1010 ITDIDEGQRVLDT
+1010 ITDVDEGQRVLDS

-1028 RHQAVYHGNNS
+1028 RHQAVYNGNDS

-1062 MKRLK
+1062 IKRLK
-1067 ESGGSLVGYS
+1067 ESGGSLAGYS

-1161 KNANVKEMPELNDAA
+1161 KNANVKEMPDLNDAS

-1197 KNRGEQELCVIN
+1197 KNHGEQELCVIN

-1236 IDKVGIEKLYAD
+1236 IDKAGIEKLYAD
-1248 AKTFVKQKQVAPRKP
+1248 AKTFVKQKQLAPRKP
-1263 SSPSNFVL
+1263 SSPLHFVS
-1271 DESGRFAKDK
+1271 DESGRLAKDK
-1281 DGNLILKSKEKYQEE
+1281 DGHLILKSKEKYQEE

-1319 QYDASKNIRFFKD
+1319 QYDASRNIRFFKD

-1366 ATAMQKANPK
+1366 ATAIQKANPK

-1391 NEVKANYKDLHS
+1391 NEVKASYKDLHT

-1419 GAEKLRKIVSDS
+1419 GAEKLRKMVSDS

-1442 SIKRDVFFLES
+1442 TIKRDVFFLES

-1518 ELVKEEASM
+1518 ELVMEEASM

-1537 TDAYSVSREQEPEA
+1537 TDAYSVSHEQEPEA

-1592 TADNG
+1592 TAANG

-1613 TGSSVPIPNEQ
+1613 TGSSVLIPNEQ
-1624 VRQELIQRGFLPKGS
+1624 VRQELIQRGFLPEGS
-1639 KAKNIT
+1639 KAKYIT

-1677 RANQV
+1677 RSNQV
-1682 VFECEFSANKDYT
+1682 VFECELSANKDYT
-1695 KTARSQAKAF
+1695 ETARSQAKAY
-1705 NNEGK
+1705 NSDGK
-1710 FVSRNADLQ
+1710 FVARNADLQ
-1719 YMPKDGYYQYTTNQ
+1719 YMPKNGFYQYTTNQ

-1743 YIGGAMKINRALT
+1743 YIGGAIKINRALT

-1782 KLNYAAISTKVKPV
+1782 KLNYATISSKVKPV
-1796 LAPVMYDETGKVV
+1796 LSPVMHDETGKMI
-1809 PLSRRFEDNRI
+1809 PLSRRFEDSRTAIN
-1820 KIEEPRKL
+1820 EPRRM
-1828 FIGSL
+1828 FIGTI
-1833 GAGNMD
+1833 GAANVD
-1839 KADEKVIGDL
+1839 TVSKSVNLA
-1849 SYRLGML
+1849 SRL
-1856 DLAKIMDKN
+1856 DLLSLAKQMN
-1865 GSDAKSIKHTTGWE
+1865 TAGSSAKDIKQITGWE
-1879 LGVDDNWKYET
+1879 IGADNNWKYET
-1890 EDVKRFDWYGNI
+1890 EDVKRFDWNGNI

-1932 RPSEEEEYDRLQEK
+1932 RPSEVEEYDRLAEK
-1946 YGGFDGKRDNNTSLE
+1946 YGGLDGKLDNNITLD

-1970 KAYPELREIKVKFQA
+1970 EAYPELRNVKVEFEALKG
-1985 MESNEMACFTPSH
+1985 NEKACFTSAH
-1998 SYLDHLLDVDN
+1998 NYLDRILDVDD
-2009 SLKFGGTITINTNKL
+2009 SVKFGGTITINTNKL
-2024 NRFQDEKE
+2024 NRFQDEKD

-2046 EIEGFAMGGDPNTIH
+2046 EIEGFARGGAPQTIRKEIQENVACH
-2061 QDIQQEVN
+2061 QAE
-2069 NHREDKDFIVSNL
+2069 KDFIVGNL
-2082 KQWAVLTDMANNLES
+2082 KQWAVLTELANRLES

-2103 RDGKV
+2103 REGKV
-2108 WQDIGRRHYWDAMNE
+2108 WQEIGRRHYWDAMNE
-2123 IDTHVNEKYNLK
+2123 IDTYPNEKYELE

-2141 FGKDFNDLEVAK
+2141 FGKDFDGLEVAK
-2153 SGYHVHEAAEEL
+2153 SGYHVKEAAIEL

-2170 ACKDK
+2170 VCKDK
-2175 LTSADYFTLNQLN
+2175 LTTSDNITLKQMT
-2188 IMEESLEKNNANQT
+2188 IMEESLKNNSDNQI

-2224 QRRDTLASET
+2224 QRRHTLASET
-2234 EDVPRKEQIV
+2234 EDVDRKEQIV
-2244 IKENPQRNYVALSPP
+2244 IKESPQRNYITLSSPP
-2259 STGRWNTSDNEQR
+2259 IGRWHTADTEKR

-2280 LISKAIRSNLV
+2280 LISKAIKCNLV
-2291 WNDDSIGKAYNLDGQ
+2291 WNDDSIGKAYNLNGQ
-2306 PFGVEDSYILS
+2306 PFDIGDSYILS
-2317 LHCNKKGYNNPI
+2317 LHCNKNGYNTPI
-2329 FATEQEVRMLNVKVW
+2329 FATEQEVRQLNIGVW
-2344 DKTEPFSLITNG
+2344 EKAMPFSLIKNG

-2366 LSSFPERFEI
+2366 LSSFPQRFEI
-2376 IKQVEQREAMKK
+2376 IKQIEDRETMKK
-2388 VKANSL
+2388 AKANAL
-2394 SVFPVNKYPELGMN
+2394 SVFPTEKYPELDM
-2408 TVKEDV
+2408 TVKKDV
-2414 QLDSNER
+2414 QLDYNER

-2444 KETLVRCVAM
+2444 KETLVRSIAM

-2463 QHSEKV
+2463 QYSEKV
-2469 PGSNGLIARLE
+2469 PGSNSLIARLE

-2490 DKASASASK
+2490 DKASASVAK

-2520 SLTPIDLD
+2520 SLTPIDMD
-2528 VDGNGVVESQENLVA
+2528 VDGNGIVESQENLAA

-2548 VEESSSTSQDTS
+2548 EDEPASQSQDSS
-2560 HRHRVKM
+2560 HKHKGRVV

>member
-1 MSNENT
+1 MANDNMN
-7 SVVEKFR
+7 VVDRIR
-14 SGWERFFKKEANP
+14 SGWGRFFSRENGRATETKYIPKSRFFSPSDLKELEKKEGLNP
-27 VKEEIFIPKTRFFLP
+27 MEKRALEYGK
-42 SDIAELDKKEKLN
+42 IAAMQSN
-55 TLEKWVL
+55 R
-62 DYSKEAAGQDHRPHI
+62 SNI
-77 EYEPVLFDGKT
+77 EYVPVLFDGTT
-88 LIAWV
+88 LIAWN
-93 DREES
+93 DGEKS
-98 PLSDS
+98 PLADF
-103 RSKMMNDEFKR
+103 RAKMMNDELKR
-114 EGYQLSKDLEH
+114 EGYQLSKELEQ
-125 SILEEQGKALTGKLF
+125 SILEEQGKALVDKLF
-140 IQDGDE
+140 IREGEE

-153 SGGDEHCLSFTSY
+153 SGDKEPSLSFTSY
-166 NIDTMEYIDIPL
+166 NIDTMESVNIPY
-178 DVRQFQEMLGCEE
+178 DVRLFQEMLGREE
-191 MKEAESYNVLD
+191 MKEAETYNILD
-202 FENKLQTLRESQN
+202 FDKKLQTLRESQN
-215 LLQETVKLI
+215 LLQDTVKFI
-224 EESKIHKGKL
+224 EESKIYKGKL

-247 YSSHSWSYSA
+247 YSSHSWSYGA
-257 GEIRFN
+257 GNIEFY
-263 GYFEDDGDAIR
+263 GYFEDDGDAIQ
-274 TKVINTESA
+274 TKVIDSKSA

-298 REKLLKD
+298 REKVRND
-305 INAMNYALDKDSYK
+305 VNAMKQALGKEPIQ
-319 GDLPISHL
+319 GDHQIAYLIS
-327 QIQKDVLFKELL
+327 QKDNLLKELL
-339 EAMGNKVQTA
+339 EAMDTTSSKA
-349 QEVTGSEL
+349 QGLSNTEL
-357 EHRQNEA
+357 EHRKDEA

-374 AVTGSNE
+374 AVTGSYDKSE
-381 VSIHSLQEYEKE
+381 KVLEDYEKSNDIHDSDISN
-393 MGLPENHIVRLA
+393 MAKRM
-405 EKLNSVAKYI
+405 NSVAKYI
-415 DTLEDTRIPMSGDFL
+415 DTLKDTRIPMSGDFQ
-430 EHLPK
+430 EHLPN
-435 YHHLDEL
+435 YHHLREL
-442 FRKFE
+442 YSKFE
-447 SSEEELYEKKYLAVG
+447 SSEEELHGYSHSVG
-462 PEPEIYERLK
+462 AGEGEYERLK

-477 ASDAFNKE
+477 ASDTFKKE
-485 LTDILDHYENLMNLN
+485 LTNILDYYENLMNLN

-505 QNVQGF
+505 KNVQGL
-511 ETYSR
+511 EYYDKRSL
-516 KELKEDIQADILE
+516 KNYILKEVTE
-529 KLIVGTD
+529 KFVIGFEGDEITR
-536 MAEDIKVVNGLEIHG
+536 VNDLEIHG

-563 LDVVME
+563 LDVVVE
-569 YEGEAKEDAI
+569 YEGSLREDDA
-579 FNILNEDPMYF
+579 FNFLNEDPLIY
-590 DGIKIDVNPIRSEQT
+590 DGIKVDVNPIRKQET
-605 GTLEKYMVKSH
+605 GTLENYMVKSRK
-616 NYDRHILKQLGIENA
+616 YDQQILKQLGVDNA
-631 NKAEADMA
+631 NKAET
-639 EAYKAEAEKA
+639 EK
-649 LAEAKND
+649 
-656 LSDNVSKEYANAL
+656 
-669 NNNPDWRS
+669 
-677 AAKELASQAQGETE
+677 
-691 GSLGNDREKIN
+691 
-702 GYISHLLQTVGSD
+702 
-715 YNVED
+715 
-720 FTEEKIRF
+720 KIRF
-728 SRVSSDIESLDTEYI
+728 SRVSTDIESLDTEYI

-774 GTSAFNGIA
+774 GTSAFNGAA

-795 RKKAWD
+795 RKQAWD

-822 IDVNSLSFIVL
+822 IDVNSLSFIAL

-892 DNASVHGWGD
+892 DNANVHGWGD
-902 NYRIIEQKVS
+902 SYRIIEQKVS

-958 NEGNIIPLSKRFNEA
+958 NDGNIIPLSKRFNDA

-978 YQRSGQTNSPAK
+978 YQRSGQTVSPAK
-990 VEAELRDT
+990 MEAELRDT

-1010 ITDIDEGQRVLDT
+1010 ITDVDEGQRVLDS

-1028 RHQAVYHGNNS
+1028 RHQAVYNGNDS

-1062 MKRLK
+1062 IKRLK
-1067 ESGGSLVGYS
+1067 ESGGSLAGYS

-1161 KNANVKEMPELNDAA
+1161 KNANVKEMPDLNDAA

-1236 IDKVGIEKLYAD
+1236 IDKAGIEKLYAD

-1263 SSPSNFVL
+1263 SSPSPFVL
-1271 DESGRFAKDK
+1271 DESGRFAEDK
-1281 DGNLILKSKEKYQEE
+1281 DGHLILKSKEKYQEE

-1319 QYDASKNIRFFKD
+1319 QYDASRNIRFFKD

-1366 ATAMQKANPK
+1366 ATAIQKANPK

-1391 NEVKANYKDLHS
+1391 NEVKASYKDLHT

-1419 GAEKLRKIVSDS
+1419 GAEKLRKMVSDS

-1442 SIKRDVFFLES
+1442 NIKRDVFFLES

-1475 VADQVLKDMLN
+1475 VADQVLKDILN
-1486 EVNPAK
+1486 EVSPAK

-1518 ELVKEEASM
+1518 ELVQEEASM

-1537 TDAYSVSREQEPEA
+1537 TDAYSVSYEQEPET

-1592 TADNG
+1592 TAANG

-1613 TGSSVPIPNEQ
+1613 TGSSVLIPNEQ
-1624 VRQELIQRGFLPKGS
+1624 VRQELIQRGFLPEGS
-1639 KAKNIT
+1639 KAKYIT

-1677 RANQV
+1677 RSNQV
-1682 VFECEFSANKDYT
+1682 VFECELSANKDYT
-1695 KTARSQAKAF
+1695 ETARSQAKAY
-1705 NNEGK
+1705 NSDGK
-1710 FVSRNADLQ
+1710 FVARNADLQ
-1719 YMPKDGYYQYTTNQ
+1719 YMPKNGYYQYTTNQ
-1733 FLKDEDKGHW
+1733 FLKNEDKGHW

-1768 KAVQEWENDILDLK
+1768 KVVQEWENDILDLK
-1782 KLNYAAISTKVKPV
+1782 KLNYATISSKVKPV
-1796 LAPVMYDETGKVV
+1796 LAPVMYDETGKMI
-1809 PLSRRFEDNRI
+1809 PLSRRFEDSRTTIN
-1820 KIEEPRKL
+1820 EPRRM
-1828 FIGSL
+1828 FIGTI
-1833 GAGNMD
+1833 GAANVD
-1839 KADEKVIGDL
+1839 TASKSVNL
-1849 SYRLGML
+1849 SSRL
-1856 DLAKIMDKN
+1856 DLLSLAKQMN
-1865 GSDAKSIKHTTGWE
+1865 TAGSSAKDIKQITGWE
-1879 LGVDDNWKYET
+1879 IGADNNWKYET
-1890 EDVKRFDWYGNI
+1890 EDVKRFDWNGNI
-1902 LYEKNHPDYKRYMEL
+1902 LYEKNHPDFKRYMEL
-1917 VYKDNEHIFCEGEAL
+1917 VNKDNEHIFCEGEAL
-1932 RPSEEEEYDRLQEK
+1932 RPSEVEEYDRLAEE
-1946 YGGFDGKRDNNTSLE
+1946 YGGLDGKLDNHTMLD

-1970 KAYPELREIKVKFQA
+1970 EAYPELRNVKVEFEALKG
-1985 MESNEMACFTPSH
+1985 NEKACFTSAH
-1998 SYLDHLLDVDN
+1998 NYLDRLFDVDE

-2024 NRFQDEKE
+2024 NRFQDEKD

-2046 EIEGFAMGGDPNTIH
+2046 EIEGFARGGAPQTIRKEIQENVACH
-2061 QDIQQEVN
+2061 QAE
-2069 NHREDKDFIVSNL
+2069 KDFIVSNL
-2082 KQWAVLTDMANNLES
+2082 KQWAVLTDMANRLEAS
-2097 STEELQ
+2097 RKELQ

-2108 WQDIGRRHYWDAMNE
+2108 WQEIGRRHYWDAMNE
-2123 IDTHVNEKYNLK
+2123 IDTNPNEKYKLE

-2141 FGKDFNDLEVAK
+2141 FGKDFDDLEVAK
-2153 SGYHVHEAAEEL
+2153 SGYHVKEAAIEL

-2170 ACKDK
+2170 VCKDE
-2175 LTSADYFTLNQLN
+2175 LTTSDKITLKQMT
-2188 IMEESLEKNNANQT
+2188 IMEESLKNNSDNQI

-2211 ARNTSKRVGMSPF
+2211 ARNTSKRVGMTPL
-2224 QRRDTLASET
+2224 QRRNTLASET
-2234 EDVPRKEQIV
+2234 EDVDRKEQIV
-2244 IKENPQRNYVALSPP
+2244 IKESPQRNYVTLSSP
-2259 STGRWNTSDNEQR
+2259 STGRWHTADNEQR

-2280 LISKAIRSNLV
+2280 LISKAIKCNLV
-2291 WNDDSIGKAYNLDGQ
+2291 WNDDSIGKAYNLNGQ
-2306 PFGVEDSYILS
+2306 PFDIGDSYILS
-2317 LHCNKKGYNNPI
+2317 LHCNKNGHNTPV
-2329 FATEQEVRMLNVKVW
+2329 FATEQEVRQLNMGVW
-2344 DKTEPFSLITNG
+2344 EKAKPFSLIKNG
-2356 EVKKLYNIED
+2356 EVKKLYNIEN
-2366 LSSFPERFEI
+2366 LSSFPQRLEI
-2376 IKQVEQREAMKK
+2376 IKQIEDRETMKK
-2388 VKANSL
+2388 AKANAL
-2394 SVFPVNKYPELGMN
+2394 SVFPVGKYPELDM

-2414 QLDSNER
+2414 QLDYNER

-2428 LDYSRG
+2428 LDYVRG

-2444 KETLVRCVAM
+2444 KEALVRSIAM

-2463 QHSEKV
+2463 QYSEKV

-2490 DKASASASK
+2490 DKASASAAK

-2520 SLTPIDLD
+2520 SLTPIDMD
-2528 VDGNGVVESQENLVA
+2528 VDGNGIVESQENLAA

-2548 VEESSSTSQDTS
+2548 EDEPALQSQDTS
-2560 HRHRVKM
+2560 HKHKGRVV